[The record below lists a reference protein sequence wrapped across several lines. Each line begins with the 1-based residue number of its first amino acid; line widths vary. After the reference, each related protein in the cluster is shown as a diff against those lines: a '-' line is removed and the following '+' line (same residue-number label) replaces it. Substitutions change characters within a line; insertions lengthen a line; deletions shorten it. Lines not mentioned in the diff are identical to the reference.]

1 MIKGTRFFS
10 RRLLPLLLAAVM
22 LLGMLPA
29 LTLPVLA
36 LPVLAEDP
44 PASQKLTNTT
54 DTVVTYQGAVG
65 TGRAP
70 SLVVDGDTSHNDNKY
85 FVVGNDQTQEK
96 NETNPANPT
105 YWIQLDLGKKYS
117 LTEMKLFVYHGRAL
131 KNLVVLASDSS
142 TFDTYRIIWNA
153 DKENFFGLGT
163 GDKEQFPNA
172 TVAGDT
178 ITLAAPT
185 EAQYVRILN
194 NGHTA
199 GAGQGAHYFEI
210 EVYGTEH
217 TGGAPETRLYNVAAD
232 CNVIVNK
239 WGGGSDRP
247 NSWLTDGIKD
257 NAKYIEVCK
266 DKAQDMNAP
275 SYAQIDL
282 GNIYPV
288 SKVNFWNYW
297 DDGRTLKDLHII
309 LSTTEDFRDG
319 TTKEVYNA
327 NWTAAQN
334 GLEVQIDSG
343 PFTARYVR
351 IWNDGH
357 DKGKGGHYIEV
368 EVWSTEE
375 KKDPL
380 PVPYQFRDVLT
391 IPTYE
396 YQGKTPNNV
405 THPDVLDFT
414 LVNGAGGTPLGT
426 WGGHRF
432 WMAVTPNQEGNSQFE
447 NPCLVWSD
455 DGKIWSAEGIPNPLS
470 VVEREPDGTHNC
482 DNDVIYDPVSNELW
496 VYYVWEQDAQNYGQI
511 GTSNFKPSILRC
523 IRVAATQGGSG
534 FTYAVQKDAGQENP
548 YTDLV
553 TSTYHYD
560 MQSPAV
566 VRRDANTWLM
576 WSNNSDQG
584 VAPTGWNNQ
593 NGFVELRRST
603 NGTEWGEAKSL
614 KPTLVLQNDWIP
626 WHLDVQW
633 IPNVGADGSGEYWAL
648 ICAYPKGGGSNH
660 TDLFFAK
667 SADGELW
674 TTYPNP
680 ILSPR
685 SGQWDQNFIYRSSF
699 TYDADG
705 KLSVWYSGGKEQ
717 PGNHWRIA
725 YTEFENFLTDTLP
738 TLGAPYTPGTP
749 TPPPAGEDG
758 WVSVPASDD
767 TNIHFDGAWTYEA
780 PNRFAGAEGSTA
792 TLYFYGSGI
801 RYYAQYETN
810 FGEVEVQIDDG
821 TPETYDLHRNAPGAM
836 DNKILERELE
846 AGYHRITI
854 KRKHGGGLDS
864 GVIDLNKFEVR
875 YDTSATISNHL
886 YGVSPTEK
894 TLWVD
899 DTLQISALV
908 PFNATDKTVTYTSSD
923 TGKATVTAT
932 GLVTALTAGNVTIT
946 VKAGQSEK
954 TVALTIRSLE
964 AGELR
969 MTVDKDNP
977 LFLHGLYKYDG
988 TGYPANGLAG
998 PLQGGKSIQ
1007 GFWTALT
1014 GTDETGWKGPTVQ
1027 AGNKTIHHAIL
1038 IHASGTVEGSAANK
1052 QWYLDRIAETKND
1065 NIPFFL
1071 MVSNSHTGTFLD
1083 LDWLDGIYEQNENMM
1098 GVVFSENHNARIS
1111 ERDRRI
1117 TYMDA
1122 LVKQAAKWGGYVIN
1136 CDMNDAPKDSGG
1148 SDHGGTLEYFLN
1160 NETLYQTL
1168 KKYSQNYILLA
1179 KTTSAW
1185 SNVSYNSHESVALG
1199 AWLDGLCGNWG
1210 SLIDSWMWFIEG
1222 YGPQWGANTFSVQGG
1237 PEECRGPVSMPEL
1250 LFAMRMVQQ
1259 ARTGA
1264 TVFTFEHPD
1273 HAEAVGDNE
1282 GAKTYFTPNYKYSI
1296 AKAMEY
1302 MRDYAIPT
1310 REQVMQ
1316 NTKVFYASSGGTLNK
1331 LGSNAA
1337 NRLLDPLYGDSGSS
1351 GPNKGKNNGTTMMT
1365 YSTGRYSTIP
1375 SLPKMAQDPTGKDI
1389 LRMADVQAL
1398 GGAAGIQN
1406 YFNARYPQRYN
1417 GTGYAHYDELT
1428 KSWLTY
1434 NSNWFFDTRENSALH
1449 SKQNV
1454 SFQLTQNSFGANIEF
1469 EPYSMLLVD
1478 EAQAGTLQFRFN
1490 NYWVDKNPI
1499 WEGYVKGT
1507 TPTWDSD
1514 NNRLMYNYLKDSYAQ
1529 NTAHGESTWR
1539 KATITISG
1547 LGAEPTLAL
1556 TSSLAGQSKQIQTA
1570 FDAAAGTYTITLDGN
1585 GYQEFS
1591 LTNLV
1596 PAQAPAEN
1604 WVSVP
1609 SRVNGNQL
1617 SPHIQFEE
1625 GWVVDKL
1632 DQEDPS
1638 SYTKGAQASLVFYGT
1653 GVRYF
1658 AQKDTNFGTA
1668 IVRLYRHNPSGEP
1681 ILVETSE
1688 VDLNGEAAPAA
1699 KVYEKTGLTPD
1710 VYLISVEPKEGWNNA
1725 DKNVIDLQKFE
1736 VNQTAIETVPTRVWS
1751 VEADPASITVGGTST
1766 LKTRLN
1772 FNAAVTAVSYA
1783 PSPDGKV
1790 TIDGNTVNGAAR
1802 GTVTIT
1808 ATAAGSSKT
1817 TTLTVTGGTAG
1828 NWVYVDSHSGQI
1840 QYTGNWV
1847 DETSTN
1853 HYEGSAKEANDAPG
1867 ATASLTFTGTGF
1879 RWIGQMD
1886 SNYGRAWIYVDDV
1899 LVAIGNANS
1908 STNPYQFTILELHGL
1923 ENKQHTVRLAAESN
1937 APVQVD
1943 AFAYY
1948 TGTDLDE
1955 TVSSVAL
1962 EPSGLIRLGDGES
1975 KPVLA
1980 MAMNAERVV
1989 VFRDD
1994 FRFTLENDT
2003 IAGLSGDGKPQKT
2016 VTGKMA
2022 GRTRLHVTLPELN
2035 DKSATAEI
2043 VVTSTEPATTPRML
2057 VDAEHPLLLVS
2068 LYANTKHPAWWDN
2081 SGIPGVPMQGHNT
2094 MEGVWSLIPEDLK
2107 PYTAIQLHADDYLG
2121 HAWGGTG
2128 NKENLQKFY
2137 EYHVAIAQEK
2147 GINLYLTLM
2156 TGGVPINTFRNL
2168 IDMDWLNNLI
2178 DNNSCIKGVVFA
2190 ENHHNGD
2197 TDAVA
2202 QLTAEYLELFSS
2214 KGIYLVLTD
2223 IDDANHRMEKWFE
2236 NDTLFKTAQKHHKYL
2251 VINSK
2256 STSSSGYNT
2265 VRSFALGTWLSGLAD
2280 NWGALTDAWAWYE
2293 IRYHKLFEP
2302 VMNTT
2307 YEDVRRVYTFPET
2320 LFAMNM
2326 LQSYVNGGTVFNAEH
2341 PFYCTG
2347 VYDEASWVL
2356 KESIIPTMRYMIANP
2371 AATRK
2376 QVKDEIK
2383 AVYHTDSYLPTN
2395 FAEGLYGTAQDNN
2408 LLQTSGRYRTLP
2420 VLSSKLSDAEASAFG
2435 RVLKSADLADKINIL
2450 NAQYPELSTGDAFVE
2465 TLLGGGAGQTG
2476 RRLLIMNSLFNE
2488 NKNQSATLTPT
2499 DATFATSMGFTLTP
2513 HTYLIA
2519 HETADSIKID
2529 LNNFRTDKDE
2539 LWVPGESENPDW
2551 TSFGNDWNGD
2561 HKDYVQDYMK
2571 YHISNPKLD
2580 KDRDL
2585 RSTVITLHTGE
2596 RPTAVVTRN
2605 GGSTKLADDKFYT
2618 ETYENGIYTLT
2629 ITHNGQVNVTI
2640 RKGGAEP
2647 TPTVTDFR
2655 LTTDPSPLTSAGGK
2669 AMLTLT
2675 GTNLPDGTKFYWGTN
2690 QAMLTSVDAEGS
2702 DAFRSAEVKLLENT
2716 GTDAVTYYFRYSL
2729 DGTTLAGE
2737 LTATVPGTG
2746 GGTQPTEPSVTDY
2759 SVAPTE
2765 LPSNGGMITVTLAGT
2780 NLQNGIQI
2788 KVGTITAKTSGD
2800 AAEQTATLTLPANYS
2815 SSSVSYTVQY
2825 SLNGTDWFGGKTV
2838 RVSGHYTPPVGPVT
2852 PSVPTKPGVPE
2863 RDPFPFTDVSRSS
2876 WYYDSVRAAWEKD
2889 LIDGVTRTLYKPDDT
2904 LTVAQAIKL
2913 SAALHQM
2920 LNNNGK
2926 VTLRNGSP
2934 YWYSS
2939 YVSYAVDNG
2948 IIEKMYL
2955 DYTPAQMNTPVKRN
2969 EFVHIFYGA
2978 MSDYRQINTV
2988 ADNKIPDVITTD
3000 TYALEI
3006 YTFYRAGILTGSDKN
3021 GTFYPTNDI
3030 KRSEVAAILSRMYD
3044 KTARK
3049 TVSLP

>member
-36 LPVLAEDP
+36 EDP

-54 DTVVTYQGAVG
+54 DTEVTYQGAVG

-142 TFDTYRIIWNA
+142 TFDTYSIIWNA
-153 DKENFFGLGT
+153 DKENFFGLGA

-217 TGGAPETRLYNVAAD
+217 TGGAPEPTLYNVAAG

-266 DKAQDMNAP
+266 DKAQNTSAP

-282 GNIYPV
+282 GNEYPV

-297 DDGRTLKDLHII
+297 SDGRTLKDLHII

-319 TTKEVYNA
+319 TTKEIYNG
-327 NWTAAQN
+327 NWQATGS
-334 GLEVQIDSG
+334 GLDVPVTDD
-343 PFTARYVR
+343 PYNARYVR

-357 DKGKGGHYIEV
+357 DKGAKMGGHYIEV

-380 PVPYQFRDVLT
+380 PVPYQLRDVLT
-391 IPTYE
+391 IPTYS
-396 YQGKTPNNV
+396 YTAQGGQTQKAEWDT
-405 THPDVLDFT
+405 THPDVIDFAKT
-414 LVNGAGGTPLGT
+414 SKEGGK
-426 WGGHRF
+426 WGGYRY
-432 WMAVTPNQEGNSQFE
+432 WMVLTPNQDGYSQYE
-447 NPCLVWSD
+447 NPCLAASN
-455 DGKIWSAEGIPNPLS
+455 DGVNWVVPNGIENPLS
-470 VVEREPDGTHNC
+470 GVKHEPAGTHNC
-482 DNDVIYDPVSNELW
+482 DTDLVYNPDSDELW
-496 VYYVWEQDAQNYGQI
+496 VYYVWEQDSPA
-511 GTSNFKPSILRC
+511 GTPSNLRL
-523 IRVAATQGGSG
+523 IRVKEDGNSFAI
-534 FTYAVQKDAGQENP
+534 
-548 YTDLV
+548 
-553 TSTYHYD
+553 TSTTDDKPYERLINSQYRYD

-566 VRRDANTWLM
+566 VRRNANTWLM
-576 WSNNSDQG
+576 WSNNSDSNNSGNGWQSQ
-584 VAPTGWNNQ
+584 VA
-593 NGFVELRRST
+593 FVELYTST
-603 NGTEWGEAKSL
+603 DGKNWTNKQSL
-614 KPTLVLQNDWIP
+614 ADTLVLKGADGIASYIP

-633 IPNVGADGSGEYWAL
+633 VESQNKYWGL
-648 ICAYPKGGGSNH
+648 FCAYPKGGN
-660 TDLFFAK
+660 TNRTYLLFGT
-667 SADGELW
+667 SEDGKTW
-674 TTYPNP
+674 TTYQKP
-680 ILSPR
+680 LLAPR
-685 SGQWDQNFIYRSSF
+685 DNKWDNNFIYRSTF
-699 TYDADG
+699 IYDDASG
-705 KLSVWYSGGKEQ
+705 TLQVWYSGGKS
-717 PGNHWRIA
+717 GGWRIA

-738 TLGAPYTPGTP
+738 TLGEPYTPGTP

-821 TPETYDLHRNAPGAM
+821 TPETYDLHRNEAGAM
-836 DNKILERELE
+836 DNRILEKELE

-894 TLWVD
+894 TLWVG
-899 DTLQISALV
+899 DTLQLSALV
-908 PFNATDKTVTYTSSD
+908 PFNATDKAITYTSSD
-923 TGKATVTAT
+923 QNKATVTDT
-932 GLVTALTAGNVTIT
+932 GFVTALAAGEVTIT
-946 VKAGQSEK
+946 VAAG
-954 TVALTIRSLE
+954 TVQKIVQLTIRSLE

-969 MTVDKDNP
+969 MTVDEDNP

-988 TGYPANGLAG
+988 KGYPANGLAG

-1014 GTDETGWKGPTVQ
+1014 GTDETGWQGPTVQ

-1098 GVVFSENHNARIS
+1098 GVVFSENHNAGIS

-1148 SDHGGTLEYFLN
+1148 SDYGGTLEYFLN

-1454 SFQLTQNSFGANIEF
+1454 SFQFTQNSFGANIEF
-1469 EPYSMLLVD
+1469 EPYSMFLVD

-1529 NTAHGESTWR
+1529 NTAHSENTWR

-1585 GYQEFS
+1585 GYQEFT

-1632 DQEDPS
+1632 NQEDPS

-1668 IVRLYRHNPSGEP
+1668 IVRLYRHSPSGEP

-1688 VDLNGEAAPAA
+1688 VDLNGAAAPAA

-1751 VEADPASITVGGTST
+1751 VEANPASITVGGTST

-1790 TIDGNTVNGAAR
+1790 TIEGSTVTGVAR

-1840 QYTGNWV
+1840 QYTGNWG

-1923 ENKQHTVRLAAESN
+1923 ENKQHTVRLEAEST

-1994 FRFTLENDT
+1994 FSFALENDT
-2003 IAGLSGDGKPQKT
+2003 IAGLSGDGKTQKT

-2022 GRTRLHVTLPELN
+2022 GRTKLHVTLPELN

-2043 VVTSTEPATTPRML
+2043 VVTSTEPAATPRML
-2057 VDAEHPLLLVS
+2057 IDAEHPLLLVS

-2081 SGIPGVPMQGHNT
+2081 SGVPGVPMQGHNT

-2147 GINLYLTLM
+2147 GINIYLTLM

-2168 IDMDWLNNLI
+2168 IDMDWLNDLI

-2420 VLSSKLSDAEASAFG
+2420 VLSSKLSAAEASAFG

-2585 RSTVITLHTGE
+2585 RSTVITLHTEE

-2605 GGSTKLADDKFYT
+2605 GGSTKLADDNFYT
-2618 ETYENGIYTLT
+2618 EAYENGVYTLT

-2640 RKGGAEP
+2640 QKG
-2647 TPTVTDFR
+2647 
-2655 LTTDPSPLTSAGGK
+2655 S
-2669 AMLTLT
+2669 
-2675 GTNLPDGTKFYWGTN
+2675 
-2690 QAMLTSVDAEGS
+2690 
-2702 DAFRSAEVKLLENT
+2702 
-2716 GTDAVTYYFRYSL
+2716 
-2729 DGTTLAGE
+2729 
-2737 LTATVPGTG
+2737 
-2746 GGTQPTEPSVTDY
+2746 TQPTEPSVTDY

-2788 KVGTITAKTSGD
+2788 KAGTITAKTSGD

-2825 SLNGTDWFGGKTV
+2825 TLNGVDWVGGKTV
-2838 RVSGHYTPPVGPVT
+2838 RVSGRYTPPVGPVT

-2955 DYTPAQMNTPVKRN
+2955 DYTPAQMNAPVKRN

-3044 KTARK
+3044 RTARK

>member
-10 RRLLPLLLAAVM
+10 KRLLPLLLAAVM

-36 LPVLAEDP
+36 EEPPALTNIAQGKNVSIHGPTSGADRPASWLTDGITESGKYVEISKDTEQNSTDPSYAQIDLGTSYDIAKVEFWNYWDDGRTLVGLVILASEKGTFAEDDRTVIFN
-44 PASQKLTNTT
+44 S
-54 DTVVTYQGAVG
+54 DT
-65 TGRAP
+65 
-70 SLVVDGDTSHNDNKY
+70 
-85 FVVGNDQTQEK
+85 
-96 NETNPANPT
+96 
-105 YWIQLDLGKKYS
+105 
-117 LTEMKLFVYHGRAL
+117 
-131 KNLVVLASDSS
+131 
-142 TFDTYRIIWNA
+142 
-153 DKENFFGLGT
+153 ENFFGFGVGT
-163 GDKEQFPNA
+163 DASYKSVSAGLSVEKEA
-172 TVAGDT
+172 RGR
-178 ITLAAPT
+178 
-185 EAQYVRILN
+185 YVRVMN
-194 NGHTA
+194 NGHDGGTP
-199 GAGQGAHYFEI
+199 GQKKHGGHYTEI
-210 EVYGTEH
+210 KVYGTEH
-217 TGGAPETRLYNVAAD
+217 TGGAPETTLYNVAAG

-266 DKAQDMNAP
+266 DKAQNTSDP

-282 GNIYPV
+282 GNEYPV

-327 NWTAAQN
+327 DWTAAQN
-334 GLEVQIDSG
+334 GLEVQVDSA

-357 DKGKGGHYIEV
+357 DKGAKMGGHYIEV

-380 PVPYQFRDVLT
+380 PVPYQFRDVLR
-391 IPTYE
+391 IPTYS
-396 YQGKTPNNV
+396 YTAQGGQTQKAEWDT
-405 THPDVLDFT
+405 THPDVIDFAKT
-414 LVNGAGGTPLGT
+414 SKEGGK
-426 WGGHRF
+426 WGGYRY
-432 WMAVTPNQEGNSQFE
+432 WMVLTPNQDGYSQYE
-447 NPCLVWSD
+447 NPCLAASN
-455 DGKIWSAEGIPNPLS
+455 DGVNWVVPNGIENPLS
-470 VVEREPDGTHNC
+470 GVKHEPTGTHNC
-482 DNDVIYDPVSNELW
+482 DTDLVYNPDSDELW
-496 VYYVWEQDAQNYGQI
+496 VYYVWEQDSPA
-511 GTSNFKPSILRC
+511 GTPSNLRL
-523 IRVAATQGGSG
+523 IRVKEDGNSFAI
-534 FTYAVQKDAGQENP
+534 
-548 YTDLV
+548 
-553 TSTYHYD
+553 TSTTDGKPYERLINSQYRYD

-576 WSNNSDQG
+576 WSNNSDSDNSGNGWQSQ
-584 VAPTGWNNQ
+584 VA
-593 NGFVELRRST
+593 FVELYTST
-603 NGTEWGEAKSL
+603 DGKNWTNKQSL
-614 KPTLVLQNDWIP
+614 ADTLVLKGADGIASYIP

-633 IPNVGADGSGEYWAL
+633 VESQNKYWGL
-648 ICAYPKGGGSNH
+648 FCAYPKGGN
-660 TDLFFAK
+660 TNRTYLLFGT
-667 SADGELW
+667 SEDGKTW
-674 TTYPNP
+674 TTYPKP
-680 ILSPR
+680 LLAPR
-685 SGQWDQNFIYRSSF
+685 DNKWDNNFIYRSTF
-699 TYDADG
+699 IYDDASG
-705 KLSVWYSGGKEQ
+705 TLQVWYSGGKS
-717 PGNHWRIA
+717 GGWRIA
-725 YTEFENFLTDTLP
+725 YTEFENFLTNTLP
-738 TLGAPYTPGTP
+738 TLGEPYTPGTP

-780 PNRFAGAEGSTA
+780 PNRFAGTEGSTA

-894 TLWVD
+894 TLWAG
-899 DTLQISALV
+899 DTLQLSALV
-908 PFNATDKTVTYTSSD
+908 PFNATDKAITYTSSD
-923 TGKATVTAT
+923 QNKATVTDT
-932 GLVTALTAGNVTIT
+932 GFVTALAAGEVTIT
-946 VKAGQSEK
+946 VAAG
-954 TVALTIRSLE
+954 TVQKIVQLTIRSLE

-969 MTVDKDNP
+969 MTVDEDNP

-988 TGYPANGLAG
+988 KGYPANGLAG

-1014 GTDETGWKGPTVQ
+1014 GTDETGWQGPTVQ

-1098 GVVFSENHNARIS
+1098 GVVFSENHNAGIS

-1148 SDHGGTLEYFLN
+1148 SDYGGTLEYFLN

-1222 YGPQWGANTFSVQGG
+1222 YGPQWGDSTFDVFGG
-1237 PEECRGPVSMPEL
+1237 AEECRGPVSMPEL

-1365 YSTGRYSTIP
+1365 YSTGRYGTIP
-1375 SLPKMAQDPTGKDI
+1375 SLPKMAQAPTGKDI

-1406 YFNARYPQRYN
+1406 YFNERYPQRYT
-1417 GTGYAHYDELT
+1417 GTGYAHYDALT

-1434 NSNWFFDTRENSALH
+1434 NSNWFFDTRESSALH

-1454 SFQLTQNSFGANIEF
+1454 SFQLAQNGLGTTIEF

-1478 EAQAGTLQFRFN
+1478 EAQAGTIQFRFN

-1499 WEGYVKGT
+1499 WDGYVKGT
-1507 TPTWDSD
+1507 TATWDSD

-1529 NTAHGESTWR
+1529 NTAHGENTWR

-1547 LGAEPTLAL
+1547 LGEEPTLAL

-1585 GYQEFS
+1585 GYQEFT

-1632 DQEDPS
+1632 NQEDPS

-1688 VDLNGEAAPAA
+1688 VDLNGAAALAA

-1751 VEADPASITVGGTST
+1751 VEANPASITVGGTST
-1766 LKTRLN
+1766 LRTRLN

-1790 TIDGNTVNGAAR
+1790 TIAGDTVTGVAR

-1808 ATAAGSSKT
+1808 ATSAGSSKT

-1923 ENKQHTVRLAAESN
+1923 ENKQHTVRLGAESN

-2003 IAGLSGDGKPQKT
+2003 IAGLSGDGKTQKT

-2043 VVTSTEPATTPRML
+2043 AVTSTEPAATPRML

-2081 SGIPGVPMQGHNT
+2081 SGVPGVPMQGHNT

-2168 IDMDWLNNLI
+2168 IDMDWLNDLI

-2197 TDAVA
+2197 TGAVA

-2293 IRYHKLFEP
+2293 IRYHKIFEP

-2371 AATRK
+2371 AATRE

-2488 NKNQSATLTPT
+2488 NKNQSATLRPT
-2499 DATFATSMGFTLTP
+2499 DAKFATSMGFTLTP

-2585 RSTVITLHTGE
+2585 RSTVITLHTEE
-2596 RPTAVVTRN
+2596 RPTAVVIRN
-2605 GGSTKLADDKFYT
+2605 GGSAKHGETEFYT
-2618 ETYENGIYTLT
+2618 ETYENGVYTLT

-2640 RKGGAEP
+2640 RKGGAQP

-2675 GTNLPDGTKFYWGTN
+2675 GTNLPDGTKFYWGTD
-2690 QAMLTSVDAEGS
+2690 QAMLTPVDAEGS
-2702 DAFRSAEVKLLENT
+2702 DASRSVEVKLPENT

-2765 LPSNGGMITVTLAGT
+2765 LPSNGGMIMVTLTGT

-2788 KVGTITAKTSGD
+2788 KAGTITAQTSGD
-2800 AAEQTATLTLPANYS
+2800 PAEQTATLTLPANYS

-2825 SLNGTDWFGGKTV
+2825 SLNGVDWVGGKTV
-2838 RVSGHYTPPVGPVT
+2838 RVSGRYTPPVGPGT

-2863 RDPFPFTDVSRSS
+2863 RDTFPFTDVSRSS
-2876 WYYDSVRAAWEKD
+2876 WYYDSVRTAWEKD

-2926 VTLRNGSP
+2926 VTLRNGTP

-2955 DYTPAQMNTPVKRN
+2955 DYTPAQMNASVKRN

>member
-36 LPVLAEDP
+36 EDP
-44 PASQKLTNTT
+44 PALTNVAQGKNVSIHGPTSGADRPASWLT
-54 DTVVTYQGAVG
+54 DGITDSGKYVEISKDTEQNS
-65 TGRAP
+65 TDP
-70 SLVVDGDTSHNDNKY
+70 SY
-85 FVVGNDQTQEK
+85 AQ
-96 NETNPANPT
+96 
-105 YWIQLDLGKKYS
+105 IDLGTSYDIAKVEFWNYWDD
-117 LTEMKLFVYHGRAL
+117 GRT
-131 KNLVVLASDSS
+131 LVGLVILASEKG
-142 TFDTYRIIWNA
+142 TFAEDDRTVIFNSDT
-153 DKENFFGLGT
+153 ENFFGFGVGT
-163 GDKEQFPNA
+163 DASYKSVSAGLSVEKEA
-172 TVAGDT
+172 RGR
-178 ITLAAPT
+178 
-185 EAQYVRILN
+185 YVRVMN
-194 NGHTA
+194 NGHDGGTP
-199 GAGQGAHYFEI
+199 GQKKHGGHYTEI
-210 EVYGTEH
+210 KVYGTEH
-217 TGGAPETRLYNVAAD
+217 TGAVTPPETTLYNVAAG

-266 DKAQDMNAP
+266 DKAQNTSAP

-282 GNIYPV
+282 GNEYPV

-297 DDGRTLKDLHII
+297 SDGRTLKDLHII

-327 NWTAAQN
+327 DWTAAQN
-334 GLEVQIDSG
+334 GLEVQVDSA

-357 DKGKGGHYIEV
+357 DKGAKMGGHYIEV

-380 PVPYQFRDVLT
+380 PVPYQLRDVLT
-391 IPTYE
+391 IPTYS
-396 YQGKTPNNV
+396 YTAQGGQTQKAEWDT
-405 THPDVLDFT
+405 THPDVIDFAKT
-414 LVNGAGGTPLGT
+414 SKEGGK
-426 WGGHRF
+426 WGGYRY
-432 WMAVTPNQEGNSQFE
+432 WMVLTPNQDGYSQYE
-447 NPCLVWSD
+447 NPCLAASN
-455 DGKIWSAEGIPNPLS
+455 DGVNWVVPNGIENPLS
-470 VVEREPDGTHNC
+470 GVKHEPAGTHNC
-482 DNDVIYDPVSNELW
+482 DTDLVYNPDSDELW
-496 VYYVWEQDAQNYGQI
+496 VYYVWEQDSPA
-511 GTSNFKPSILRC
+511 GTPSNLRL
-523 IRVAATQGGSG
+523 IRVKEDGNSFAI
-534 FTYAVQKDAGQENP
+534 
-548 YTDLV
+548 
-553 TSTYHYD
+553 TSTTDDKPYERLINSQYRYD

-566 VRRDANTWLM
+566 VRRNANTWLM
-576 WSNNSDQG
+576 WSNNSDSNNSGNGWQSQ
-584 VAPTGWNNQ
+584 VA
-593 NGFVELRRST
+593 FVELYTST
-603 NGTEWGEAKSL
+603 DGKNWTNKQSL
-614 KPTLVLQNDWIP
+614 ADTLVLKGADGIASYIP

-633 IPNVGADGSGEYWAL
+633 VESQNKYWGL
-648 ICAYPKGGGSNH
+648 FCAYPKGGN
-660 TDLFFAK
+660 TNRTYLLFGT
-667 SADGELW
+667 SEDGKTW
-674 TTYPNP
+674 TTYQKP
-680 ILSPR
+680 LLAPR
-685 SGQWDQNFIYRSSF
+685 DNKWDNNFIYRSTF
-699 TYDADG
+699 IYDDASG
-705 KLSVWYSGGKEQ
+705 TLQVWYSGGKS
-717 PGNHWRIA
+717 GGWRIA

-738 TLGAPYTPGTP
+738 TLGEPYTPGTP

-821 TPETYDLHRNAPGAM
+821 TPETYDLHRNEAGAM
-836 DNKILERELE
+836 DNRILEKELE

-923 TGKATVTAT
+923 TDKATVTAT
-932 GLVTALTAGNVTIT
+932 GLVTALAAGDVTIT

-969 MTVDKDNP
+969 MTVDGDNP

-988 TGYPANGLAG
+988 PGYPANGLAG

-1027 AGNKTIHHAIL
+1027 AGNKTVHHAIL

-1052 QWYLDRIAETKND
+1052 QWYLERIAETKND

-1098 GVVFSENHNARIS
+1098 GVVFSENHNAGIS

-1117 TYMDA
+1117 TYMDT

-1148 SDHGGTLEYFLN
+1148 SDYGGTLEYFLN

-1222 YGPQWGANTFSVQGG
+1222 YGPQWGDSTFDVFGG
-1237 PEECRGPVSMPEL
+1237 AEECRGPVSMPEL

-1365 YSTGRYSTIP
+1365 YSTGRYGTIP
-1375 SLPKMAQDPTGKDI
+1375 SLPKMAQAPTGKDI

-1406 YFNARYPQRYN
+1406 YFNERYPQRYT
-1417 GTGYAHYDELT
+1417 GTGYAHYDALT

-1434 NSNWFFDTRENSALH
+1434 NSNWFFDTRESSALH

-1454 SFQLTQNSFGANIEF
+1454 SFQLAQNGLGTTIEF

-1478 EAQAGTLQFRFN
+1478 EAQAGTIQFRFN

-1499 WEGYVKGT
+1499 WDGYVKGT
-1507 TPTWDSD
+1507 TATWDSD

-1529 NTAHGESTWR
+1529 NTAHGENTWR

-1585 GYQEFS
+1585 GYQEFT

-1632 DQEDPS
+1632 NQEDPS

-1688 VDLNGEAAPAA
+1688 VDLNGAAALAA
-1699 KVYEKTGLTPD
+1699 RVYEKTGLTPD

-1751 VEADPASITVGGTST
+1751 VEANPASITVGGTST

-1772 FNAAVTAVSYA
+1772 FNAAVTAVSYTS
-1783 PSPDGKV
+1783 SPDGKV
-1790 TIDGNTVNGAAR
+1790 TIDGNTVTGVAR

-1840 QYTGNWV
+1840 QYTGSWV

-1853 HYEGSAKEANDAPG
+1853 HYKGSAKEANDAPG

-1923 ENKQHTVRLAAESN
+1923 ENKQHTVRLEAESN

-2003 IAGLSGDGKPQKT
+2003 IASLSGDGKTQKT

-2043 VVTSTEPATTPRML
+2043 VVTSKEPATTPRML

-2168 IDMDWLNNLI
+2168 IDMDWLNDLI

-2197 TDAVA
+2197 TGAVA

-2293 IRYHKLFEP
+2293 IRYHKIFEP

-2371 AATRK
+2371 AATRE

-2488 NKNQSATLTPT
+2488 NKNQSATLRPT
-2499 DATFATSMGFTLTP
+2499 DAKFATSMGFTLTP

-2585 RSTVITLHTGE
+2585 RSTVITLHTEE

-2605 GGSTKLADDKFYT
+2605 GGSAKHGETEFYT
-2618 ETYENGIYTLT
+2618 ETYENGVYTLT

-2640 RKGGAEP
+2640 RKGGAQP

-2675 GTNLPDGTKFYWGTN
+2675 GTNLPDGTKFYWGTD
-2690 QAMLTSVDAEGS
+2690 QAMLTPVDAKGS
-2702 DAFRSAEVKLLENT
+2702 DVSRSAEVKLPENT

-2729 DGTTLAGE
+2729 DGTTLAE
-2737 LTATVPGTG
+2737 KLTATVPGTG

-2765 LPSNGGMITVTLAGT
+2765 LPSNGGIITVTLTGT

-2788 KVGTITAKTSGD
+2788 KAGTITAQTSGD
-2800 AAEQTATLTLPANYS
+2800 AAKQMQTLTLPANYS

-2825 SLNGTDWFGGKTV
+2825 SLNGVDWVGDKTV
-2838 RVSGHYTPPVGPVT
+2838 RVSGRYTPPDGPVT

-2876 WYYDSVRAAWEKD
+2876 WYYDSVRAAWEKA

-2955 DYTPAQMNTPVKRN
+2955 DYTPAQMNAPVKRN

>member
-10 RRLLPLLLAAVM
+10 KRLLPLLLAAVM

-36 LPVLAEDP
+36 EEPPALTNIAQGKNVSIHGPTSGADRPASWLTDGITESGKYVEISKDTEQNSTDPSYAQIDLGTSYDIAKVEFWNYWDDGRTLVGLVILASEKGTFAEDDRTVIFN
-44 PASQKLTNTT
+44 S
-54 DTVVTYQGAVG
+54 DT
-65 TGRAP
+65 
-70 SLVVDGDTSHNDNKY
+70 
-85 FVVGNDQTQEK
+85 
-96 NETNPANPT
+96 
-105 YWIQLDLGKKYS
+105 
-117 LTEMKLFVYHGRAL
+117 
-131 KNLVVLASDSS
+131 
-142 TFDTYRIIWNA
+142 
-153 DKENFFGLGT
+153 ENFFGFGVGT
-163 GDKEQFPNA
+163 DASYKSVSAGLSVEKEA
-172 TVAGDT
+172 RGR
-178 ITLAAPT
+178 
-185 EAQYVRILN
+185 YVRVMN
-194 NGHTA
+194 NGHDGGTP
-199 GAGQGAHYFEI
+199 GQKKHGGHYTEI
-210 EVYGTEH
+210 KVYGTEH
-217 TGGAPETRLYNVAAD
+217 TGGAPETMLYNVAAG
-232 CNVIVNK
+232 CNVTLNK
-239 WGGGSDRP
+239 DIPGADRP
-247 NSWLTDGIKD
+247 ASWLTDGVKD

-266 DKAQDMNAP
+266 DKAQDMNDP

-282 GNIYPV
+282 GNEYPV

-297 DDGRTLKDLHII
+297 SDGRTLKDLHII

-357 DKGKGGHYIEV
+357 DKGAKMGGHYIEV

-380 PVPYQFRDVLT
+380 PVPYQFRDVLK
-391 IPTYE
+391 IPTYS
-396 YQGKTPNNV
+396 YTAQGGQTQKAEWDT
-405 THPDVLDFT
+405 THPDVIDFAKT
-414 LVNGAGGTPLGT
+414 SKEGGK
-426 WGGHRF
+426 WGGYRY
-432 WMAVTPNQEGNSQFE
+432 WMVLTPNQDGYSQYE
-447 NPCLVWSD
+447 NPCLAASN
-455 DGKIWSAEGIPNPLS
+455 DGVNWVVPNGIENPLS
-470 VVEREPDGTHNC
+470 GVKHEPTGTHNC
-482 DNDVIYDPVSNELW
+482 DTDLVYNPDSDELW
-496 VYYVWEQDAQNYGQI
+496 VYYVWEQDSPA
-511 GTSNFKPSILRC
+511 GTPSNLRL
-523 IRVAATQGGSG
+523 IRVKEDGNSFAI
-534 FTYAVQKDAGQENP
+534 
-548 YTDLV
+548 
-553 TSTYHYD
+553 TSTTDDKPYERLINSQYRYD

-566 VRRDANTWLM
+566 VRRNANTWLM
-576 WSNNSDQG
+576 WSNNSDSNNSGNGWQSQ
-584 VAPTGWNNQ
+584 VA
-593 NGFVELRRST
+593 FVELYTST
-603 NGTEWGEAKSL
+603 DGKNWTNKQSL
-614 KPTLVLQNDWIP
+614 ADTLVLKGADGIASYIP

-633 IPNVGADGSGEYWAL
+633 VESQNKYWGL
-648 ICAYPKGGGSNH
+648 FCAYPKGGN
-660 TDLFFAK
+660 TNRTYLLFGT
-667 SADGELW
+667 SEDGKTW
-674 TTYPNP
+674 TTYQKP
-680 ILSPR
+680 LLAPR
-685 SGQWDQNFIYRSSF
+685 DNKWDNNFIYRSTF
-699 TYDADG
+699 IYDDASG
-705 KLSVWYSGGKEQ
+705 TLQVWYSGGKS
-717 PGNHWRIA
+717 GGWRIA
-725 YTEFENFLTDTLP
+725 YTEFENFLTNTLP
-738 TLGAPYTPGTP
+738 TLGEPYTPGTP
-749 TPPPAGEDG
+749 TPPPASEDG

-932 GLVTALTAGNVTIT
+932 GLVTALTAGDVTIT

-964 AGELR
+964 AGALR

-988 TGYPANGLAG
+988 KGYPANGLAG

-1052 QWYLDRIAETKND
+1052 KWYLDRIAETKND

-1751 VEADPASITVGGTST
+1751 VEANPASITVGGTST

-1790 TIDGNTVNGAAR
+1790 TIDGNTVTGVAR

-1923 ENKQHTVRLAAESN
+1923 ENKQHTVRLEAESN

-1975 KPVLA
+1975 KRVLA

-2003 IAGLSGDGKPQKT
+2003 IAGLSGNGKTQKT

-2147 GINLYLTLM
+2147 GINIYLTLM

-2168 IDMDWLNNLI
+2168 IDMDWLNDLI

-2236 NDTLFKTAQKHHKYL
+2236 NDTLFKAAQKHHKYL

>member
-36 LPVLAEDP
+36 EDP
-44 PASQKLTNTT
+44 PALTNVAQGKNVSIHGPTSGADRPASWLT
-54 DTVVTYQGAVG
+54 DGITDSGKYVEISKDTEQNS
-65 TGRAP
+65 TDP
-70 SLVVDGDTSHNDNKY
+70 SY
-85 FVVGNDQTQEK
+85 AQ
-96 NETNPANPT
+96 
-105 YWIQLDLGKKYS
+105 IDLGTSYDIAKVEFWNYWDD
-117 LTEMKLFVYHGRAL
+117 GRT
-131 KNLVVLASDSS
+131 LVGLVILASEKG
-142 TFDTYRIIWNA
+142 TFAEDDRTVIFNSDT
-153 DKENFFGLGT
+153 ENFFGFGVGT
-163 GDKEQFPNA
+163 DASYKSVSAGLSVEKEA
-172 TVAGDT
+172 RGR
-178 ITLAAPT
+178 
-185 EAQYVRILN
+185 YVRVMN
-194 NGHTA
+194 NGHDGGTP
-199 GAGQGAHYFEI
+199 GQKKHGGHYTEI
-210 EVYGTEH
+210 KVYGTEH
-217 TGGAPETRLYNVAAD
+217 TGAVTPPETTLYNVAAG

-266 DKAQDMNAP
+266 DKAQNTSAP

-282 GNIYPV
+282 GNEYPV

-297 DDGRTLKDLHII
+297 SDGRTLKDLHII

-327 NWTAAQN
+327 DWTAAQN
-334 GLEVQIDSG
+334 GLEVQVDSA

-357 DKGKGGHYIEV
+357 DKGAKMGGHYIEV

-380 PVPYQFRDVLT
+380 PVPYQLRDVLT
-391 IPTYE
+391 IPTYS
-396 YQGKTPNNV
+396 YTAQGGQTQKAEWDT
-405 THPDVLDFT
+405 THPDVIDFAKT
-414 LVNGAGGTPLGT
+414 SKEGGK
-426 WGGHRF
+426 WGGYRY
-432 WMAVTPNQEGNSQFE
+432 WMVLTPNQDGYSQYE
-447 NPCLVWSD
+447 NPCLAASN
-455 DGKIWSAEGIPNPLS
+455 DGVNWVVPNGIENPLS
-470 VVEREPDGTHNC
+470 GVKHEPAGTHNC
-482 DNDVIYDPVSNELW
+482 DTDLVYNPDSDELW
-496 VYYVWEQDAQNYGQI
+496 VYYVWEQDSPA
-511 GTSNFKPSILRC
+511 GTPSNLRL
-523 IRVAATQGGSG
+523 IRVKEDGNSFAI
-534 FTYAVQKDAGQENP
+534 
-548 YTDLV
+548 
-553 TSTYHYD
+553 TSTTDDKPYERLINSQYRYD

-566 VRRDANTWLM
+566 VRRNANTWLM
-576 WSNNSDQG
+576 WSNNSDSDNSGNGWQSQ
-584 VAPTGWNNQ
+584 VA
-593 NGFVELRRST
+593 FVELYTST
-603 NGTEWGEAKSL
+603 DGKNWTNKQSL
-614 KPTLVLQNDWIP
+614 ADTLVLKGADGIASYIP

-633 IPNVGADGSGEYWAL
+633 VESQNKYWGL
-648 ICAYPKGGGSNH
+648 FCAYPKGGN
-660 TDLFFAK
+660 TNRTYLLFGT
-667 SADGELW
+667 SEDGKTW
-674 TTYPNP
+674 TTYQKP
-680 ILSPR
+680 LLAPR
-685 SGQWDQNFIYRSSF
+685 DNKWDNNFIYRSTF
-699 TYDADG
+699 IYDDASG
-705 KLSVWYSGGKEQ
+705 TLQVWYSGGKS
-717 PGNHWRIA
+717 GGWRIA

-738 TLGAPYTPGTP
+738 TLGEPYTPGTP

-821 TPETYDLHRNAPGAM
+821 TPETYDLHRNEAGAM
-836 DNKILERELE
+836 DNRILEKELE

-923 TGKATVTAT
+923 TDKATVTAT
-932 GLVTALTAGNVTIT
+932 GLVTALTAGDVTIT

-969 MTVDKDNP
+969 MTVDGDNP

-988 TGYPANGLAG
+988 PGYPANGLAG

-1027 AGNKTIHHAIL
+1027 AGNKTVHHAIL

-1052 QWYLDRIAETKND
+1052 QWYLERIAETKND

-1098 GVVFSENHNARIS
+1098 GVVFSENHNAGIS

-1117 TYMDA
+1117 TYMDT

-1185 SNVSYNSHESVALG
+1185 SSVSYNSHESVALG

-1351 GPNKGKNNGTTMMT
+1351 GPNKGKNNRTTMMT
-1365 YSTGRYSTIP
+1365 YSTGRYGTIP
-1375 SLPKMAQDPTGKDI
+1375 SLPKLAQAPTGKDI
-1389 LRMADVQAL
+1389 LTMTDVQAL
-1398 GGAAGIQN
+1398 GGASGIQN

-1529 NTAHGESTWR
+1529 NTAHGENTWR

-1585 GYQEFS
+1585 GYQEFT

-1632 DQEDPS
+1632 NQEDPS

-1668 IVRLYRHNPSGEP
+1668 IVRLYRHSPSGEA

-1688 VDLNGEAAPAA
+1688 VDLNGAAAPAA

-1751 VEADPASITVGGTST
+1751 VEANPASITVGGTST

-1790 TIDGNTVNGAAR
+1790 TIAGDTVTGVAR

-1853 HYEGSAKEANDAPG
+1853 HYEGSAKEANDAPS

-1923 ENKQHTVRLAAESN
+1923 ENKQHTVRLEAESN

-2003 IAGLSGDGKPQKT
+2003 IAGLSGDGKTQKT

-2137 EYHVAIAQEK
+2137 EYHVAIAQKK

-2168 IDMDWLNNLI
+2168 IDMDWLNDLI

-2371 AATRK
+2371 AATRE
-2376 QVKDEIK
+2376 QVKGEIK

-2585 RSTVITLHTGE
+2585 RSTMITLHTGD

-2605 GGSTKLADDKFYT
+2605 GGSTKLADDNFYT
-2618 ETYENGIYTLT
+2618 EAYENGVYTLT

-2675 GTNLPDGTKFYWGTN
+2675 GTNLPDGTKFHWGTD
-2690 QAMLTSVDAEGS
+2690 QAMLTPVDAEGS
-2702 DAFRSAEVKLLENT
+2702 DASRSAEVKLLENT

-2765 LPSNGGMITVTLAGT
+2765 LPSNGGMITVTLTGT

-2788 KVGTITAKTSGD
+2788 KAGTITAKTSGD
-2800 AAEQTATLTLPANYS
+2800 AAKQTATLTLPANYS

-2838 RVSGHYTPPVGPVT
+2838 RVSGRYTPPVGPVT

>member
-36 LPVLAEDP
+36 EDP
-44 PASQKLTNTT
+44 PALTNVAQGKNVSIHGPTSGADRPASWLT
-54 DTVVTYQGAVG
+54 DGITDSGKYVEISKDTEQNS
-65 TGRAP
+65 TDP
-70 SLVVDGDTSHNDNKY
+70 SY
-85 FVVGNDQTQEK
+85 AQ
-96 NETNPANPT
+96 
-105 YWIQLDLGKKYS
+105 IDLGTSYDIAKVEFWNYWDD
-117 LTEMKLFVYHGRAL
+117 GRT
-131 KNLVVLASDSS
+131 LVGLVILASEKG
-142 TFDTYRIIWNA
+142 TFAEDDRTVIFNSDT
-153 DKENFFGLGT
+153 ENFFGFGVGT
-163 GDKEQFPNA
+163 DASYKSVSAGLSVEKEA
-172 TVAGDT
+172 RGR
-178 ITLAAPT
+178 
-185 EAQYVRILN
+185 YVRVMN
-194 NGHTA
+194 NGHDGGTP
-199 GAGQGAHYFEI
+199 GQKKHGGHYTEI
-210 EVYGTEH
+210 KVYGTEH
-217 TGGAPETRLYNVAAD
+217 TGAVTPPETTLYNVAAG

-266 DKAQDMNAP
+266 DKAQNTSAP

-282 GNIYPV
+282 GNEYPV

-297 DDGRTLKDLHII
+297 SDGRTLKDLHII

-327 NWTAAQN
+327 DWTAAQN
-334 GLEVQIDSG
+334 GLEVQVDSA

-357 DKGKGGHYIEV
+357 DKGAKMGGHYIEV

-380 PVPYQFRDVLT
+380 PVPYQLRDVLT
-391 IPTYE
+391 IPTYS
-396 YQGKTPNNV
+396 YTAQGGQTQKAEWDT
-405 THPDVLDFT
+405 THPDVIDFAKT
-414 LVNGAGGTPLGT
+414 SKEGGK
-426 WGGHRF
+426 WGGYRY
-432 WMAVTPNQEGNSQFE
+432 WMVLTPNQDGYSQYE
-447 NPCLVWSD
+447 NPCLAASN
-455 DGKIWSAEGIPNPLS
+455 DGVNWVVPNGIENPLS
-470 VVEREPDGTHNC
+470 GVKHEPAGTHNC
-482 DNDVIYDPVSNELW
+482 DTDLVYNPDSDELW
-496 VYYVWEQDAQNYGQI
+496 VYYVWEQDSPA
-511 GTSNFKPSILRC
+511 GTPSNLRL
-523 IRVAATQGGSG
+523 IRVKEDGNSFAI
-534 FTYAVQKDAGQENP
+534 
-548 YTDLV
+548 
-553 TSTYHYD
+553 TSTTDDKPYERLINSQYRYD

-566 VRRDANTWLM
+566 VRRNANTWLM
-576 WSNNSDQG
+576 WSNNSDSNNSGNGWQSQ
-584 VAPTGWNNQ
+584 VA
-593 NGFVELRRST
+593 FVELYTST
-603 NGTEWGEAKSL
+603 DGKNWTNKQSL
-614 KPTLVLQNDWIP
+614 ADTLVLKGADGIASYIP

-633 IPNVGADGSGEYWAL
+633 VESQNKYWGL
-648 ICAYPKGGGSNH
+648 FCAYPKGGN
-660 TDLFFAK
+660 TNRTYLLFGT
-667 SADGELW
+667 SEDGKTW
-674 TTYPNP
+674 TTYQKP
-680 ILSPR
+680 LLAPR
-685 SGQWDQNFIYRSSF
+685 DNKWDNNFIYRSTF
-699 TYDADG
+699 IYDDASG
-705 KLSVWYSGGKEQ
+705 TLQVWYSGGKS
-717 PGNHWRIA
+717 GGWRIA

-738 TLGAPYTPGTP
+738 TLGEPYTPGTP

-821 TPETYDLHRNAPGAM
+821 TPETYDLHRNEAGAM
-836 DNKILERELE
+836 DNRILEKELE

-923 TGKATVTAT
+923 TDKATVTAT
-932 GLVTALTAGNVTIT
+932 GLVTALAAGDVTIT

-969 MTVDKDNP
+969 MTVDGDNP

-988 TGYPANGLAG
+988 PGYPANGLAG

-1027 AGNKTIHHAIL
+1027 AGNKTVHHAIL

-1052 QWYLDRIAETKND
+1052 QWYLERIAETKND

-1098 GVVFSENHNARIS
+1098 GVVFSENHNAGIS

-1117 TYMDA
+1117 TYMDT

-1185 SNVSYNSHESVALG
+1185 SSVSYNSHESVALG

-1310 REQVMQ
+1310 HEQVMQ

-1365 YSTGRYSTIP
+1365 YSTGRYGTIP

-1529 NTAHGESTWR
+1529 NTAHGKSTWR

-1556 TSSLAGQSKQIQTA
+1556 TSSLAGQSKQIQTV

-1585 GYQEFS
+1585 GYQEFT

-1688 VDLNGEAAPAA
+1688 VDLNGAAAPAA
-1699 KVYEKTGLTPD
+1699 RVYEKTGLTPD

-1751 VEADPASITVGGTST
+1751 VEANPASITVGGTST

-1772 FNAAVTAVSYA
+1772 FNAADKAVSYA
-1783 PSPDGKV
+1783 ASPDGKV
-1790 TIDGNTVNGAAR
+1790 TIDGSTVTGAAR

-1879 RWIGQMD
+1879 RWVGQMD

-1923 ENKQHTVRLAAESN
+1923 ENKQHTVRLEAESN
-1937 APVQVD
+1937 APIQVD

-1962 EPSGLIRLGDGES
+1962 EPSGIIRLGDGET
-1975 KPVLA
+1975 KRVLA

-2003 IAGLSGDGKPQKT
+2003 IAGLSGDGKTQKT

-2022 GRTRLHVTLPELN
+2022 GRTRLHVTLSELN
-2035 DKSATAEI
+2035 NKSATAEI
-2043 VVTSTEPATTPRML
+2043 VVTSTEPAATPRML

-2068 LYANTKHPAWWDN
+2068 LYANTKHPTWWDN

-2147 GINLYLTLM
+2147 GINIYLTLM

-2197 TDAVA
+2197 TNAVT

-2236 NDTLFKTAQKHHKYL
+2236 NDTLFKAAQKHHKYL

-2293 IRYHKLFEP
+2293 IRYHKLFAP

-2371 AATRK
+2371 AATRE

-2420 VLSSKLSDAEASAFG
+2420 VLSSKLSAAEASAFG
-2435 RVLKSADLADKINIL
+2435 RVLKSADLADKVNIL
-2450 NAQYPELSTGDAFVE
+2450 NALYPELSTGDAFVE
-2465 TLLGGGAGQTG
+2465 TLLGGKAGQTG

-2499 DATFATSMGFTLTP
+2499 DATFATSMGFILTP

-2605 GGSTKLADDKFYT
+2605 GGSTKLADDNFYT

-2640 RKGGAEP
+2640 QKG
-2647 TPTVTDFR
+2647 
-2655 LTTDPSPLTSAGGK
+2655 S
-2669 AMLTLT
+2669 
-2675 GTNLPDGTKFYWGTN
+2675 
-2690 QAMLTSVDAEGS
+2690 
-2702 DAFRSAEVKLLENT
+2702 
-2716 GTDAVTYYFRYSL
+2716 
-2729 DGTTLAGE
+2729 
-2737 LTATVPGTG
+2737 
-2746 GGTQPTEPSVTDY
+2746 TQPTEPSVTDY

-2765 LPSNGGMITVTLAGT
+2765 LPSNGGMIMVTLTGT

-2788 KVGTITAKTSGD
+2788 KAGTITAKTSGN

-2815 SSSVSYTVQY
+2815 SSSVNYTVQY

-2838 RVSGHYTPPVGPVT
+2838 RVSGRYTPPVGPVT

-2876 WYYDSVRAAWEKD
+2876 WYYDSIRAAWEKD

-2955 DYTPAQMNTPVKRN
+2955 DYTPAQMNAPVKRN

>member
-10 RRLLPLLLAAVM
+10 KRLLPLLLAAVM
-22 LLGMLPA
+22 LLSMMPA

-36 LPVLAEDP
+36 EEP

-54 DTVVTYQGAVG
+54 DTAVTYQGAVG

-96 NETNPANPT
+96 NETKPVNPT

-217 TGGAPETRLYNVAAD
+217 TGGAPETTLYNVAAG

-247 NSWLTDGIKD
+247 NSWLTDGIKN

-282 GNIYPV
+282 GNEYPV

-297 DDGRTLKDLHII
+297 EDGRTLKDLRII
-309 LSTTEDFRDG
+309 LSTSEDFQPG
-319 TTKEVYNA
+319 TTKEIYNG
-327 NWTAAQN
+327 NWQATEA
-334 GLEVQIDSG
+334 GLDVSVTDD
-343 PFTARYVR
+343 PYNARYVR

-357 DKGKGGHYIEV
+357 DKGAKMGGHYIEV

-375 KKDPL
+375 KKEPL

-396 YQGKTPNNV
+396 YQGKSPNNV

-414 LVNGAGGTPLGT
+414 LVNGVGGTPLGT

-482 DNDVIYDPVSNELW
+482 DNDVIYDPVSNEIW

-511 GTSNFKPSILRC
+511 GTSNFKPSILRR

-603 NGTEWGEAKSL
+603 NGTGWGEAKSL
-614 KPTLVLQNDWIP
+614 KPTLVLQNSWIP

-1751 VEADPASITVGGTST
+1751 VEANPASITVGGTST

-1923 ENKQHTVRLAAESN
+1923 ENKQHTVRLEAESN

-1955 TVSSVAL
+1955 TVFSVAL

-1975 KPVLA
+1975 KRVLA

-2003 IAGLSGDGKPQKT
+2003 IAGLSGDGKTQKT

-2094 MEGVWSLIPEDLK
+2094 MEGVWRLIPEDLK

-2168 IDMDWLNNLI
+2168 IDMDWLNDLI

-2197 TDAVA
+2197 TGAVA

-2371 AATRK
+2371 AATRE
-2376 QVKDEIK
+2376 QVKGEIK

-2585 RSTVITLHTGE
+2585 RSTMITLHTGD

-2605 GGSTKLADDKFYT
+2605 GGSTKLADDNFYT
-2618 ETYENGIYTLT
+2618 EAYENGVYTLT

-2675 GTNLPDGTKFYWGTN
+2675 GTNLPDGTKFHWGTD
-2690 QAMLTSVDAEGS
+2690 QAMLTPVDAEGS
-2702 DAFRSAEVKLLENT
+2702 DASRSAEVKLLENT

-2765 LPSNGGMITVTLAGT
+2765 LPSNGGMITVTLTGT

-2788 KVGTITAKTSGD
+2788 KAGTITAKTSGD
-2800 AAEQTATLTLPANYS
+2800 AAKQTATLTLPANYS

-2838 RVSGHYTPPVGPVT
+2838 RVSGRYTPPVGPVT

>member
-10 RRLLPLLLAAVM
+10 RRLLPLLLAVIM
-22 LLGMLPA
+22 LLGMLPT
-29 LTLPVLA
+29 LTLPVQ
-36 LPVLAEDP
+36 AEEAA
-44 PASQKLTNTT
+44 ASRKLTNTT
-54 DTVVTYQGAVG
+54 DTTVTYQGAVG
-65 TGRAP
+65 TGRAS

-85 FVVGNDQTQEK
+85 FVVGNDQTQTK

-117 LTEMKLFVYHGRAL
+117 LTAMKLFVYHGRAL

-142 TFDTYRIIWNA
+142 TFDTYSIVWNA
-153 DKENFFGLGT
+153 DKEDFFGLGA

-172 TVAGDT
+172 TAAGDT
-178 ITLAAPT
+178 ITLTTPA
-185 EAQYVRILN
+185 EARYVRILN

-210 EVYGTEH
+210 EVYGTEISVPVEP
-217 TGGAPETRLYNVAAD
+217 AQLYNVASG
-232 CNVIVNK
+232 CSVTVNK

-247 NSWLTDGIKD
+247 NSWLTDGDKD

-266 DKAQDMNAP
+266 NKAQDTNDP
-275 SYAQIDL
+275 SYAQVDL
-282 GNIYPV
+282 GNEYPV
-288 SKVNFWNYW
+288 SQVNFWNYW
-297 DDGRTLKDLHII
+297 SDGRTLKDLHII
-309 LSTTEDFRDG
+309 LSTTADFRDG
-319 TTKEVYNA
+319 TTKEIYSA
-327 NWTAAQN
+327 DWAAVQT
-334 GLEVQIDSG
+334 GLEVSVDS

-351 IWNDGH
+351 IWNNGH
-357 DKGKGGHYIEV
+357 DKGNGGHYIEV
-368 EVWSTEE
+368 EVMSTEA

-380 PVPYQFRDVLT
+380 PEEYRLRDRLK
-391 IPTYE
+391 IPTYSYTAQSGQKAKAE
-396 YQGKTPNNV
+396 WDT
-405 THPDVLDFT
+405 THPDVVDFAKT
-414 LVNGAGGTPLGT
+414 SKDGGK
-426 WGGHRF
+426 WGGYRY
-432 WMAVTPNQEGNSQFE
+432 WMVLTPNQDGYSQYE
-447 NPCLVWSD
+447 NPCLAASN
-455 DGKIWSAEGIPNPLS
+455 DGVNWVVPNGIENPLS
-470 VVEREPDGTHNC
+470 GVKHEPTGTHNC
-482 DNDVIYDPVSNELW
+482 DTDLVYNPDSDELW
-496 VYYVWEQDAQNYGQI
+496 VYYVWEQDSPA
-511 GTSNFKPSILRC
+511 GTPSNLRL
-523 IRVAATQGGSG
+523 IRVKEDGNSFAI
-534 FTYAVQKDAGQENP
+534 
-548 YTDLV
+548 
-553 TSTYHYD
+553 TSTTDGKPYERLINSQYRYD

-576 WSNNSDQG
+576 WSNNSDSDNSGNGWQSQ
-584 VAPTGWNNQ
+584 VA
-593 NGFVELRRST
+593 FVELYTST
-603 NGTEWGEAKSL
+603 DGKNWTNKQSL
-614 KPTLVLQNDWIP
+614 ADTLVLKGADGIASYIP

-633 IPNVGADGSGEYWAL
+633 VESQNKYWGL
-648 ICAYPKGGGSNH
+648 FCAYPKGGN
-660 TDLFFAK
+660 TNRTYLLFGT
-667 SADGELW
+667 SEDGKTW
-674 TTYPNP
+674 TTYQKP
-680 ILSPR
+680 LLAPR
-685 SGQWDQNFIYRSSF
+685 DNKWDNNFIYRSTF
-699 TYDADG
+699 IYDDASG
-705 KLSVWYSGGKEQ
+705 TLQVWYSGGKS
-717 PGNHWRIA
+717 GGWRIA

-738 TLGAPYTPGTP
+738 TLGEPYTPDTP

-932 GLVTALTAGNVTIT
+932 GLVTALTAGDVTIT

-964 AGELR
+964 AGALR

-988 TGYPANGLAG
+988 KGYPANGLAG

-1052 QWYLDRIAETKND
+1052 KWYLDRIAETKND

-1098 GVVFSENHNARIS
+1098 GVVFSENHNAGIS

-1316 NTKVFYASSGGTLNK
+1316 NTKVFYASSDGTLNK

-1365 YSTGRYSTIP
+1365 YSTGRYGTIP

-1434 NSNWFFDTRENSALH
+1434 NSNWFFDTRESSALH

-1499 WEGYVKGT
+1499 WEGYVQGT

-1585 GYQEFS
+1585 GYQEFT

-1688 VDLNGEAAPAA
+1688 VDLNGAAAPAA

-1751 VEADPASITVGGTST
+1751 VEANPASITVGGTST

-1790 TIDGNTVNGAAR
+1790 TIDGNTVTGVAR
-1802 GTVTIT
+1802 GTVAIT
-1808 ATAAGSSKT
+1808 ATAAGSFKT
-1817 TTLTVTGGTAG
+1817 TMLTVTGGTAG

-1847 DETSTN
+1847 DENSTN

-1923 ENKQHTVRLAAESN
+1923 ENKQHTVRLEAESN

-1962 EPSGLIRLGDGES
+1962 EPSGPIRLGDGES

-2003 IAGLSGDGKPQKT
+2003 IAGLSGDGKTQKT

-2035 DKSATAEI
+2035 NKSATAEI
-2043 VVTSTEPATTPRML
+2043 VVTSTEPAATPRML

-2068 LYANTKHPAWWDN
+2068 LYANTKHPTWWDN

-2147 GINLYLTLM
+2147 GINIYLTLM

-2197 TDAVA
+2197 TNAVA

-2371 AATRK
+2371 AATRE

-2420 VLSSKLSDAEASAFG
+2420 VLSSKLSAAEASAFG
-2435 RVLKSADLADKINIL
+2435 RVLKSADLADKVNIL
-2450 NAQYPELSTGDAFVE
+2450 NALYPELSTGDAFVE
-2465 TLLGGGAGQTG
+2465 TLLGGKAGQTG

-2499 DATFATSMGFTLTP
+2499 DATFATSMGFILTP

-2605 GGSTKLADDKFYT
+2605 GGSTKLADDNFYT

-2640 RKGGAEP
+2640 QKG
-2647 TPTVTDFR
+2647 
-2655 LTTDPSPLTSAGGK
+2655 S
-2669 AMLTLT
+2669 
-2675 GTNLPDGTKFYWGTN
+2675 
-2690 QAMLTSVDAEGS
+2690 
-2702 DAFRSAEVKLLENT
+2702 
-2716 GTDAVTYYFRYSL
+2716 
-2729 DGTTLAGE
+2729 
-2737 LTATVPGTG
+2737 
-2746 GGTQPTEPSVTDY
+2746 TQPTEPSVTDY

-2765 LPSNGGMITVTLAGT
+2765 LPSNGGMIMVTLTGT

-2788 KVGTITAKTSGD
+2788 KAGTITAKTSGN

-2815 SSSVSYTVQY
+2815 SSSVNYTVQY

-2838 RVSGHYTPPVGPVT
+2838 RVSGRYTPPVGPVT

-2876 WYYDSVRAAWEKD
+2876 WYYDSIRAAWEKD

-2955 DYTPAQMNTPVKRN
+2955 DYTPAQMNAPVKRN

>member
-10 RRLLPLLLAAVM
+10 KRLLPLLLAAVM
-22 LLGMLPA
+22 LLSMMPA

-36 LPVLAEDP
+36 EEP

-54 DTVVTYQGAVG
+54 DTEVTYQGAVG

-153 DKENFFGLGT
+153 DKENFFGLGA

-217 TGGAPETRLYNVAAD
+217 TGGAPETMLYNVAAG
-232 CNVIVNK
+232 CNVTLNK
-239 WGGGSDRP
+239 DIPGADRP
-247 NSWLTDGIKD
+247 ASWLTDGVKD

-266 DKAQDMNAP
+266 DKAQDMNDP

-282 GNIYPV
+282 GNEYPV

-297 DDGRTLKDLHII
+297 SDGRTLKDLHII

-357 DKGKGGHYIEV
+357 DKGAKMGGHYIEV

-380 PVPYQFRDVLT
+380 PVPYQFRDVLK
-391 IPTYE
+391 IPTYS
-396 YQGKTPNNV
+396 YTAQGGQTQKAEWDT
-405 THPDVLDFT
+405 THPDVIDFAKT
-414 LVNGAGGTPLGT
+414 SKEGGK
-426 WGGHRF
+426 WGGYRY
-432 WMAVTPNQEGNSQFE
+432 WMVLTPNQDGYSQYE
-447 NPCLVWSD
+447 NPCLAASN
-455 DGKIWSAEGIPNPLS
+455 DGVNWVVPNGIENPLS
-470 VVEREPDGTHNC
+470 GVKHEPTGTHNC
-482 DNDVIYDPVSNELW
+482 DTDLVYNPDSDELW
-496 VYYVWEQDAQNYGQI
+496 VYYVWEQDSPA
-511 GTSNFKPSILRC
+511 GTPSNLRL
-523 IRVAATQGGSG
+523 IRVKEDGNSFAI
-534 FTYAVQKDAGQENP
+534 
-548 YTDLV
+548 
-553 TSTYHYD
+553 TSTTDDKPYERLINSQYRYD

-566 VRRDANTWLM
+566 VRRNANTWLM
-576 WSNNSDQG
+576 WSNNSDSNNSGNGWQSQ
-584 VAPTGWNNQ
+584 VA
-593 NGFVELRRST
+593 FVELYTST
-603 NGTEWGEAKSL
+603 DGKNWTNKQSL
-614 KPTLVLQNDWIP
+614 ADTLVLKGADGIASYIP

-633 IPNVGADGSGEYWAL
+633 VESQNKYWGL
-648 ICAYPKGGGSNH
+648 FCAYPKGGN
-660 TDLFFAK
+660 TNRTYLLFGT
-667 SADGELW
+667 SEDGKTW
-674 TTYPNP
+674 TTYQKP
-680 ILSPR
+680 LLAPR
-685 SGQWDQNFIYRSSF
+685 DNKWDNNFIYRSTF
-699 TYDADG
+699 IYDDASG
-705 KLSVWYSGGKEQ
+705 TLQVWYSGGKS
-717 PGNHWRIA
+717 GGWRIA

-738 TLGAPYTPGTP
+738 TLGEPYTPGTP

-821 TPETYDLHRNAPGAM
+821 TPETYDLHRNEAGAM
-836 DNKILERELE
+836 DNRILEKELE

-923 TGKATVTAT
+923 TDKATVTAT
-932 GLVTALTAGNVTIT
+932 GLVTALAAGDVTIT

-969 MTVDKDNP
+969 MTVDGDNP

-988 TGYPANGLAG
+988 PGYPANGLAG

-1027 AGNKTIHHAIL
+1027 AGNKTVHHAIL

-1052 QWYLDRIAETKND
+1052 QWYLERIAETKND

-1098 GVVFSENHNARIS
+1098 GVVFSENHNAGIS

-1117 TYMDA
+1117 TYMDT

-1185 SNVSYNSHESVALG
+1185 SSVSYNSHESVALG

-1310 REQVMQ
+1310 HEQVMQ

-1365 YSTGRYSTIP
+1365 YSTGRYGTIP

-1529 NTAHGESTWR
+1529 NTAHGKSTWR

-1556 TSSLAGQSKQIQTA
+1556 TSSLAGQSKQIQTV

-1585 GYQEFS
+1585 GYQEFT

-1688 VDLNGEAAPAA
+1688 VDLNGAAAPAA
-1699 KVYEKTGLTPD
+1699 RVYEKTGLTPD

-1751 VEADPASITVGGTST
+1751 VEANPASITVGGTST

-1772 FNAAVTAVSYA
+1772 FNAADKAVSYA
-1783 PSPDGKV
+1783 ASPDGKV
-1790 TIDGNTVNGAAR
+1790 TIDGSTVTGAAR

-1879 RWIGQMD
+1879 RWVGQMD

-1923 ENKQHTVRLAAESN
+1923 ENKQHTVRLEAESN
-1937 APVQVD
+1937 APIQVD

-1962 EPSGLIRLGDGES
+1962 EPSGIIRLGDGET
-1975 KPVLA
+1975 KRVLA

-2003 IAGLSGDGKPQKT
+2003 IAGLSGDGKTQKT

-2022 GRTRLHVTLPELN
+2022 GRTRLHVTLSELN
-2035 DKSATAEI
+2035 NKSATAEI
-2043 VVTSTEPATTPRML
+2043 VVTSTEPAATPRML

-2068 LYANTKHPAWWDN
+2068 LYANTKHPTWWDN

-2147 GINLYLTLM
+2147 GINIYLTLM

-2197 TDAVA
+2197 TNAVA

-2236 NDTLFKTAQKHHKYL
+2236 NDTLFKAAQKHHKYL

-2293 IRYHKLFEP
+2293 IRYHKLFAP

-2371 AATRK
+2371 AATRE

-2420 VLSSKLSDAEASAFG
+2420 VLSSKLSAAEASAFG
-2435 RVLKSADLADKINIL
+2435 RVLKSADLADKVNIL
-2450 NAQYPELSTGDAFVE
+2450 NALYPELSTGDAFVE
-2465 TLLGGGAGQTG
+2465 TLLGGKAGQTG

-2499 DATFATSMGFTLTP
+2499 DATFATSMGFILTP

-2605 GGSTKLADDKFYT
+2605 GGSTKLADDNFYT

-2640 RKGGAEP
+2640 QKG
-2647 TPTVTDFR
+2647 
-2655 LTTDPSPLTSAGGK
+2655 S
-2669 AMLTLT
+2669 
-2675 GTNLPDGTKFYWGTN
+2675 
-2690 QAMLTSVDAEGS
+2690 
-2702 DAFRSAEVKLLENT
+2702 
-2716 GTDAVTYYFRYSL
+2716 
-2729 DGTTLAGE
+2729 
-2737 LTATVPGTG
+2737 
-2746 GGTQPTEPSVTDY
+2746 TQPTEPSVTDY

-2765 LPSNGGMITVTLAGT
+2765 LPSNGGMIMVTLTGT

-2788 KVGTITAKTSGD
+2788 KAGTITAKTSGN

-2815 SSSVSYTVQY
+2815 SSSVNYTVQY

-2838 RVSGHYTPPVGPVT
+2838 RVSGRYTPPVGPVT

-2876 WYYDSVRAAWEKD
+2876 WYYDSIRAAWEKD

-2955 DYTPAQMNTPVKRN
+2955 DYTPAQMNAPVKRN

>member
-10 RRLLPLLLAAVM
+10 KRLLPLLLAAVM

-36 LPVLAEDP
+36 EEPPALTNIAQGKNVSIHGPTSGADRPASWLTDGITESGKYVEISKDTEQNSTDPSYAQIDLGTSYDIAKVEFWNYWDDGRTLVGLVILASEKGTFAEDDRTVIFN
-44 PASQKLTNTT
+44 S
-54 DTVVTYQGAVG
+54 DT
-65 TGRAP
+65 
-70 SLVVDGDTSHNDNKY
+70 
-85 FVVGNDQTQEK
+85 
-96 NETNPANPT
+96 
-105 YWIQLDLGKKYS
+105 
-117 LTEMKLFVYHGRAL
+117 
-131 KNLVVLASDSS
+131 
-142 TFDTYRIIWNA
+142 
-153 DKENFFGLGT
+153 ENFFGFGVGT
-163 GDKEQFPNA
+163 DASYKSVSAGLSVEKEA
-172 TVAGDT
+172 RGR
-178 ITLAAPT
+178 
-185 EAQYVRILN
+185 YVRVMN
-194 NGHTA
+194 NGHDGGTP
-199 GAGQGAHYFEI
+199 GQKKHGGHYTEI
-210 EVYGTEH
+210 KVYGTEH
-217 TGGAPETRLYNVAAD
+217 TGGAPETTLYNVAAG

-266 DKAQDMNAP
+266 DKAQNTSDP

-282 GNIYPV
+282 GNEYPV

-327 NWTAAQN
+327 DWTAAQN
-334 GLEVQIDSG
+334 GLEVQVDSA

-357 DKGKGGHYIEV
+357 DKGAKMGGHYIEV

-380 PVPYQFRDVLT
+380 PVPYQFRDVLR
-391 IPTYE
+391 IPTYS
-396 YQGKTPNNV
+396 YTAQGGQTQKAEWDT
-405 THPDVLDFT
+405 THPDVIDFAKT
-414 LVNGAGGTPLGT
+414 SKEGGK
-426 WGGHRF
+426 WGGYRY
-432 WMAVTPNQEGNSQFE
+432 WMVLTPNQDGYSQYE
-447 NPCLVWSD
+447 NPCLAASN
-455 DGKIWSAEGIPNPLS
+455 DGVNWVVPNGIENPLS
-470 VVEREPDGTHNC
+470 GVKHEPTGTHNC
-482 DNDVIYDPVSNELW
+482 DTDLVYNPDSDELW
-496 VYYVWEQDAQNYGQI
+496 VYYVWEQDSPA
-511 GTSNFKPSILRC
+511 GTPSNLRL
-523 IRVAATQGGSG
+523 IRVKEDGNSFAI
-534 FTYAVQKDAGQENP
+534 
-548 YTDLV
+548 
-553 TSTYHYD
+553 TSTTDGKPYERLINSQYRYD

-576 WSNNSDQG
+576 WSNNSDSDNSGNGWQSQ
-584 VAPTGWNNQ
+584 VA
-593 NGFVELRRST
+593 FVELYTST
-603 NGTEWGEAKSL
+603 DGKNWTNKQSL
-614 KPTLVLQNDWIP
+614 ADTLVLKGADGIASYIP

-633 IPNVGADGSGEYWAL
+633 VESQNKYWGL
-648 ICAYPKGGGSNH
+648 FCAYPKGGN
-660 TDLFFAK
+660 TNRTYLLFGT
-667 SADGELW
+667 SEDGKTW
-674 TTYPNP
+674 TTYPKP
-680 ILSPR
+680 LLAPR
-685 SGQWDQNFIYRSSF
+685 DNKWDNNFIYRSTF
-699 TYDADG
+699 IYDDASG
-705 KLSVWYSGGKEQ
+705 TLQVWYSGGKS
-717 PGNHWRIA
+717 GGWRIA
-725 YTEFENFLTDTLP
+725 YTEFENFLTNTLP
-738 TLGAPYTPGTP
+738 TLGEPYTPGTP

-846 AGYHRITI
+846 ADYHRITI

-923 TGKATVTAT
+923 TDKATVTAT
-932 GLVTALTAGNVTIT
+932 GLVTALAAGDVTIT

-954 TVALTIRSLE
+954 TVALTIRSLD
-964 AGELR
+964 AGALR

-988 TGYPANGLAG
+988 KGYPANGLAG

-1014 GTDETGWKGPTVQ
+1014 GSDATGWQGPTVQ
-1027 AGNKTIHHAIL
+1027 AGNKTVHHAIL
-1038 IHASGTVEGSAANK
+1038 IHASGTVEGSEANK
-1052 QWYLDRIAETKND
+1052 KWYLDRIAETKKD

-1071 MVSNSHTGTFLD
+1071 MVSNSHTGAFLD

-1098 GVVFSENHNARIS
+1098 GVVFSENHNAGIS

-1136 CDMNDAPKDSGG
+1136 CDMNDAPKDTGG

-1222 YGPQWGANTFSVQGG
+1222 YGPQWGDSTFDVFGG
-1237 PEECRGPVSMPEL
+1237 AEECRGPVSMPEL

-1316 NTKVFYASSGGTLNK
+1316 NTKVFYASSGGTFNK

-1365 YSTGRYSTIP
+1365 YSTGRYGTIP

-1751 VEADPASITVGGTST
+1751 VEANPASITVGGTST

-1790 TIDGNTVNGAAR
+1790 TIDGNTVTGVAR

-1923 ENKQHTVRLAAESN
+1923 ENKQHTVRLEAESN
-1937 APVQVD
+1937 APIQVD

-1975 KPVLA
+1975 KRVLA

-2003 IAGLSGDGKPQKT
+2003 IAGLSGDGKTQKT

-2094 MEGVWSLIPEDLK
+2094 MEGVWRLIPEDLK

-2168 IDMDWLNNLI
+2168 IDMDWLNDLI

-2197 TDAVA
+2197 TGAVA

-2371 AATRK
+2371 AATRE

-2420 VLSSKLSDAEASAFG
+2420 VLSSKLSAAEASAFG

-2585 RSTVITLHTGE
+2585 RSTVITLHTGD

-2605 GGSTKLADDKFYT
+2605 GGSTKLADDNFYT

-2640 RKGGAEP
+2640 RKGGAQP

-2675 GTNLPDGTKFYWGTN
+2675 GTNLPDGTKFYWGTD

-2702 DAFRSAEVKLLENT
+2702 DVSRSAEVTLTKNT

-2815 SSSVSYTVQY
+2815 SSSVNYTVQY

-2863 RDPFPFTDVSRSS
+2863 RNPFPFTDVSRSS

>member
-36 LPVLAEDP
+36 EEPPALTNVAQGKNVSIHGPTSGADRPASWLTDGITDSGKYVEISKDTEQNSTDPSYAQIDLGTSYDIAKVEFWNYWDDGRTLIGLVILASEKGTFAEDDRTVIFN
-44 PASQKLTNTT
+44 S
-54 DTVVTYQGAVG
+54 DT
-65 TGRAP
+65 
-70 SLVVDGDTSHNDNKY
+70 
-85 FVVGNDQTQEK
+85 
-96 NETNPANPT
+96 
-105 YWIQLDLGKKYS
+105 
-117 LTEMKLFVYHGRAL
+117 
-131 KNLVVLASDSS
+131 
-142 TFDTYRIIWNA
+142 
-153 DKENFFGLGT
+153 ENFFGFGVGT
-163 GDKEQFPNA
+163 DASYKS
-172 TVAGDT
+172 VSAG
-178 ITLAAPT
+178 LSVEKAARGR
-185 EAQYVRILN
+185 YVRVMN
-194 NGHTA
+194 NGHDGGTP
-199 GAGQGAHYFEI
+199 GQKKQGGHYTEI
-210 EVYGTEH
+210 KVYGTEH
-217 TGGAPETRLYNVAAD
+217 TGGAPETTLYNVAAG

-247 NSWLTDGIKD
+247 NSWLTDGVKE

-266 DKAQDMNAP
+266 DKAQDTNDP

-282 GNIYPV
+282 GNEYPV

-297 DDGRTLKDLHII
+297 SDGRTLKDLHII
-309 LSTTEDFRDG
+309 LSATEDFQTG
-319 TTKEVYNA
+319 TTKEIYND
-327 NWTAAQN
+327 NWQATAS
-334 GLEVQIDSG
+334 GLEVPVTDD
-343 PFTARYVR
+343 PYNARYVR

-357 DKGKGGHYIEV
+357 DKGAKMGGHYIEV

-380 PVPYQFRDVLT
+380 PVSYQFRDVLT

-414 LVNGAGGTPLGT
+414 LVNSVGGTPLGT

-455 DGKIWSAEGIPNPLS
+455 DGKIWSAEGISNPLS

-482 DNDVIYDPVSNELW
+482 DNDVIYDPVSDELW

-511 GTSNFKPSILRC
+511 GTSNFKPSILRR

-534 FTYAVQKDAGQENP
+534 FTYAVQKDAGQGNP

-614 KPTLVLQNDWIP
+614 KPTLVLQNSWIP

-758 WVSVPASDD
+758 WVPVPASDD

-780 PNRFAGAEGSTA
+780 PNRFADAEGSTA

-821 TPETYDLHRNAPGAM
+821 TPETYDLHRDTAGAM
-836 DNKILERELE
+836 DNKILEKELE
-846 AGYHRITI
+846 ADYHRITI

-932 GLVTALTAGNVTIT
+932 GLVTALTAGDVTIT

-954 TVALTIRSLE
+954 TVSLTIRSLE
-964 AGELR
+964 AGALR

-1014 GTDETGWKGPTVQ
+1014 GTDETGWQGPTVQ

-1098 GVVFSENHNARIS
+1098 GVVFSENHNAGIS

-1148 SDHGGTLEYFLN
+1148 SDYGGTLEYFLN

-1365 YSTGRYSTIP
+1365 YSTGRYGTIP

-1454 SFQLTQNSFGANIEF
+1454 SFQFTQNSFGANIEF

-1478 EAQAGTLQFRFN
+1478 EAQAGET
-1490 NYWVDKNPI
+1490 
-1499 WEGYVKGT
+1499 
-1507 TPTWDSD
+1507 
-1514 NNRLMYNYLKDSYAQ
+1514 
-1529 NTAHGESTWR
+1529 
-1539 KATITISG
+1539 KA
-1547 LGAEPTLAL
+1547 
-1556 TSSLAGQSKQIQTA
+1556 
-1570 FDAAAGTYTITLDGN
+1570 
-1585 GYQEFS
+1585 
-1591 LTNLV
+1591 
-1596 PAQAPAEN
+1596 
-1604 WVSVP
+1604 
-1609 SRVNGNQL
+1609 
-1617 SPHIQFEE
+1617 
-1625 GWVVDKL
+1625 
-1632 DQEDPS
+1632 
-1638 SYTKGAQASLVFYGT
+1638 
-1653 GVRYF
+1653 
-1658 AQKDTNFGTA
+1658 
-1668 IVRLYRHNPSGEP
+1668 
-1681 ILVETSE
+1681 
-1688 VDLNGEAAPAA
+1688 
-1699 KVYEKTGLTPD
+1699 
-1710 VYLISVEPKEGWNNA
+1710 
-1725 DKNVIDLQKFE
+1725 
-1736 VNQTAIETVPTRVWS
+1736 
-1751 VEADPASITVGGTST
+1751 
-1766 LKTRLN
+1766 
-1772 FNAAVTAVSYA
+1772 
-1783 PSPDGKV
+1783 
-1790 TIDGNTVNGAAR
+1790 
-1802 GTVTIT
+1802 
-1808 ATAAGSSKT
+1808 
-1817 TTLTVTGGTAG
+1817 
-1828 NWVYVDSHSGQI
+1828 
-1840 QYTGNWV
+1840 
-1847 DETSTN
+1847 
-1853 HYEGSAKEANDAPG
+1853 
-1867 ATASLTFTGTGF
+1867 
-1879 RWIGQMD
+1879 
-1886 SNYGRAWIYVDDV
+1886 
-1899 LVAIGNANS
+1899 
-1908 STNPYQFTILELHGL
+1908 
-1923 ENKQHTVRLAAESN
+1923 
-1937 APVQVD
+1937 
-1943 AFAYY
+1943 
-1948 TGTDLDE
+1948 
-1955 TVSSVAL
+1955 
-1962 EPSGLIRLGDGES
+1962 
-1975 KPVLA
+1975 
-1980 MAMNAERVV
+1980 
-1989 VFRDD
+1989 
-1994 FRFTLENDT
+1994 
-2003 IAGLSGDGKPQKT
+2003 
-2016 VTGKMA
+2016 
-2022 GRTRLHVTLPELN
+2022 LPL
-2035 DKSATAEI
+2035 
-2043 VVTSTEPATTPRML
+2043 
-2057 VDAEHPLLLVS
+2057 
-2068 LYANTKHPAWWDN
+2068 
-2081 SGIPGVPMQGHNT
+2081 
-2094 MEGVWSLIPEDLK
+2094 
-2107 PYTAIQLHADDYLG
+2107 
-2121 HAWGGTG
+2121 
-2128 NKENLQKFY
+2128 
-2137 EYHVAIAQEK
+2137 
-2147 GINLYLTLM
+2147 
-2156 TGGVPINTFRNL
+2156 
-2168 IDMDWLNNLI
+2168 
-2178 DNNSCIKGVVFA
+2178 
-2190 ENHHNGD
+2190 
-2197 TDAVA
+2197 
-2202 QLTAEYLELFSS
+2202 
-2214 KGIYLVLTD
+2214 
-2223 IDDANHRMEKWFE
+2223 
-2236 NDTLFKTAQKHHKYL
+2236 
-2251 VINSK
+2251 
-2256 STSSSGYNT
+2256 
-2265 VRSFALGTWLSGLAD
+2265 
-2280 NWGALTDAWAWYE
+2280 
-2293 IRYHKLFEP
+2293 
-2302 VMNTT
+2302 
-2307 YEDVRRVYTFPET
+2307 
-2320 LFAMNM
+2320 
-2326 LQSYVNGGTVFNAEH
+2326 
-2341 PFYCTG
+2341 
-2347 VYDEASWVL
+2347 
-2356 KESIIPTMRYMIANP
+2356 
-2371 AATRK
+2371 
-2376 QVKDEIK
+2376 
-2383 AVYHTDSYLPTN
+2383 
-2395 FAEGLYGTAQDNN
+2395 
-2408 LLQTSGRYRTLP
+2408 
-2420 VLSSKLSDAEASAFG
+2420 
-2435 RVLKSADLADKINIL
+2435 
-2450 NAQYPELSTGDAFVE
+2450 
-2465 TLLGGGAGQTG
+2465 
-2476 RRLLIMNSLFNE
+2476 
-2488 NKNQSATLTPT
+2488 
-2499 DATFATSMGFTLTP
+2499 
-2513 HTYLIA
+2513 
-2519 HETADSIKID
+2519 
-2529 LNNFRTDKDE
+2529 
-2539 LWVPGESENPDW
+2539 
-2551 TSFGNDWNGD
+2551 
-2561 HKDYVQDYMK
+2561 
-2571 YHISNPKLD
+2571 
-2580 KDRDL
+2580 
-2585 RSTVITLHTGE
+2585 
-2596 RPTAVVTRN
+2596 
-2605 GGSTKLADDKFYT
+2605 
-2618 ETYENGIYTLT
+2618 
-2629 ITHNGQVNVTI
+2629 
-2640 RKGGAEP
+2640 
-2647 TPTVTDFR
+2647 
-2655 LTTDPSPLTSAGGK
+2655 
-2669 AMLTLT
+2669 
-2675 GTNLPDGTKFYWGTN
+2675 
-2690 QAMLTSVDAEGS
+2690 
-2702 DAFRSAEVKLLENT
+2702 
-2716 GTDAVTYYFRYSL
+2716 
-2729 DGTTLAGE
+2729 
-2737 LTATVPGTG
+2737 
-2746 GGTQPTEPSVTDY
+2746 
-2759 SVAPTE
+2759 
-2765 LPSNGGMITVTLAGT
+2765 
-2780 NLQNGIQI
+2780 
-2788 KVGTITAKTSGD
+2788 
-2800 AAEQTATLTLPANYS
+2800 
-2815 SSSVSYTVQY
+2815 
-2825 SLNGTDWFGGKTV
+2825 
-2838 RVSGHYTPPVGPVT
+2838 
-2852 PSVPTKPGVPE
+2852 
-2863 RDPFPFTDVSRSS
+2863 
-2876 WYYDSVRAAWEKD
+2876 
-2889 LIDGVTRTLYKPDDT
+2889 
-2904 LTVAQAIKL
+2904 
-2913 SAALHQM
+2913 
-2920 LNNNGK
+2920 
-2926 VTLRNGSP
+2926 
-2934 YWYSS
+2934 
-2939 YVSYAVDNG
+2939 
-2948 IIEKMYL
+2948 
-2955 DYTPAQMNTPVKRN
+2955 
-2969 EFVHIFYGA
+2969 
-2978 MSDYRQINTV
+2978 
-2988 ADNKIPDVITTD
+2988 
-3000 TYALEI
+3000 
-3006 YTFYRAGILTGSDKN
+3006 
-3021 GTFYPTNDI
+3021 
-3030 KRSEVAAILSRMYD
+3030 
-3044 KTARK
+3044 
-3049 TVSLP
+3049 

>member
-36 LPVLAEDP
+36 EEPPALTNVAQGKNVSIHGQTSGADRPASWLTDGITDSGKYVEISKDTEQNSTDPSYAQIDLGTSYDIAKVEFWNYWDDGRTLIGLVILASEKGTFAEDDRTVIFN
-44 PASQKLTNTT
+44 S
-54 DTVVTYQGAVG
+54 DT
-65 TGRAP
+65 
-70 SLVVDGDTSHNDNKY
+70 
-85 FVVGNDQTQEK
+85 
-96 NETNPANPT
+96 
-105 YWIQLDLGKKYS
+105 
-117 LTEMKLFVYHGRAL
+117 
-131 KNLVVLASDSS
+131 
-142 TFDTYRIIWNA
+142 
-153 DKENFFGLGT
+153 ENFFGFGVGT
-163 GDKEQFPNA
+163 DASYKS
-172 TVAGDT
+172 VSAG
-178 ITLAAPT
+178 LSVEKAARGR
-185 EAQYVRILN
+185 YVRVMN
-194 NGHTA
+194 NGHDGGTP
-199 GAGQGAHYFEI
+199 GQKKQGGHYTEI
-210 EVYGTEH
+210 KVYGTEH
-217 TGGAPETRLYNVAAD
+217 TGGAPETTLYNVAAG

-239 WGGGSDRP
+239 WGVGSDRP

-266 DKAQDMNAP
+266 DKAQNTSAP

-282 GNIYPV
+282 GNEYPV

-297 DDGRTLKDLHII
+297 SDGRTLKDLHII

-327 NWTAAQN
+327 DWTAAQN
-334 GLEVQIDSG
+334 GLEVQVDSA

-357 DKGKGGHYIEV
+357 DKGAKMGGHYIEV
-368 EVWSTEE
+368 EVWSTEKQKE
-375 KKDPL
+375 PL
-380 PVPYQFRDVLT
+380 PVPYQLRDVLK
-391 IPTYE
+391 IPTYS
-396 YQGKTPNNV
+396 YTAQGGQTQKAEWDT
-405 THPDVLDFT
+405 THPDVIDFAKT
-414 LVNGAGGTPLGT
+414 SKEGGK
-426 WGGHRF
+426 WGGYRY
-432 WMAVTPNQEGNSQFE
+432 WMVLTPNQDGYSQYE
-447 NPCLVWSD
+447 NPCLAASN
-455 DGKIWSAEGIPNPLS
+455 DGVNWVVPNGIENPLS
-470 VVEREPDGTHNC
+470 GVKHEPAGTHNC
-482 DNDVIYDPVSNELW
+482 DTDLVYNPDSDELW
-496 VYYVWEQDAQNYGQI
+496 VYYVWEQDSPA
-511 GTSNFKPSILRC
+511 GTPSNLRL
-523 IRVAATQGGSG
+523 IRVREKNDG
-534 FTYAVQKDAGQENP
+534 FEI
-548 YTDLV
+548 
-553 TSTYHYD
+553 TSTTDGKPYERLINSQYRYD

-566 VRRDANTWLM
+566 VRRNANTWLM
-576 WSNNSDQG
+576 WSNNSDSDNSGNGWQSQ
-584 VAPTGWNNQ
+584 VA
-593 NGFVELRRST
+593 FVELYTST
-603 NGTEWGEAKSL
+603 DGKNWTNKQSL
-614 KPTLVLQNDWIP
+614 ADTLVLKGADGIASYIP

-633 IPNVGADGSGEYWAL
+633 VESQNKYWGL
-648 ICAYPKGGGSNH
+648 FCAYPKGGN
-660 TDLFFAK
+660 TNRTYLLFGT
-667 SADGELW
+667 SEDGKTW
-674 TTYPNP
+674 TTYPKP
-680 ILSPR
+680 LLAPR
-685 SGQWDQNFIYRSSF
+685 DNKWDNNFIYRSTF
-699 TYDADG
+699 IYDDTSG
-705 KLSVWYSGGKEQ
+705 TLQVWYSGGKS
-717 PGNHWRIA
+717 GGWRIA

-738 TLGAPYTPGTP
+738 TLGAPYTPGIP

-836 DNKILERELE
+836 DNKILEKELE

-886 YGVSPTEK
+886 YGVSPTEQ

-899 DTLQISALV
+899 DTMQISALV

-923 TGKATVTAT
+923 TGKATVTAA
-932 GLVTALTAGNVTIT
+932 GLVTALTAGDVTIT

-1014 GTDETGWKGPTVQ
+1014 GTDETGWQGPTVQ

-1038 IHASGTVEGSAANK
+1038 IHASGTVEGSEANK
-1052 QWYLDRIAETKND
+1052 KWYLDRIAETKKD

-1071 MVSNSHTGTFLD
+1071 MVSNSHTGAFLD

-1098 GVVFSENHNARIS
+1098 GVVFSENHNAGIS

-1136 CDMNDAPKDSGG
+1136 CDMNDAPKDTGG

-1185 SNVSYNSHESVALG
+1185 SSVSYNSHESVALG

-1222 YGPQWGANTFSVQGG
+1222 YGPQWGDSTFDVFGG
-1237 PEECRGPVSMPEL
+1237 AEECRGPVSMPEL

-1365 YSTGRYSTIP
+1365 YSTGRYGTIP

-1406 YFNARYPQRYN
+1406 YFNTRYPQRYN

-1499 WEGYVKGT
+1499 WDGYVKGT

-1585 GYQEFS
+1585 GYQEFT

-1596 PAQAPAEN
+1596 PAQTPAEN

-1638 SYTKGAQASLVFYGT
+1638 SYTRGAQASLVFYGT

-1688 VDLNGEAAPAA
+1688 VDLNGAAAPAA

-1772 FNAAVTAVSYA
+1772 FNAADTAVSYA
-1783 PSPDGKV
+1783 ASPDGKV
-1790 TIDGNTVNGAAR
+1790 TIDGSTVTGAAR

-1840 QYTGNWV
+1840 QYTGNWG

-1923 ENKQHTVRLAAESN
+1923 ENKQHTVRLEAESN

-1962 EPSGLIRLGDGES
+1962 EPSGIIRLGDGET
-1975 KPVLA
+1975 KRVLA

-1994 FRFTLENDT
+1994 FRFTLENDK
-2003 IAGLSGDGKPQKT
+2003 IAALSGDGKTQKT

-2022 GRTRLHVTLPELN
+2022 GRTRLHVTLLELN

-2043 VVTSTEPATTPRML
+2043 VVTSTEPAATPRML

-2068 LYANTKHPAWWDN
+2068 LYANTKHPDWWDN
-2081 SGIPGVPMQGHNT
+2081 SGVPGVPMQGHNT
-2094 MEGVWSLIPEDLK
+2094 MEGVWRLIPEDLK

-2371 AATRK
+2371 AATRE

-2539 LWVPGESENPDW
+2539 LWVPGESANPDW

-2561 HKDYVQDYMK
+2561 HEDYVQDYMK

-2585 RSTVITLHTGE
+2585 RSTVITLHTGD
-2596 RPTAVVTRN
+2596 RPTTVVTRN
-2605 GGSTKLADDKFYT
+2605 GGSTKLADDNFYT

-2640 RKGGAEP
+2640 QK
-2647 TPTVTDFR
+2647 
-2655 LTTDPSPLTSAGGK
+2655 
-2669 AMLTLT
+2669 
-2675 GTNLPDGTKFYWGTN
+2675 
-2690 QAMLTSVDAEGS
+2690 
-2702 DAFRSAEVKLLENT
+2702 
-2716 GTDAVTYYFRYSL
+2716 
-2729 DGTTLAGE
+2729 
-2737 LTATVPGTG
+2737 

-2765 LPSNGGMITVTLAGT
+2765 LPSNGGMIMVTLTGT

-2788 KVGTITAKTSGD
+2788 KAGTITAKTSGD
-2800 AAEQTATLTLPANYS
+2800 AAKQTATLSLPANYS

-2838 RVSGHYTPPVGPVT
+2838 RVSGRYTPPVGPVT

-2955 DYTPAQMNTPVKRN
+2955 DYTPAQMNAPVKRN

-3000 TYALEI
+3000 TYASEI

-3044 KTARK
+3044 RTARK

>member
-36 LPVLAEDP
+36 EEPPALTNVAQGKNVSIHGPTSGADRPASWLTDGITESGKYVEISKDTEQNSTDPSYAQIDLGTSYDIAKVEFWNYWDDGRTLVGLVILASEKGTFAEDDRTVIFN
-44 PASQKLTNTT
+44 S
-54 DTVVTYQGAVG
+54 DT
-65 TGRAP
+65 
-70 SLVVDGDTSHNDNKY
+70 
-85 FVVGNDQTQEK
+85 
-96 NETNPANPT
+96 
-105 YWIQLDLGKKYS
+105 
-117 LTEMKLFVYHGRAL
+117 
-131 KNLVVLASDSS
+131 
-142 TFDTYRIIWNA
+142 
-153 DKENFFGLGT
+153 ENFFGFGVGT
-163 GDKEQFPNA
+163 DASYKS
-172 TVAGDT
+172 VSAG
-178 ITLAAPT
+178 LSVEKAARGR
-185 EAQYVRILN
+185 YVRVMN
-194 NGHTA
+194 NGHDGGTP
-199 GAGQGAHYFEI
+199 GQKKQGGHYTEI
-210 EVYGTEH
+210 KVYGTEH
-217 TGGAPETRLYNVAAD
+217 TGGAPETTLYNVAAG

-266 DKAQDMNAP
+266 DKAQNTSAP

-282 GNIYPV
+282 GNEYPV

-309 LSTTEDFRDG
+309 LSTTEDFQTG
-319 TTKEVYNA
+319 TTKEIYNG
-327 NWTAAQN
+327 NWQATAS
-334 GLEVQIDSG
+334 GLEAPVTDD
-343 PFTARYVR
+343 PYNARYVR

-357 DKGKGGHYIEV
+357 DKGAKMGGHYIEV

-380 PVPYQFRDVLT
+380 PVPYQFRDVLK
-391 IPTYE
+391 IPTYS
-396 YQGKTPNNV
+396 YTAQGGQAQKAEWDT
-405 THPDVLDFT
+405 THPDVIDFAKT
-414 LVNGAGGTPLGT
+414 SKEGGK
-426 WGGHRF
+426 WGGYRY
-432 WMAVTPNQEGNSQFE
+432 WMVLTPNQDGYSQYE
-447 NPCLVWSD
+447 NPCLAASN
-455 DGKIWSAEGIPNPLS
+455 DGVNWVVPNGIENPLS
-470 VVEREPDGTHNC
+470 GVKHEPAGTHNC
-482 DNDVIYDPVSNELW
+482 DTDLVYNPDSDELW
-496 VYYVWEQDAQNYGQI
+496 VYYVWEQDSPA
-511 GTSNFKPSILRC
+511 GTPSNLRL
-523 IRVAATQGGSG
+523 IRVKEKNDG
-534 FTYAVQKDAGQENP
+534 FEI
-548 YTDLV
+548 
-553 TSTYHYD
+553 TSTTDGKPYERLINSQYRYD

-566 VRRDANTWLM
+566 VRRNANTWLM
-576 WSNNSDQG
+576 WSNNSDSDNSGNGWQSQ
-584 VAPTGWNNQ
+584 VA
-593 NGFVELRRST
+593 FVELYTST
-603 NGTEWGEAKSL
+603 DGKNWTNKQSL
-614 KPTLVLQNDWIP
+614 ADTLVLKGADGIASYIP

-633 IPNVGADGSGEYWAL
+633 VESQNKYWGL
-648 ICAYPKGGGSNH
+648 FCAYPKGGN
-660 TDLFFAK
+660 TNRTYLLFGT
-667 SADGELW
+667 SEDGKTW
-674 TTYPNP
+674 TTYPKP
-680 ILSPR
+680 LLAPR
-685 SGQWDQNFIYRSSF
+685 DNKWDNNFIYRSTF
-699 TYDADG
+699 IYDDASG
-705 KLSVWYSGGKEQ
+705 TLHVWYSGGKS
-717 PGNHWRIA
+717 GGWRIA

-894 TLWVD
+894 TLWAG
-899 DTLQISALV
+899 DTLQLSALV
-908 PFNATDKTVTYTSSD
+908 PFNATDKAITYTSSD
-923 TGKATVTAT
+923 QNKATVTDT
-932 GLVTALTAGNVTIT
+932 GFVTALAAGEVTIT
-946 VKAGQSEK
+946 VAAG
-954 TVALTIRSLE
+954 TVQKIVQLTIRSLE

-969 MTVDKDNP
+969 MTVDEDNP

-988 TGYPANGLAG
+988 KGYPANGLAG

-1052 QWYLDRIAETKND
+1052 KWYLDRIAETKND

-1098 GVVFSENHNARIS
+1098 GVVFSENHNAGIS

-1316 NTKVFYASSGGTLNK
+1316 NTKVFYASSDGTLNK

-1365 YSTGRYSTIP
+1365 YSTGRYGTIP

-1434 NSNWFFDTRENSALH
+1434 NSNWFFDTRESSALH

-1499 WEGYVKGT
+1499 WEGYVQGT

-1585 GYQEFS
+1585 GYQEFT

-1609 SRVNGNQL
+1609 SRVNSNQL

-1681 ILVETSE
+1681 ILVETSD
-1688 VDLNGEAAPAA
+1688 VDLNGAAAPAA

-1751 VEADPASITVGGTST
+1751 VEANPASITVGGTST

-1790 TIDGNTVNGAAR
+1790 TIDGNTVTGVAR
-1802 GTVTIT
+1802 GTVAIT
-1808 ATAAGSSKT
+1808 ATAAGSFKT
-1817 TTLTVTGGTAG
+1817 TMLTVTGGTAG

-1847 DETSTN
+1847 DENSTN

-1923 ENKQHTVRLAAESN
+1923 ENKQHTVRLEAESN

-1962 EPSGLIRLGDGES
+1962 EPSGPIRLGDGES
-1975 KPVLA
+1975 KRVLA

-2003 IAGLSGDGKPQKT
+2003 IAGLSGDGKTQKT

-2035 DKSATAEI
+2035 DKSATVEI

-2168 IDMDWLNNLI
+2168 IDMDWLNDLI

-2197 TDAVA
+2197 TGAVA

-2214 KGIYLVLTD
+2214 KGIYLVLSD

-2371 AATRK
+2371 AATRE

-2585 RSTVITLHTGE
+2585 RSTVITLHTGD

-2605 GGSTKLADDKFYT
+2605 GGSTKLADDNFYT
-2618 ETYENGIYTLT
+2618 EAYENGVYTLT

-2655 LTTDPSPLTSAGGK
+2655 LTTDSSPLTSAGGK

-2675 GTNLPDGTKFYWGTN
+2675 GTNLPDGTKFYWGTD
-2690 QAMLTSVDAEGS
+2690 QAMLTPVDAKGS
-2702 DAFRSAEVKLLENT
+2702 DASRSAEVKLSENT

-2788 KVGTITAKTSGD
+2788 KVGTITAQTSGD

-2876 WYYDSVRAAWEKD
+2876 WYYDSVRTAWEKD

-3030 KRSEVAAILSRMYD
+3030 KRNEVAAILSRMYD

>member
-36 LPVLAEDP
+36 EDP

-54 DTVVTYQGAVG
+54 DTEVTYQGAVG

-142 TFDTYRIIWNA
+142 TFDTYSIIWNA
-153 DKENFFGLGT
+153 DKENFFGLGA

-217 TGGAPETRLYNVAAD
+217 TGGAPEPTLYNVAAG

-266 DKAQDMNAP
+266 DKAQNTSAP

-282 GNIYPV
+282 GNEYPV

-297 DDGRTLKDLHII
+297 SDGRTLKDLHII

-319 TTKEVYNA
+319 TTKEIYNG
-327 NWTAAQN
+327 NWQATGS
-334 GLEVQIDSG
+334 GLDVPVTDD
-343 PFTARYVR
+343 PYNARYVR

-357 DKGKGGHYIEV
+357 DKGAKMGGHYIEV

-380 PVPYQFRDVLT
+380 PVPYQLRDVLT
-391 IPTYE
+391 IPTYS
-396 YQGKTPNNV
+396 YTAQGGQTQKAEWDT
-405 THPDVLDFT
+405 THPDVIDFAKT
-414 LVNGAGGTPLGT
+414 SKEGGK
-426 WGGHRF
+426 WGGYRY
-432 WMAVTPNQEGNSQFE
+432 WMVLTPNQDGYSQYE
-447 NPCLVWSD
+447 NPCLAASN
-455 DGKIWSAEGIPNPLS
+455 DGVNWVVPNGIENPLS
-470 VVEREPDGTHNC
+470 GVKHEPAGTHNC
-482 DNDVIYDPVSNELW
+482 DTDLVYNPDSDELW
-496 VYYVWEQDAQNYGQI
+496 VYYVWEQDSPA
-511 GTSNFKPSILRC
+511 GTPSNLRL
-523 IRVAATQGGSG
+523 IRVKEDGNSFAI
-534 FTYAVQKDAGQENP
+534 
-548 YTDLV
+548 
-553 TSTYHYD
+553 TSTTDDKPYERLINSQYRYD

-566 VRRDANTWLM
+566 VRRNANTWLM
-576 WSNNSDQG
+576 WSNNSDSNNSGNGWQSQ
-584 VAPTGWNNQ
+584 VA
-593 NGFVELRRST
+593 FVELYTST
-603 NGTEWGEAKSL
+603 DGKNWTNKQSL
-614 KPTLVLQNDWIP
+614 ADTLVLKGADGIASYIP

-633 IPNVGADGSGEYWAL
+633 VESQNKYWGL
-648 ICAYPKGGGSNH
+648 FCAYPKGGN
-660 TDLFFAK
+660 TNRTYLLFGT
-667 SADGELW
+667 SEDGKTW
-674 TTYPNP
+674 TTYQKP
-680 ILSPR
+680 LLAPR
-685 SGQWDQNFIYRSSF
+685 DNKWDNNFIYRSTF
-699 TYDADG
+699 IYDDASG
-705 KLSVWYSGGKEQ
+705 TLQVWYSGGKS
-717 PGNHWRIA
+717 GGWRIA

-738 TLGAPYTPGTP
+738 TLGEPYTPGTP

-821 TPETYDLHRNAPGAM
+821 TPETYDLHRNEAGAM
-836 DNKILERELE
+836 DNRILEKELE

-923 TGKATVTAT
+923 TDKATVTAT
-932 GLVTALTAGNVTIT
+932 GLVTALAAGDVTIT

-969 MTVDKDNP
+969 MTVDGDNP

-988 TGYPANGLAG
+988 PGYPANGLAG

-1027 AGNKTIHHAIL
+1027 AGNKTVHHAIL

-1052 QWYLDRIAETKND
+1052 QWYLERIAETKND

-1098 GVVFSENHNARIS
+1098 GVVFSENHNAGIS

-1117 TYMDA
+1117 TYMDT

-1185 SNVSYNSHESVALG
+1185 SSVSYNSHESVALG

-1310 REQVMQ
+1310 HEQVMQ

-1365 YSTGRYSTIP
+1365 YSTGRYGTIP

-1529 NTAHGESTWR
+1529 NTAHGKSTWR

-1556 TSSLAGQSKQIQTA
+1556 TSSLAGQSKQIQTV

-1585 GYQEFS
+1585 GYQEFT

-1688 VDLNGEAAPAA
+1688 VDLNGAAAPAA
-1699 KVYEKTGLTPD
+1699 RVYEKTGLTPD

-1751 VEADPASITVGGTST
+1751 VEANPASITVGGTST

-1772 FNAAVTAVSYA
+1772 FNAADKAVSYA
-1783 PSPDGKV
+1783 ASPDGKV
-1790 TIDGNTVNGAAR
+1790 TIDGSTVTGAAR

-1879 RWIGQMD
+1879 RWVGQMD

-1923 ENKQHTVRLAAESN
+1923 ENKQHTVRLEAESN
-1937 APVQVD
+1937 APIQVD

-1962 EPSGLIRLGDGES
+1962 EPSGIIRLGDGET
-1975 KPVLA
+1975 KRVLA

-2003 IAGLSGDGKPQKT
+2003 IAGLSGDGKTQKT

-2022 GRTRLHVTLPELN
+2022 GRTRLHVTLSELN
-2035 DKSATAEI
+2035 NKSATAEI
-2043 VVTSTEPATTPRML
+2043 VVTSTEPAATPRML

-2068 LYANTKHPAWWDN
+2068 LYANTKHPTWWDN

-2147 GINLYLTLM
+2147 GINIYLTLM

-2197 TDAVA
+2197 TNAVA

-2236 NDTLFKTAQKHHKYL
+2236 NDTLFKAAQKHHKYL

-2293 IRYHKLFEP
+2293 IRYHKLFAP

-2371 AATRK
+2371 AATRE

-2420 VLSSKLSDAEASAFG
+2420 VLSSKLSAAEASAFG
-2435 RVLKSADLADKINIL
+2435 RVLKSADLADKVNIL
-2450 NAQYPELSTGDAFVE
+2450 NALYPELSTGDAFVE
-2465 TLLGGGAGQTG
+2465 TLLGGKAGQTG

-2499 DATFATSMGFTLTP
+2499 DATFATSMGFILTP

-2605 GGSTKLADDKFYT
+2605 GGSTKLADDNFYT

-2640 RKGGAEP
+2640 QKG
-2647 TPTVTDFR
+2647 
-2655 LTTDPSPLTSAGGK
+2655 S
-2669 AMLTLT
+2669 
-2675 GTNLPDGTKFYWGTN
+2675 
-2690 QAMLTSVDAEGS
+2690 
-2702 DAFRSAEVKLLENT
+2702 
-2716 GTDAVTYYFRYSL
+2716 
-2729 DGTTLAGE
+2729 
-2737 LTATVPGTG
+2737 
-2746 GGTQPTEPSVTDY
+2746 TQPTEPSVTDY

-2765 LPSNGGMITVTLAGT
+2765 LPSNGGMIMVTLTGT

-2788 KVGTITAKTSGD
+2788 KAGTITAKTSGN

-2815 SSSVSYTVQY
+2815 SSSVNYTVQY

-2838 RVSGHYTPPVGPVT
+2838 RVSGRYTPPVGPVT

-2876 WYYDSVRAAWEKD
+2876 WYYDSIRAAWEKD

-2955 DYTPAQMNTPVKRN
+2955 DYTPAQMNAPVKRN

>member
-36 LPVLAEDP
+36 EDP
-44 PASQKLTNTT
+44 PALTNVAQGKNVSIHGPTSGADRPASWLT
-54 DTVVTYQGAVG
+54 DGITDSGKYVEISKDTEQNS
-65 TGRAP
+65 TDP
-70 SLVVDGDTSHNDNKY
+70 SY
-85 FVVGNDQTQEK
+85 AQ
-96 NETNPANPT
+96 
-105 YWIQLDLGKKYS
+105 IDLGTSYDIAKVEFWNYWDD
-117 LTEMKLFVYHGRAL
+117 GRTL
-131 KNLVVLASDSS
+131 IGLVILASEKG
-142 TFDTYRIIWNA
+142 TFAEDDRTVIFNSDT
-153 DKENFFGLGT
+153 ENFFGFGVGT
-163 GDKEQFPNA
+163 DASYKSVSEGLSVEK
-172 TVAGDT
+172 
-178 ITLAAPT
+178 AAMGR
-185 EAQYVRILN
+185 YVRVMN
-194 NGHTA
+194 NGHA
-199 GAGQGAHYFEI
+199 GGTPGQKKQGGHYTEI
-210 EVYGTEH
+210 KVYGTEH
-217 TGGAPETRLYNVAAD
+217 TGCAPETTLYNVAAG

-247 NSWLTDGIKD
+247 NSWLTDGIKA

-282 GNIYPV
+282 GNEYPV

-297 DDGRTLKDLHII
+297 EDGRTLKDLHII

-327 NWTAAQN
+327 DWTAAQN
-334 GLEVQIDSG
+334 GLEVQVDSA

-357 DKGKGGHYIEV
+357 DKGAKMGGHYIEV

-380 PVPYQFRDVLT
+380 PVPYQFRDVLR
-391 IPTYE
+391 IPTYS
-396 YQGKTPNNV
+396 YTAQGGQTQKAEWDT
-405 THPDVLDFT
+405 THPDVIDFAKT
-414 LVNGAGGTPLGT
+414 SKEGGK
-426 WGGHRF
+426 WGGYRY
-432 WMAVTPNQEGNSQFE
+432 WMVLTPNQDGYSQYE
-447 NPCLVWSD
+447 NPCLAASN
-455 DGKIWSAEGIPNPLS
+455 DGVNWVVPNGIENPLS
-470 VVEREPDGTHNC
+470 GVKHEPTGTHNC
-482 DNDVIYDPVSNELW
+482 DTDLVYNPDSDELW
-496 VYYVWEQDAQNYGQI
+496 VYYVWEQDSPA
-511 GTSNFKPSILRC
+511 GTPSNLRL
-523 IRVAATQGGSG
+523 IRVKEDGNSFAI
-534 FTYAVQKDAGQENP
+534 
-548 YTDLV
+548 
-553 TSTYHYD
+553 TSTTDGKPYERLINSQYRYD

-576 WSNNSDQG
+576 WSNNSDSDNSGNGWQSQ
-584 VAPTGWNNQ
+584 VA
-593 NGFVELRRST
+593 FVELYTST
-603 NGTEWGEAKSL
+603 DGKNWTNKQSL
-614 KPTLVLQNDWIP
+614 ADTLVLKGADGIVSYIP

-633 IPNVGADGSGEYWAL
+633 VESQNKYWGL
-648 ICAYPKGGGSNH
+648 FCAYPKGGN
-660 TDLFFAK
+660 TNRTYLLFGT
-667 SADGELW
+667 SEDGKTW
-674 TTYPNP
+674 TTYPKP
-680 ILSPR
+680 LLAPR
-685 SGQWDQNFIYRSSF
+685 DNKWDNNFIYRSTF
-699 TYDADG
+699 IYDDASG
-705 KLSVWYSGGKEQ
+705 TLQVWYSGGKS
-717 PGNHWRIA
+717 GGWRIA
-725 YTEFENFLTDTLP
+725 YTEFENFLTNTLP
-738 TLGAPYTPGTP
+738 TLGEPYTPGTP

-821 TPETYDLHRNAPGAM
+821 TPETHDLHRDTAGAM
-836 DNKILERELE
+836 DNKILEKELE
-846 AGYHRITI
+846 EGYHRITI

-932 GLVTALTAGNVTIT
+932 GLVTALTAGDVTIT

-988 TGYPANGLAG
+988 KGYPANGLAG

-1098 GVVFSENHNARIS
+1098 GVVFSENHNAGIS

-1148 SDHGGTLEYFLN
+1148 SDYGGTLEYFLN

-1222 YGPQWGANTFSVQGG
+1222 YGPQWGDSTFDVFGG
-1237 PEECRGPVSMPEL
+1237 AEECRGPVSMPEL

-1365 YSTGRYSTIP
+1365 YSTGRYGTIP
-1375 SLPKMAQDPTGKDI
+1375 SLPKLAQAPTGKDI
-1389 LRMADVQAL
+1389 LTMTDVQAL
-1398 GGAAGIQN
+1398 GGASGIQN

-1434 NSNWFFDTRENSALH
+1434 NSNWFFDTRESSALH

-1585 GYQEFS
+1585 GYQEFT

-1596 PAQAPAEN
+1596 PAQTLADN

-1632 DQEDPS
+1632 NQEDPS

-1751 VEADPASITVGGTST
+1751 VEANPASITVGGTST

-1772 FNAAVTAVSYA
+1772 FNAADTAVSYA
-1783 PSPDGKV
+1783 ASPDGKV
-1790 TIDGNTVNGAAR
+1790 TIDGSTVTGAAR

-1817 TTLTVTGGTAG
+1817 TKLTVTGGTAG

-1923 ENKQHTVRLAAESN
+1923 ENKQHTVRLEAESN

-1962 EPSGLIRLGDGES
+1962 EPSGLILLGDGES

-2003 IAGLSGDGKPQKT
+2003 IAGLSGDGKTQKT

-2081 SGIPGVPMQGHNT
+2081 SGVPGVPMQGHNT
-2094 MEGVWSLIPEDLK
+2094 MEGVWRLIPEDLK

-2202 QLTAEYLELFSS
+2202 QLTAEYLKLFSS

-2371 AATRK
+2371 AATRE

-2450 NAQYPELSTGDAFVE
+2450 NVQYPELSTGDAFVE

-2605 GGSTKLADDKFYT
+2605 GGSTKLADDNFYT

-2640 RKGGAEP
+2640 RKGGAGP

-2675 GTNLPDGTKFYWGTN
+2675 GTNLPDGTKFYWGTD
-2690 QAMLTSVDAEGS
+2690 QAMLTPVDAEGS
-2702 DAFRSAEVKLLENT
+2702 DASRSAEVKILENT

-2765 LPSNGGMITVTLAGT
+2765 LPSNGGMIMVTLTGT

-2788 KVGTITAKTSGD
+2788 KAGTITAKTSGD
-2800 AAEQTATLTLPANYS
+2800 AAEQMATLSLPANYS

-2852 PSVPTKPGVPE
+2852 PSVPTKPSVPE

-2926 VTLRNGSP
+2926 VTLRNGTP

-2955 DYTPAQMNTPVKRN
+2955 DYTPAQMNASVKRN

>member
-36 LPVLAEDP
+36 EDP
-44 PASQKLTNTT
+44 PALTNVAQGKNVSIHGPTSGADRPASWLT
-54 DTVVTYQGAVG
+54 DGITDSGKYVEISKDTEQNS
-65 TGRAP
+65 TDP
-70 SLVVDGDTSHNDNKY
+70 SY
-85 FVVGNDQTQEK
+85 AQ
-96 NETNPANPT
+96 
-105 YWIQLDLGKKYS
+105 IDLGTSYDIAKVEFWNYWDD
-117 LTEMKLFVYHGRAL
+117 GRT
-131 KNLVVLASDSS
+131 LVGLVILASEKG
-142 TFDTYRIIWNA
+142 TFAEDDRTVIFNSDT
-153 DKENFFGLGT
+153 ENFFGFGVGT
-163 GDKEQFPNA
+163 DASYKSVSAGLSVEKEA
-172 TVAGDT
+172 RGR
-178 ITLAAPT
+178 
-185 EAQYVRILN
+185 YVRVMN
-194 NGHTA
+194 NGHDGGTP
-199 GAGQGAHYFEI
+199 GQKTHGGHYTEI
-210 EVYGTEH
+210 KVYGTEH
-217 TGGAPETRLYNVAAD
+217 TGAVTPPETTLYNVAAG

-266 DKAQDMNAP
+266 DKAQNTSAP

-282 GNIYPV
+282 GNEYPV

-297 DDGRTLKDLHII
+297 SDGRTLKDLHII

-327 NWTAAQN
+327 DWTAAQN
-334 GLEVQIDSG
+334 GLEVQVDSA

-357 DKGKGGHYIEV
+357 DKGAKMGGHYIEV

-380 PVPYQFRDVLT
+380 PVPYQLRDVLT
-391 IPTYE
+391 IPTYS
-396 YQGKTPNNV
+396 YTAQGGQTQKAEWDT
-405 THPDVLDFT
+405 THPDVIDFAKT
-414 LVNGAGGTPLGT
+414 SKEGGK
-426 WGGHRF
+426 WGGYRY
-432 WMAVTPNQEGNSQFE
+432 WMVLTPNQDGYSQYE
-447 NPCLVWSD
+447 NPCLAASN
-455 DGKIWSAEGIPNPLS
+455 DGVNWVVPNGIENPLS
-470 VVEREPDGTHNC
+470 GVKHEPAGTHNC
-482 DNDVIYDPVSNELW
+482 DTDLVYNPDSDELW
-496 VYYVWEQDAQNYGQI
+496 VYYVWEQDSPA
-511 GTSNFKPSILRC
+511 GTPSNLRL
-523 IRVAATQGGSG
+523 IRVKEDGNSFAI
-534 FTYAVQKDAGQENP
+534 
-548 YTDLV
+548 
-553 TSTYHYD
+553 TSTTDDKPYERLINSQYRYD

-566 VRRDANTWLM
+566 VRRNANTWLM
-576 WSNNSDQG
+576 WSNNSDSNNSGNGWQSQ
-584 VAPTGWNNQ
+584 VA
-593 NGFVELRRST
+593 FVELYTST
-603 NGTEWGEAKSL
+603 DGKNWTNKQSL
-614 KPTLVLQNDWIP
+614 ADTLVLKGADGIASYIP

-633 IPNVGADGSGEYWAL
+633 VESQNKYWGL
-648 ICAYPKGGGSNH
+648 FCAYPKGGN
-660 TDLFFAK
+660 TNRTYLLFGT
-667 SADGELW
+667 SEDGKTW
-674 TTYPNP
+674 TTYQKP
-680 ILSPR
+680 LLAPR
-685 SGQWDQNFIYRSSF
+685 DNKWDNNFIYRSTF
-699 TYDADG
+699 IYDDASG
-705 KLSVWYSGGKEQ
+705 TLQVWYSGGKS
-717 PGNHWRIA
+717 GGWRIA
-725 YTEFENFLTDTLP
+725 YTEFENFLTNTLP
-738 TLGAPYTPGTP
+738 TLGAPYTPDTP

-932 GLVTALTAGNVTIT
+932 GLVTALTAGDVTIT

-954 TVALTIRSLE
+954 TVSLTIRSLE
-964 AGELR
+964 AGALR
-969 MTVDKDNP
+969 MTVDEDNP

-988 TGYPANGLAG
+988 QGYPANGLAG

-1052 QWYLDRIAETKND
+1052 QWYRDRIAETKND

-1098 GVVFSENHNARIS
+1098 GVVFSENHNAGIS

-1148 SDHGGTLEYFLN
+1148 SDYGGTLEYFLN

-1302 MRDYAIPT
+1302 MRDYVIPT

-1365 YSTGRYSTIP
+1365 YSTGRYGTIP
-1375 SLPKMAQDPTGKDI
+1375 SLPKMAQDPTGKNI

-1406 YFNARYPQRYN
+1406 YFNARYPQRYT

-1434 NSNWFFDTRENSALH
+1434 NSNWFFDTRESSALH

-1529 NTAHGESTWR
+1529 NTAHGENTWR

-1547 LGAEPTLAL
+1547 LGEEPTLAL

-1585 GYQEFS
+1585 GYQEFT

-1632 DQEDPS
+1632 NQEDPS

-1688 VDLNGEAAPAA
+1688 VDLNGAAALAA

-1751 VEADPASITVGGTST
+1751 VEANPASITVGGTST
-1766 LKTRLN
+1766 LRTRLN

-1790 TIDGNTVNGAAR
+1790 TIAGDTVTGVAR

-1808 ATAAGSSKT
+1808 ATSAGSSKT

-1923 ENKQHTVRLAAESN
+1923 ENKQHTVRLEAESN

-1962 EPSGLIRLGDGES
+1962 EPSGPIRLGDGES

-2003 IAGLSGDGKPQKT
+2003 IAGLSGDGKTQKT

-2081 SGIPGVPMQGHNT
+2081 SGVPGVPMQGHNT

-2168 IDMDWLNNLI
+2168 IDMDWLNDLI

-2371 AATRK
+2371 AATRE
-2376 QVKDEIK
+2376 QVKGEIK

-2465 TLLGGGAGQTG
+2465 TLLGGRAGQTG

-2499 DATFATSMGFTLTP
+2499 DAKFATSIGFTLTP

-2585 RSTVITLHTGE
+2585 RSTVITLHTEE

-2605 GGSTKLADDKFYT
+2605 GGSTKLADDNFYT
-2618 ETYENGIYTLT
+2618 ETYENGVYTLT

-2647 TPTVTDFR
+2647 TPTVTEFK
-2655 LTTDPSPLTSAGGK
+2655 LVTDPAALTSAGGK

-2675 GTNLPDGTKFYWGTN
+2675 GTNLPDGTKFYWGTD
-2690 QAMLTSVDAEGS
+2690 QAMLTPVDAEGS
-2702 DAFRSAEVKLLENT
+2702 DASRSVEVKLPENT

-2765 LPSNGGMITVTLAGT
+2765 LPSNGGMIMVTLTGT

-2788 KVGTITAKTSGD
+2788 KAGTITAQTSGD
-2800 AAEQTATLTLPANYS
+2800 AAKQTETLTLPANYS

-2825 SLNGTDWFGGKTV
+2825 SLNGVDWVGGKTV
-2838 RVSGHYTPPVGPVT
+2838 RVSGRYTPPVSPGT

-2876 WYYDSVRAAWEKD
+2876 WYYDSVRTAWEKD

-2926 VTLRNGSP
+2926 VTLRNGTP

-2939 YVSYAVDNG
+2939 YVSYAVENG

-2955 DYTPAQMNTPVKRN
+2955 DYTPAQMNAPAKRN

-3044 KTARK
+3044 KTTRQ

>member
-10 RRLLPLLLAAVM
+10 KRLLPLLLAAVM

-36 LPVLAEDP
+36 EEPPALTNIAQGKNVSIHGPTSGADRPASWLTDGITESGKYVEISKDTEQNSTDPSYAQIDLGTSYDIAKVEFWNYWDDGRTLVGLVILASEKGTFAEDDRTVIFN
-44 PASQKLTNTT
+44 S
-54 DTVVTYQGAVG
+54 DT
-65 TGRAP
+65 
-70 SLVVDGDTSHNDNKY
+70 
-85 FVVGNDQTQEK
+85 
-96 NETNPANPT
+96 
-105 YWIQLDLGKKYS
+105 
-117 LTEMKLFVYHGRAL
+117 
-131 KNLVVLASDSS
+131 
-142 TFDTYRIIWNA
+142 
-153 DKENFFGLGT
+153 ENFFGFGVGT
-163 GDKEQFPNA
+163 DASYKSVSAGLSVEKEA
-172 TVAGDT
+172 RGR
-178 ITLAAPT
+178 
-185 EAQYVRILN
+185 YVRVMN
-194 NGHTA
+194 NGHDGGTP
-199 GAGQGAHYFEI
+199 GQKKHGGHYTEI
-210 EVYGTEH
+210 KVYGTEH
-217 TGGAPETRLYNVAAD
+217 TGGAPETTLYNVAAG

-266 DKAQDMNAP
+266 DKAQNTSDP

-282 GNIYPV
+282 GNEYPV

-327 NWTAAQN
+327 DWTAAQN
-334 GLEVQIDSG
+334 GLEVQVDSA

-357 DKGKGGHYIEV
+357 DKGAKMGGHYIEV

-380 PVPYQFRDVLT
+380 PVPYQFRDVLR
-391 IPTYE
+391 IPTYS
-396 YQGKTPNNV
+396 YTAQGGQTQKAEWDT
-405 THPDVLDFT
+405 THPDVIDFAKT
-414 LVNGAGGTPLGT
+414 SKEGGK
-426 WGGHRF
+426 WGGYRY
-432 WMAVTPNQEGNSQFE
+432 WMVLTPNQDGYSQYE
-447 NPCLVWSD
+447 NPCLAASN
-455 DGKIWSAEGIPNPLS
+455 DGVNWVVPNGIENPLS
-470 VVEREPDGTHNC
+470 GVKHEPTGTHNC
-482 DNDVIYDPVSNELW
+482 DTDLVYNPDSDELW
-496 VYYVWEQDAQNYGQI
+496 VYYVWEQDSPA
-511 GTSNFKPSILRC
+511 GTPSNLRL
-523 IRVAATQGGSG
+523 IRVKEDGNSFAI
-534 FTYAVQKDAGQENP
+534 
-548 YTDLV
+548 
-553 TSTYHYD
+553 TSTTDGKPYERLINSQYRYD

-576 WSNNSDQG
+576 WSNNSDSDNSGNGWQSQ
-584 VAPTGWNNQ
+584 VA
-593 NGFVELRRST
+593 FVELYTST
-603 NGTEWGEAKSL
+603 DGKNWTNKQSL
-614 KPTLVLQNDWIP
+614 ADTLVLKGADGIASYIP

-633 IPNVGADGSGEYWAL
+633 VESQNKYWGL
-648 ICAYPKGGGSNH
+648 FCAYPKGGN
-660 TDLFFAK
+660 TNRTYLLFGT
-667 SADGELW
+667 SEDGKTW
-674 TTYPNP
+674 TTYPKP
-680 ILSPR
+680 LLAPR
-685 SGQWDQNFIYRSSF
+685 DNKWDNNFIYRSTF
-699 TYDADG
+699 IYDDASG
-705 KLSVWYSGGKEQ
+705 TLQVWYSGGKS
-717 PGNHWRIA
+717 GGWRIA
-725 YTEFENFLTDTLP
+725 YTEFENFLTNTLP
-738 TLGAPYTPGTP
+738 TLGEPYTPGTP

-780 PNRFAGAEGSTA
+780 PNRFAGTEGSTA

-894 TLWVD
+894 TLWAG
-899 DTLQISALV
+899 DTLQLSALV
-908 PFNATDKTVTYTSSD
+908 PFNATDKAITYTSSD
-923 TGKATVTAT
+923 QNKATVTDT
-932 GLVTALTAGNVTIT
+932 GFVTALAAGEVTIT
-946 VKAGQSEK
+946 VAAG
-954 TVALTIRSLE
+954 TVQKIVQLTIRSLE

-969 MTVDKDNP
+969 MTVDEDNP

-988 TGYPANGLAG
+988 KGYPANGLAG

-1014 GTDETGWKGPTVQ
+1014 GTDETGWQGPTVQ

-1098 GVVFSENHNARIS
+1098 GVVFSENHNAGIS

-1148 SDHGGTLEYFLN
+1148 SDYGGTLEYFLN

-1365 YSTGRYSTIP
+1365 YSTGRYGTIP
-1375 SLPKMAQDPTGKDI
+1375 SLPKLAQDPTGKDI

-1406 YFNARYPQRYN
+1406 YFNARYPQRYT

-1434 NSNWFFDTRENSALH
+1434 NSNWFFDTRESSALH

-1585 GYQEFS
+1585 GYQEFT

-1609 SRVNGNQL
+1609 SRVNGTQL

-1632 DQEDPS
+1632 NQEDPS

-1923 ENKQHTVRLAAESN
+1923 ENKQHTVRLEAESN

-1955 TVSSVAL
+1955 TVFSVAL

-1975 KPVLA
+1975 KRVLA

-2003 IAGLSGDGKPQKT
+2003 IAGLSGDGKTQKT

-2094 MEGVWSLIPEDLK
+2094 MEGVWRLIPEDLK

-2168 IDMDWLNNLI
+2168 IDMDWLNDLI

-2197 TDAVA
+2197 TGAVA

-2371 AATRK
+2371 AATRE
-2376 QVKDEIK
+2376 QVKGEIK

-2585 RSTVITLHTGE
+2585 RSTMITLHTGD

-2605 GGSTKLADDKFYT
+2605 GGSTKLADDNFYT
-2618 ETYENGIYTLT
+2618 EAYENGVYTLT

-2675 GTNLPDGTKFYWGTN
+2675 GTNLPDGTKFHWGTD
-2690 QAMLTSVDAEGS
+2690 QAMLTPVDAEGS
-2702 DAFRSAEVKLLENT
+2702 DASRSAEVKLLENT

-2765 LPSNGGMITVTLAGT
+2765 LPSNGGMITVTLTGT

-2788 KVGTITAKTSGD
+2788 KAGTITAKTSGD
-2800 AAEQTATLTLPANYS
+2800 AAKQTATLTLPANYS

-2838 RVSGHYTPPVGPVT
+2838 RVSGRYTPPVGPVT

>member
-36 LPVLAEDP
+36 EEPPALTNVAQGKNVSIHGPTSGADRPASWLTDGITDSGKYVEISKDTEQNSTDPSYAQIDLGTSYDIAKVEFWNYWDDGRTLIGLVILASEKGTFAEDDRTVIFN
-44 PASQKLTNTT
+44 S
-54 DTVVTYQGAVG
+54 DT
-65 TGRAP
+65 
-70 SLVVDGDTSHNDNKY
+70 
-85 FVVGNDQTQEK
+85 
-96 NETNPANPT
+96 
-105 YWIQLDLGKKYS
+105 
-117 LTEMKLFVYHGRAL
+117 
-131 KNLVVLASDSS
+131 
-142 TFDTYRIIWNA
+142 
-153 DKENFFGLGT
+153 ENFFGFGVGT
-163 GDKEQFPNA
+163 DASYKS
-172 TVAGDT
+172 VSAG
-178 ITLAAPT
+178 LSVEKAARGR
-185 EAQYVRILN
+185 YVRVMN
-194 NGHTA
+194 NGHDGGTP
-199 GAGQGAHYFEI
+199 GQKKQGGHYTEI
-210 EVYGTEH
+210 KVYGTEH
-217 TGGAPETRLYNVAAD
+217 TGGAPETTLYNVAAG

-266 DKAQDMNAP
+266 DKAQNTSAP

-282 GNIYPV
+282 GNEYPV

-297 DDGRTLKDLHII
+297 SDGRTLKDLHII

-327 NWTAAQN
+327 DWTAAQN
-334 GLEVQIDSG
+334 GLEVQVDSA

-357 DKGKGGHYIEV
+357 DKGAKMGGHYIEV

-380 PVPYQFRDVLT
+380 PVPYQLRDVLT
-391 IPTYE
+391 IPTYS
-396 YQGKTPNNV
+396 YTAQGGQTQKAEWDT
-405 THPDVLDFT
+405 THPDVIDFAKT
-414 LVNGAGGTPLGT
+414 SKEGGK
-426 WGGHRF
+426 WGGYRY
-432 WMAVTPNQEGNSQFE
+432 WMVLTPNQDGYSQYE
-447 NPCLVWSD
+447 NPCLAASN
-455 DGKIWSAEGIPNPLS
+455 DGVNWVVPNGIENPLS
-470 VVEREPDGTHNC
+470 GVKHEPAGTHNC
-482 DNDVIYDPVSNELW
+482 DTDLVYNPDSDELW
-496 VYYVWEQDAQNYGQI
+496 VYYVWEQDSPA
-511 GTSNFKPSILRC
+511 GTPSNLRL
-523 IRVAATQGGSG
+523 IRVKEDGNSFAI
-534 FTYAVQKDAGQENP
+534 
-548 YTDLV
+548 
-553 TSTYHYD
+553 TSTTDDKPYERLINSQYRYD

-566 VRRDANTWLM
+566 VRRNANTWLM
-576 WSNNSDQG
+576 WSNNSDSNNSGNGWQSQ
-584 VAPTGWNNQ
+584 VA
-593 NGFVELRRST
+593 FVELYTST
-603 NGTEWGEAKSL
+603 DGKNWTNKQSL
-614 KPTLVLQNDWIP
+614 ADTLVLKGADGIASYIP

-633 IPNVGADGSGEYWAL
+633 VESQNKYWGL
-648 ICAYPKGGGSNH
+648 FCAYPKGGN
-660 TDLFFAK
+660 TNRTYLLFGT
-667 SADGELW
+667 SEDGKTW
-674 TTYPNP
+674 TTYQKP
-680 ILSPR
+680 LLAPR
-685 SGQWDQNFIYRSSF
+685 DNKWDNNFIYRSTF
-699 TYDADG
+699 IYDDASG
-705 KLSVWYSGGKEQ
+705 TLQVWYSGGKS
-717 PGNHWRIA
+717 GGWRIA

-738 TLGAPYTPGTP
+738 TLGEPYTPGTP

-821 TPETYDLHRNAPGAM
+821 TPETYDLHRNEAGAM
-836 DNKILERELE
+836 DNRILEKELE

-988 TGYPANGLAG
+988 PGYPANGLAG

-1014 GTDETGWKGPTVQ
+1014 GTDETGWNGPTVQ

-1098 GVVFSENHNARIS
+1098 GVVFSENHNAGIS

-1136 CDMNDAPKDSGG
+1136 CDMNDAPKDTGS

-1351 GPNKGKNNGTTMMT
+1351 GPNKGKNNRTTMMT
-1365 YSTGRYSTIP
+1365 YSTGRYGTIP
-1375 SLPKMAQDPTGKDI
+1375 SLPKLAQAPTGKDI
-1389 LRMADVQAL
+1389 LTMTDVQAL
-1398 GGAAGIQN
+1398 GGASGIQN

-1529 NTAHGESTWR
+1529 NTAHGENTWR

-1585 GYQEFS
+1585 GYQEFT

-1632 DQEDPS
+1632 NQEDPS

-1668 IVRLYRHNPSGEP
+1668 IVRLYRHSPSGEA

-1688 VDLNGEAAPAA
+1688 VDLNGAAAPAA

-1751 VEADPASITVGGTST
+1751 VEANPASITVGGTST

-1790 TIDGNTVNGAAR
+1790 TIAGDTVTGVAR

-1853 HYEGSAKEANDAPG
+1853 HYEGSAKEANDAPS

-1923 ENKQHTVRLAAESN
+1923 ENKQHTVRLEAESN

-2003 IAGLSGDGKPQKT
+2003 IAGLSGDGKTQKT

-2137 EYHVAIAQEK
+2137 EYHVAIAQKK

-2168 IDMDWLNNLI
+2168 IDMDWLNDLI

-2371 AATRK
+2371 AATRE
-2376 QVKDEIK
+2376 QVKGEIK

-2585 RSTVITLHTGE
+2585 RSTMITLHTGD

-2605 GGSTKLADDKFYT
+2605 GGSTKLADDNFYT
-2618 ETYENGIYTLT
+2618 EAYENGVYTLT

-2675 GTNLPDGTKFYWGTN
+2675 GTNLPDGTKFHWGTD
-2690 QAMLTSVDAEGS
+2690 QAMLTPVDAEGS
-2702 DAFRSAEVKLLENT
+2702 DASRSAEVKLLENT

-2765 LPSNGGMITVTLAGT
+2765 LPSNGGMITVTLTGT

-2788 KVGTITAKTSGD
+2788 KAGTITAKTSGD
-2800 AAEQTATLTLPANYS
+2800 AAKQTATLTLPANYS

-2838 RVSGHYTPPVGPVT
+2838 RVSGRYTPPVGPVT

>member
-22 LLGMLPA
+22 LLSMMPA

-36 LPVLAEDP
+36 EEPPALTNVAQGKNVSIHGPTSGADRPASWLTDGITDSGKYVEISKDTEQNSTDPSYAQIDLGTSYDIAKVEFWNYWDDGRTLVGLVILASEKGTFAEDDRTVIFN
-44 PASQKLTNTT
+44 S
-54 DTVVTYQGAVG
+54 DT
-65 TGRAP
+65 
-70 SLVVDGDTSHNDNKY
+70 
-85 FVVGNDQTQEK
+85 
-96 NETNPANPT
+96 
-105 YWIQLDLGKKYS
+105 
-117 LTEMKLFVYHGRAL
+117 
-131 KNLVVLASDSS
+131 
-142 TFDTYRIIWNA
+142 
-153 DKENFFGLGT
+153 ENFFGFGVGT
-163 GDKEQFPNA
+163 DASYKSVSAGLSVEKEA
-172 TVAGDT
+172 RGR
-178 ITLAAPT
+178 
-185 EAQYVRILN
+185 YVRVMN
-194 NGHTA
+194 NGHDGGTP
-199 GAGQGAHYFEI
+199 GQKKHGGHYTEI
-210 EVYGTEH
+210 KVYGTEH
-217 TGGAPETRLYNVAAD
+217 TGAVTPPEPTLHNVAAG

-239 WGGGSDRP
+239 WGGGNDRP

-266 DKAQDMNAP
+266 DKAQNTSDP

-282 GNIYPV
+282 GNEYPV

-309 LSTTEDFRDG
+309 LSTTEDFQTG
-319 TTKEVYNA
+319 TTKEIYND
-327 NWTAAQN
+327 NWQATEA
-334 GLEVQIDSG
+334 GLDVSVTDD
-343 PFTARYVR
+343 PYNARYVR

-380 PVPYQFRDVLT
+380 PVPYQFRDVLK
-391 IPTYE
+391 IPTYS
-396 YQGKTPNNV
+396 YTAQGGQTQKAEWDT
-405 THPDVLDFT
+405 THPDVIDFAKT
-414 LVNGAGGTPLGT
+414 SKEGGK
-426 WGGHRF
+426 WGGYRY
-432 WMAVTPNQEGNSQFE
+432 WMVLTPNQDGYSQYE
-447 NPCLVWSD
+447 NPCLAASN
-455 DGKIWSAEGIPNPLS
+455 DGVNWVVPNGIENPLS
-470 VVEREPDGTHNC
+470 GVKHEPAGTHNC
-482 DNDVIYDPVSNELW
+482 DTDLVYNPDSDELW
-496 VYYVWEQDAQNYGQI
+496 VYYVWEQDSPA
-511 GTSNFKPSILRC
+511 GTPSNLRL
-523 IRVAATQGGSG
+523 IRVKEKNDG
-534 FTYAVQKDAGQENP
+534 FEI
-548 YTDLV
+548 
-553 TSTYHYD
+553 TSTTDGKPYERLINSQYRYD

-566 VRRDANTWLM
+566 VRRNANTWLM
-576 WSNNSDQG
+576 WSNNSDSDNSGNGWQSQ
-584 VAPTGWNNQ
+584 VA
-593 NGFVELRRST
+593 FVELYTSADGKNWT
-603 NGTEWGEAKSL
+603 NKQSL
-614 KPTLVLQNDWIP
+614 ADTLVLKGADGIASYIP

-633 IPNVGADGSGEYWAL
+633 VESQNKYWGL
-648 ICAYPKGGGSNH
+648 FCAYPKGGN
-660 TDLFFAK
+660 TNRTYLLFGT
-667 SADGELW
+667 SEDGKTWL
-674 TTYPNP
+674 TYPKP
-680 ILSPR
+680 LLAPR
-685 SGQWDQNFIYRSSF
+685 DNKWDNNFIYRSTF
-699 TYDADG
+699 IYDDASG
-705 KLSVWYSGGKEQ
+705 TLQVWYSGGKS
-717 PGNHWRIA
+717 GGWRIA

-758 WVSVPASDD
+758 WVSVLASDD

-821 TPETYDLHRNAPGAM
+821 TPETYDLHRDTAGAM
-836 DNKILERELE
+836 DNKILEKELE

-988 TGYPANGLAG
+988 PGYPANGLAG

-1014 GTDETGWKGPTVQ
+1014 GTDETGWNGPTVQ

-1098 GVVFSENHNARIS
+1098 GVVFSENHNAGIS

-1136 CDMNDAPKDSGG
+1136 CDMNDAPKDTGS

-1365 YSTGRYSTIP
+1365 YSTGRYGTIP
-1375 SLPKMAQDPTGKDI
+1375 SLPKLAQDPTGKDI

-1434 NSNWFFDTRENSALH
+1434 NSNWFFDTRESSALH

-1529 NTAHGESTWR
+1529 NTAHSESTWR

-1585 GYQEFS
+1585 GYQEFT

-1688 VDLNGEAAPAA
+1688 VDLNGAAAPAA

-1725 DKNVIDLQKFE
+1725 DKIVIDLQKFE

-1751 VEADPASITVGGTST
+1751 VEANPASITVGGTST

-1790 TIDGNTVNGAAR
+1790 TIAGDTVTGVAR

-2003 IAGLSGDGKPQKT
+2003 IAGLSGDGKTQKN

-2043 VVTSTEPATTPRML
+2043 VVTSTESAATPRML

-2236 NDTLFKTAQKHHKYL
+2236 NDTLFKAAQKHHKYL

-2371 AATRK
+2371 AATRE
-2376 QVKDEIK
+2376 QVKGEIK

-2420 VLSSKLSDAEASAFG
+2420 VLSSKLSAAEASAFG

-2585 RSTVITLHTGE
+2585 RSTVITLHTEE

-2605 GGSTKLADDKFYT
+2605 GGSTKLADDNFYT

-2647 TPTVTDFR
+2647 TPSVTDFR

-2675 GTNLPDGTKFYWGTN
+2675 GTNLPDGTKFYWGTD
-2690 QAMLTSVDAEGS
+2690 QAMLTPVDAEGS
-2702 DAFRSAEVKLLENT
+2702 DASRSAEVKLLENT
-2716 GTDAVTYYFRYSL
+2716 GTGAVTYYFRYSL

-2746 GGTQPTEPSVTDY
+2746 GGTQPTAPSVTDY

-2765 LPSNGGMITVTLAGT
+2765 LPSNGGMIMVTLTGT

-2788 KVGTITAKTSGD
+2788 KAGTITAQTSGD
-2800 AAEQTATLTLPANYS
+2800 AAKQMATLTLPANYS

-2825 SLNGTDWFGGKTV
+2825 SLNGTDWVGGKTV
-2838 RVSGHYTPPVGPVT
+2838 RVSGRYTPPVEPVT

-2876 WYYDSVRAAWEKD
+2876 WYYDSVRTAWEKD

-2926 VTLRNGSP
+2926 VTLRNGSS

-2955 DYTPAQMNTPVKRN
+2955 DYTPAQMNAPVKRN

>member
-10 RRLLPLLLAAVM
+10 KRLLPLLLAAVM
-22 LLGMLPA
+22 LLSMMPA

-36 LPVLAEDP
+36 EEPPALTNVAQGKNVSIHGPTSGADRPASWLTDGITDSGKYVEISKDTEQNSTDPSYAQIDLGTSYDIAKVEFWNYWDDGRTLIGLVILASEKGTFAEDDRTVIFN
-44 PASQKLTNTT
+44 S
-54 DTVVTYQGAVG
+54 DT
-65 TGRAP
+65 
-70 SLVVDGDTSHNDNKY
+70 
-85 FVVGNDQTQEK
+85 
-96 NETNPANPT
+96 
-105 YWIQLDLGKKYS
+105 
-117 LTEMKLFVYHGRAL
+117 
-131 KNLVVLASDSS
+131 
-142 TFDTYRIIWNA
+142 
-153 DKENFFGLGT
+153 ENFFGFGVGT
-163 GDKEQFPNA
+163 DASYKS
-172 TVAGDT
+172 VSAG
-178 ITLAAPT
+178 LSVEKAARGR
-185 EAQYVRILN
+185 YVRVMN
-194 NGHTA
+194 NGHDGGTP
-199 GAGQGAHYFEI
+199 GQKKQGGHYTEI
-210 EVYGTEH
+210 KVYGTEH
-217 TGGAPETRLYNVAAD
+217 TGGAPETTLYNVAAG

-247 NSWLTDGIKD
+247 NSWLTDGVKE

-266 DKAQDMNAP
+266 NKAQDTNDP
-275 SYAQIDL
+275 SYAQVDL
-282 GNIYPV
+282 GNEYPV
-288 SKVNFWNYW
+288 SQVNFWNYW
-297 DDGRTLKDLHII
+297 SDGRTLKDLHII
-309 LSTTEDFRDG
+309 LSTTADFRDG
-319 TTKEVYNA
+319 TTKEIYSA
-327 NWTAAQN
+327 DWAAVQT
-334 GLEVQIDSG
+334 GLEVSVDS

-351 IWNDGH
+351 IWNNGH
-357 DKGKGGHYIEV
+357 DKGNGGHYIEV
-368 EVWSTEE
+368 EVMSTEA

-380 PVPYQFRDVLT
+380 PEEYRLRDRLK
-391 IPTYE
+391 IPTYSYTAQSGQKAKAE
-396 YQGKTPNNV
+396 WDT
-405 THPDVLDFT
+405 THPDVVDFAKT
-414 LVNGAGGTPLGT
+414 SKDGGK
-426 WGGHRF
+426 WGGYRY
-432 WMAVTPNQEGNSQFE
+432 WMVLTPNQDGYSQYE
-447 NPCLVWSD
+447 NPCLAASN
-455 DGKIWSAEGIPNPLS
+455 DGVNWVVPNGIENPLS
-470 VVEREPDGTHNC
+470 GVKHEPTGTHNC
-482 DNDVIYDPVSNELW
+482 DTDLVYNPDSDELW
-496 VYYVWEQDAQNYGQI
+496 VYYVWEQDSPA
-511 GTSNFKPSILRC
+511 GTPSNLRL
-523 IRVAATQGGSG
+523 IRVKEDGNSFAI
-534 FTYAVQKDAGQENP
+534 
-548 YTDLV
+548 
-553 TSTYHYD
+553 TSTTDGKPYERLINSQYRYD

-576 WSNNSDQG
+576 WSNNSDSDNSGNGWQSQ
-584 VAPTGWNNQ
+584 VA
-593 NGFVELRRST
+593 FVELYTST
-603 NGTEWGEAKSL
+603 DGKNWTNKQSL
-614 KPTLVLQNDWIP
+614 ADTLVLKGADGIASYIP

-633 IPNVGADGSGEYWAL
+633 VESQNKYWGL
-648 ICAYPKGGGSNH
+648 FCAYPKGGN
-660 TDLFFAK
+660 TNRTYLLFGT
-667 SADGELW
+667 SEDGKTW
-674 TTYPNP
+674 TTYPKP
-680 ILSPR
+680 LISPR
-685 SGQWDQNFIYRSSF
+685 DNEWDNNFIYRSTF
-699 TYDADG
+699 IYDDASG
-705 KLSVWYSGGKEQ
+705 TLQVWYSGGKEQ

-758 WVSVPASDD
+758 WVSVPAFDD

-846 AGYHRITI
+846 EGYHRITI

-932 GLVTALTAGNVTIT
+932 GLVTALTAGDVTIT

-964 AGELR
+964 AGALR

-988 TGYPANGLAG
+988 KGYPANGLAG

-1083 LDWLDGIYEQNENMM
+1083 LDWLDSIYEQNENMM
-1098 GVVFSENHNARIS
+1098 GVVFSENHNAGIS

-1365 YSTGRYSTIP
+1365 YSTGRYGTIP

-1454 SFQLTQNSFGANIEF
+1454 SFQFTQNSFGANIEF
-1469 EPYSMLLVD
+1469 EPYSMFLVD

-1529 NTAHGESTWR
+1529 NTAHGENTWR

-1585 GYQEFS
+1585 GYQEFT

-1632 DQEDPS
+1632 NQEDPS

-1681 ILVETSE
+1681 ILVETSD
-1688 VDLNGEAAPAA
+1688 VDLNGAAAPAA

-1751 VEADPASITVGGTST
+1751 VEANPASITVGGTST

-1790 TIDGNTVNGAAR
+1790 TIDGNTVTGVAR
-1802 GTVTIT
+1802 GTVAIT
-1808 ATAAGSSKT
+1808 ATAAGSFKT
-1817 TTLTVTGGTAG
+1817 TMLTVTGGTAG

-1847 DETSTN
+1847 DENSTN

-1923 ENKQHTVRLAAESN
+1923 ENKQHTVRLEAESN

-1962 EPSGLIRLGDGES
+1962 EPSGPIRLGDGES

-2003 IAGLSGDGKPQKT
+2003 IAGLSGDGKTQKT

-2035 DKSATAEI
+2035 DKSATVEI

-2168 IDMDWLNNLI
+2168 IDMDWLNDLI

-2197 TDAVA
+2197 TGAVA

-2371 AATRK
+2371 AATRE

-2408 LLQTSGRYRTLP
+2408 LLQTNGRYRTLP
-2420 VLSSKLSDAEASAFG
+2420 VLSSKLSDAEAAAFG
-2435 RVLKSADLADKINIL
+2435 RVLRSADLADKTNIL
-2450 NAQYPELSTGDAFVE
+2450 NELYPELSTGDAFVE
-2465 TLLGGGAGQTG
+2465 TLLGGRSGQTG

-2580 KDRDL
+2580 KGRDL
-2585 RSTVITLHTGE
+2585 RSTVITLHTGN

-2605 GGSTKLADDKFYT
+2605 GGSRSLADNAFYT

-2675 GTNLPDGTKFYWGTN
+2675 GTNLPEGTKFHWGTD
-2690 QAMLTSVDAEGS
+2690 LTALTAVDATVTADS
-2702 DAFRSAEVKLLENT
+2702 RSAEVKLLENT
-2716 GTDAVTYYFRYSL
+2716 GTGAVTYYFRYSL

-2759 SVAPTE
+2759 GVAPTE

-2815 SSSVSYTVQY
+2815 SSSVNYTVQY

-2838 RVSGHYTPPVGPVT
+2838 RVSGRYTPPVGPVT

-2863 RDPFPFTDVSRSS
+2863 RDPFPFADVSRSS

-2955 DYTPAQMNTPVKRN
+2955 DYTPAQMNAPVKRN

>member
-10 RRLLPLLLAAVM
+10 KRLLPLLLAAVM

-36 LPVLAEDP
+36 EEPPALTNIAQGKNVSIHGPTSGADRPASWLTDGITESGKYVEISKDTEQNSTDPSYAQIDLGTSYDIAKVEFWNYWDDGRTLVGLVILASEKGTFAEDDRTVIFN
-44 PASQKLTNTT
+44 S
-54 DTVVTYQGAVG
+54 DT
-65 TGRAP
+65 
-70 SLVVDGDTSHNDNKY
+70 
-85 FVVGNDQTQEK
+85 
-96 NETNPANPT
+96 
-105 YWIQLDLGKKYS
+105 
-117 LTEMKLFVYHGRAL
+117 
-131 KNLVVLASDSS
+131 
-142 TFDTYRIIWNA
+142 
-153 DKENFFGLGT
+153 ENFFGFGVGT
-163 GDKEQFPNA
+163 DASYKSVSAGLSVEKEA
-172 TVAGDT
+172 RGR
-178 ITLAAPT
+178 
-185 EAQYVRILN
+185 YVRVMN
-194 NGHTA
+194 NGHDGGTP
-199 GAGQGAHYFEI
+199 GQKKHGGHYTEI
-210 EVYGTEH
+210 KVYGTEH
-217 TGGAPETRLYNVAAD
+217 TGGAPETTLYNVAAG

-266 DKAQDMNAP
+266 DKAQNTSDP

-282 GNIYPV
+282 GNEYPV

-327 NWTAAQN
+327 DWTAAQN
-334 GLEVQIDSG
+334 GLEVQVDSA

-357 DKGKGGHYIEV
+357 DKGAKMGGHYIEV

-380 PVPYQFRDVLT
+380 PVPYQFRDVLR
-391 IPTYE
+391 IPTYS
-396 YQGKTPNNV
+396 YTAQGGQTQKAEWDT
-405 THPDVLDFT
+405 THPDVIDFAKT
-414 LVNGAGGTPLGT
+414 SKEGGK
-426 WGGHRF
+426 WGGYRY
-432 WMAVTPNQEGNSQFE
+432 WMVLTPNQDGYSQYE
-447 NPCLVWSD
+447 NPCLAASN
-455 DGKIWSAEGIPNPLS
+455 DGVNWVVPNGIENPLS
-470 VVEREPDGTHNC
+470 GVKHEPTGTHNC
-482 DNDVIYDPVSNELW
+482 DTDLVYNPDSDELW
-496 VYYVWEQDAQNYGQI
+496 VYYVWEQDSPA
-511 GTSNFKPSILRC
+511 GTPSNLRL
-523 IRVAATQGGSG
+523 IRVKEDGNSFAI
-534 FTYAVQKDAGQENP
+534 
-548 YTDLV
+548 
-553 TSTYHYD
+553 TSTTDGKPYERLINSQYRYD

-576 WSNNSDQG
+576 WSNNSDSDNSGNGWQSQ
-584 VAPTGWNNQ
+584 VA
-593 NGFVELRRST
+593 FVELYTST
-603 NGTEWGEAKSL
+603 DGKNWTNKQSL
-614 KPTLVLQNDWIP
+614 ADTLVLKGADGIASYIP

-633 IPNVGADGSGEYWAL
+633 VESQNKYWGL
-648 ICAYPKGGGSNH
+648 FCAYPKGGN
-660 TDLFFAK
+660 TNRTYLLFGT
-667 SADGELW
+667 SEDGKTW
-674 TTYPNP
+674 TTYPKP
-680 ILSPR
+680 LLAPR
-685 SGQWDQNFIYRSSF
+685 DNKWDNNFIYRSTF
-699 TYDADG
+699 IYDDASG
-705 KLSVWYSGGKEQ
+705 TLQVWYSGGKS
-717 PGNHWRIA
+717 GGWRIA
-725 YTEFENFLTDTLP
+725 YTEFENFLTNTLP
-738 TLGAPYTPGTP
+738 TLGEPYTPGTP

-780 PNRFAGAEGSTA
+780 PNRFAGTEGSTA

-894 TLWVD
+894 TLWAG
-899 DTLQISALV
+899 DTLQLSALV
-908 PFNATDKTVTYTSSD
+908 PFNATDKAITYTSSD
-923 TGKATVTAT
+923 QNKATVTDT
-932 GLVTALTAGNVTIT
+932 GFVTALAAGEVTIT
-946 VKAGQSEK
+946 VAAG
-954 TVALTIRSLE
+954 TVQKIVQLTIRSLE

-969 MTVDKDNP
+969 MTVDEDNP

-988 TGYPANGLAG
+988 KGYPANGLAG

-1014 GTDETGWKGPTVQ
+1014 GTDETGWQGPTVQ

-1098 GVVFSENHNARIS
+1098 GVVFSENHNAGIS

-1148 SDHGGTLEYFLN
+1148 SDYGGTLEYFLN

-1222 YGPQWGANTFSVQGG
+1222 YGPQWGDSTFDVFGG
-1237 PEECRGPVSMPEL
+1237 AEECRGPVSMPEL

-1351 GPNKGKNNGTTMMT
+1351 GPNKSKNNGTTMMT
-1365 YSTGRYSTIP
+1365 YSTGRYGTIP

-1751 VEADPASITVGGTST
+1751 VEANPASITVGGTST

-1790 TIDGNTVNGAAR
+1790 TIDGNTVTGVAR

-2371 AATRK
+2371 AATRE
-2376 QVKDEIK
+2376 QVKGEIK

-2499 DATFATSMGFTLTP
+2499 DAAFATSMGYTLTP

-2580 KDRDL
+2580 KGRDL
-2585 RSTVITLHTGE
+2585 RSTVITLHTGN

-2605 GGSTKLADDKFYT
+2605 GGSTKLADDNFYT
-2618 ETYENGIYTLT
+2618 ETYENGVYTLT

-2675 GTNLPDGTKFYWGTN
+2675 GTNLPDGTKFYWGTD
-2690 QAMLTSVDAEGS
+2690 QAMLTPVDAKGS
-2702 DAFRSAEVKLLENT
+2702 DASRSAEVKLSENT

-2788 KVGTITAKTSGD
+2788 KAGTITAQTSGD
-2800 AAEQTATLTLPANYS
+2800 AAKQMATLSLPANYS

-2838 RVSGHYTPPVGPVT
+2838 RVSGRYTPPVGPVT
-2852 PSVPTKPGVPE
+2852 PSVQTKPGVPE

-2934 YWYSS
+2934 HWYSS

>member
-36 LPVLAEDP
+36 EEPPALTNVAQGKNVSIHGPTSGADRPASWLTDGITESGKYVEISKDTEQNSTDPSYAQIDLGTSYDIAKVEFWNYWDDGRTLVGLVILASEKGTFAEDDRTVIFN
-44 PASQKLTNTT
+44 S
-54 DTVVTYQGAVG
+54 DT
-65 TGRAP
+65 
-70 SLVVDGDTSHNDNKY
+70 
-85 FVVGNDQTQEK
+85 
-96 NETNPANPT
+96 
-105 YWIQLDLGKKYS
+105 
-117 LTEMKLFVYHGRAL
+117 
-131 KNLVVLASDSS
+131 
-142 TFDTYRIIWNA
+142 
-153 DKENFFGLGT
+153 ENFFGFGVGT
-163 GDKEQFPNA
+163 DASYKS
-172 TVAGDT
+172 VSAG
-178 ITLAAPT
+178 LSVEKAARGR
-185 EAQYVRILN
+185 YVRVMN
-194 NGHTA
+194 NGHDGGTP
-199 GAGQGAHYFEI
+199 GQKKQGGHYTEI
-210 EVYGTEH
+210 KVYGTEH
-217 TGGAPETRLYNVAAD
+217 TGGAPETTLYNVAAG

-266 DKAQDMNAP
+266 DKAQNTSAP

-282 GNIYPV
+282 GNEYPV

-309 LSTTEDFRDG
+309 LSTTEDFQTG
-319 TTKEVYNA
+319 TTKEIYNG
-327 NWTAAQN
+327 NWQATAS
-334 GLEVQIDSG
+334 GLEAPVTDD
-343 PFTARYVR
+343 PYNARYVR

-357 DKGKGGHYIEV
+357 DKGAKMGGHYIEV

-380 PVPYQFRDVLT
+380 PVPYQFRDVLK
-391 IPTYE
+391 IPTYS
-396 YQGKTPNNV
+396 YTAQGGQAQKAEWDT
-405 THPDVLDFT
+405 THPDVIDFAKT
-414 LVNGAGGTPLGT
+414 SKEGGK
-426 WGGHRF
+426 WGGYRY
-432 WMAVTPNQEGNSQFE
+432 WMVLTPNQDGYSQYE
-447 NPCLVWSD
+447 NPCLAASN
-455 DGKIWSAEGIPNPLS
+455 DGVNWVVPNGIENPLS
-470 VVEREPDGTHNC
+470 GVKHEPAGTHNC
-482 DNDVIYDPVSNELW
+482 DTDLVYNPDSDELW
-496 VYYVWEQDAQNYGQI
+496 VYYVWEQDSPA
-511 GTSNFKPSILRC
+511 GTPSNLRL
-523 IRVAATQGGSG
+523 IRVKEKNDG
-534 FTYAVQKDAGQENP
+534 FEI
-548 YTDLV
+548 
-553 TSTYHYD
+553 TSTTDGKPYERLINSQYRYD

-566 VRRDANTWLM
+566 VRRNANTWLM
-576 WSNNSDQG
+576 WSNNSDSDNSGNGWQSQ
-584 VAPTGWNNQ
+584 VA
-593 NGFVELRRST
+593 FVELYTST
-603 NGTEWGEAKSL
+603 DGKNWTNKQSL
-614 KPTLVLQNDWIP
+614 ADTLVLKGADGIASYIP

-633 IPNVGADGSGEYWAL
+633 VESQNKYWGL
-648 ICAYPKGGGSNH
+648 FCAYPKGGN
-660 TDLFFAK
+660 TNRTYLLFGT
-667 SADGELW
+667 SEDGKTW
-674 TTYPNP
+674 TTYPKP
-680 ILSPR
+680 LLAPR
-685 SGQWDQNFIYRSSF
+685 DNKWDNNFIYRSTF
-699 TYDADG
+699 IYDDASG
-705 KLSVWYSGGKEQ
+705 TLQVWYSGGKS
-717 PGNHWRIA
+717 GGWRIA

-846 AGYHRITI
+846 EGYHRITI

-864 GVIDLNKFEVR
+864 GVIDLNRFEVR

-923 TGKATVTAT
+923 QNKATVTDT
-932 GLVTALTAGNVTIT
+932 GLVTALTAGDVTIT

-964 AGELR
+964 AGALR
-969 MTVDKDNP
+969 MTVDEDNP

-1027 AGNKTIHHAIL
+1027 AGNKTVHHAIL
-1038 IHASGTVEGSAANK
+1038 IHASGTVEGSEANK
-1052 QWYLDRIAETKND
+1052 KWYLDRIAETKKD

-1071 MVSNSHTGTFLD
+1071 MVSNSHTGAFLD

-1098 GVVFSENHNARIS
+1098 GVVFSENHNAGIS

-1136 CDMNDAPKDSGG
+1136 CDMNDAPKDTGG

-1222 YGPQWGANTFSVQGG
+1222 YGPQWGDSTFDVFGG
-1237 PEECRGPVSMPEL
+1237 AEECRGPVSMPEL

-1365 YSTGRYSTIP
+1365 YSTGRYGTIP

-1585 GYQEFS
+1585 GYQEFT

-1609 SRVNGNQL
+1609 SRVNDNQL

-1681 ILVETSE
+1681 VLVETSE

-1751 VEADPASITVGGTST
+1751 VEANPASITVGGTST

-1790 TIDGNTVNGAAR
+1790 TIAGDTVTGVAR

-1923 ENKQHTVRLAAESN
+1923 ENKQHTVRLEAESN

-1975 KPVLA
+1975 KRVLA

-2003 IAGLSGDGKPQKT
+2003 IAGLSGDGKTQKT

-2081 SGIPGVPMQGHNT
+2081 SGVPGVPMQGHNT

-2168 IDMDWLNNLI
+2168 IDMDWLNDLI

-2371 AATRK
+2371 AATRE
-2376 QVKDEIK
+2376 QVKGEIK

-2519 HETADSIKID
+2519 HETAGSIKID

-2605 GGSTKLADDKFYT
+2605 GGSTKLADDNFYT

-2640 RKGGAEP
+2640 RKGGAQP
-2647 TPTVTDFR
+2647 IPTVTDFR

-2675 GTNLPDGTKFYWGTN
+2675 GTNLPDGTKFYWGTD
-2690 QAMLTSVDAEGS
+2690 QAMLTPVDAEGS
-2702 DAFRSAEVKLLENT
+2702 DVSRSAEVTLTKNT
-2716 GTDAVTYYFRYSL
+2716 GTDAATYYFRYSL

-2788 KVGTITAKTSGD
+2788 KAGTITAQTSGD
-2800 AAEQTATLTLPANYS
+2800 AAKQMATLSLPANYS

-2838 RVSGHYTPPVGPVT
+2838 RVSGRYTPPVGPVT
-2852 PSVPTKPGVPE
+2852 PSVQTKPGVPE

>member
-1 MIKGTRFFS
+1 M
-10 RRLLPLLLAAVM
+10 
-22 LLGMLPA
+22 
-29 LTLPVLA
+29 
-36 LPVLAEDP
+36 
-44 PASQKLTNTT
+44 
-54 DTVVTYQGAVG
+54 
-65 TGRAP
+65 
-70 SLVVDGDTSHNDNKY
+70 
-85 FVVGNDQTQEK
+85 
-96 NETNPANPT
+96 
-105 YWIQLDLGKKYS
+105 
-117 LTEMKLFVYHGRAL
+117 
-131 KNLVVLASDSS
+131 
-142 TFDTYRIIWNA
+142 
-153 DKENFFGLGT
+153 
-163 GDKEQFPNA
+163 
-172 TVAGDT
+172 
-178 ITLAAPT
+178 
-185 EAQYVRILN
+185 
-194 NGHTA
+194 
-199 GAGQGAHYFEI
+199 
-210 EVYGTEH
+210 
-217 TGGAPETRLYNVAAD
+217 
-232 CNVIVNK
+232 
-239 WGGGSDRP
+239 
-247 NSWLTDGIKD
+247 
-257 NAKYIEVCK
+257 
-266 DKAQDMNAP
+266 
-275 SYAQIDL
+275 
-282 GNIYPV
+282 
-288 SKVNFWNYW
+288 
-297 DDGRTLKDLHII
+297 
-309 LSTTEDFRDG
+309 
-319 TTKEVYNA
+319 
-327 NWTAAQN
+327 
-334 GLEVQIDSG
+334 
-343 PFTARYVR
+343 
-351 IWNDGH
+351 
-357 DKGKGGHYIEV
+357 
-368 EVWSTEE
+368 
-375 KKDPL
+375 
-380 PVPYQFRDVLT
+380 
-391 IPTYE
+391 
-396 YQGKTPNNV
+396 
-405 THPDVLDFT
+405 
-414 LVNGAGGTPLGT
+414 
-426 WGGHRF
+426 
-432 WMAVTPNQEGNSQFE
+432 
-447 NPCLVWSD
+447 
-455 DGKIWSAEGIPNPLS
+455 
-470 VVEREPDGTHNC
+470 
-482 DNDVIYDPVSNELW
+482 
-496 VYYVWEQDAQNYGQI
+496 
-511 GTSNFKPSILRC
+511 
-523 IRVAATQGGSG
+523 
-534 FTYAVQKDAGQENP
+534 
-548 YTDLV
+548 
-553 TSTYHYD
+553 
-560 MQSPAV
+560 
-566 VRRDANTWLM
+566 
-576 WSNNSDQG
+576 
-584 VAPTGWNNQ
+584 
-593 NGFVELRRST
+593 
-603 NGTEWGEAKSL
+603 
-614 KPTLVLQNDWIP
+614 
-626 WHLDVQW
+626 
-633 IPNVGADGSGEYWAL
+633 
-648 ICAYPKGGGSNH
+648 
-660 TDLFFAK
+660 
-667 SADGELW
+667 
-674 TTYPNP
+674 
-680 ILSPR
+680 
-685 SGQWDQNFIYRSSF
+685 
-699 TYDADG
+699 
-705 KLSVWYSGGKEQ
+705 
-717 PGNHWRIA
+717 
-725 YTEFENFLTDTLP
+725 
-738 TLGAPYTPGTP
+738 
-749 TPPPAGEDG
+749 
-758 WVSVPASDD
+758 
-767 TNIHFDGAWTYEA
+767 
-780 PNRFAGAEGSTA
+780 
-792 TLYFYGSGI
+792 
-801 RYYAQYETN
+801 
-810 FGEVEVQIDDG
+810 
-821 TPETYDLHRNAPGAM
+821 
-836 DNKILERELE
+836 
-846 AGYHRITI
+846 
-854 KRKHGGGLDS
+854 
-864 GVIDLNKFEVR
+864 
-875 YDTSATISNHL
+875 
-886 YGVSPTEK
+886 
-894 TLWVD
+894 
-899 DTLQISALV
+899 
-908 PFNATDKTVTYTSSD
+908 
-923 TGKATVTAT
+923 
-932 GLVTALTAGNVTIT
+932 
-946 VKAGQSEK
+946 
-954 TVALTIRSLE
+954 
-964 AGELR
+964 
-969 MTVDKDNP
+969 
-977 LFLHGLYKYDG
+977 
-988 TGYPANGLAG
+988 
-998 PLQGGKSIQ
+998 
-1007 GFWTALT
+1007 
-1014 GTDETGWKGPTVQ
+1014 
-1027 AGNKTIHHAIL
+1027 
-1038 IHASGTVEGSAANK
+1038 
-1052 QWYLDRIAETKND
+1052 
-1065 NIPFFL
+1065 
-1071 MVSNSHTGTFLD
+1071 
-1083 LDWLDGIYEQNENMM
+1083 
-1098 GVVFSENHNARIS
+1098 
-1111 ERDRRI
+1111 
-1117 TYMDA
+1117 
-1122 LVKQAAKWGGYVIN
+1122 
-1136 CDMNDAPKDSGG
+1136 
-1148 SDHGGTLEYFLN
+1148 
-1160 NETLYQTL
+1160 
-1168 KKYSQNYILLA
+1168 
-1179 KTTSAW
+1179 
-1185 SNVSYNSHESVALG
+1185 
-1199 AWLDGLCGNWG
+1199 
-1210 SLIDSWMWFIEG
+1210 
-1222 YGPQWGANTFSVQGG
+1222 
-1237 PEECRGPVSMPEL
+1237 
-1250 LFAMRMVQQ
+1250 
-1259 ARTGA
+1259 
-1264 TVFTFEHPD
+1264 
-1273 HAEAVGDNE
+1273 
-1282 GAKTYFTPNYKYSI
+1282 
-1296 AKAMEY
+1296 
-1302 MRDYAIPT
+1302 
-1310 REQVMQ
+1310 
-1316 NTKVFYASSGGTLNK
+1316 
-1331 LGSNAA
+1331 
-1337 NRLLDPLYGDSGSS
+1337 
-1351 GPNKGKNNGTTMMT
+1351 
-1365 YSTGRYSTIP
+1365 
-1375 SLPKMAQDPTGKDI
+1375 
-1389 LRMADVQAL
+1389 
-1398 GGAAGIQN
+1398 
-1406 YFNARYPQRYN
+1406 
-1417 GTGYAHYDELT
+1417 
-1428 KSWLTY
+1428 
-1434 NSNWFFDTRENSALH
+1434 
-1449 SKQNV
+1449 
-1454 SFQLTQNSFGANIEF
+1454 
-1469 EPYSMLLVD
+1469 
-1478 EAQAGTLQFRFN
+1478 
-1490 NYWVDKNPI
+1490 
-1499 WEGYVKGT
+1499 
-1507 TPTWDSD
+1507 
-1514 NNRLMYNYLKDSYAQ
+1514 
-1529 NTAHGESTWR
+1529 
-1539 KATITISG
+1539 
-1547 LGAEPTLAL
+1547 
-1556 TSSLAGQSKQIQTA
+1556 
-1570 FDAAAGTYTITLDGN
+1570 
-1585 GYQEFS
+1585 
-1591 LTNLV
+1591 
-1596 PAQAPAEN
+1596 
-1604 WVSVP
+1604 
-1609 SRVNGNQL
+1609 
-1617 SPHIQFEE
+1617 
-1625 GWVVDKL
+1625 
-1632 DQEDPS
+1632 
-1638 SYTKGAQASLVFYGT
+1638 FYGT

-1668 IVRLYRHNPSGEP
+1668 IVRLYRHNPSGKP

-1688 VDLNGEAAPAA
+1688 VDLNGAAALAA

-1790 TIDGNTVNGAAR
+1790 TIAGNTVNGVAR

-1923 ENKQHTVRLAAESN
+1923 ENKQHTVRLEAESN

-1975 KPVLA
+1975 KRVLA

-2003 IAGLSGDGKPQKT
+2003 IAGLSGDGKTQKT

-2035 DKSATAEI
+2035 DKSATAEL

-2081 SGIPGVPMQGHNT
+2081 SGVPGVPMQGHNT

-2137 EYHVAIAQEK
+2137 EYHVAIAQKK

-2168 IDMDWLNNLI
+2168 IDMDWLNDLI

-2197 TDAVA
+2197 TGAVA

-2371 AATRK
+2371 AATRE

-2605 GGSTKLADDKFYT
+2605 GGSTKLADDNFYT

-2640 RKGGAEP
+2640 RKG
-2647 TPTVTDFR
+2647 
-2655 LTTDPSPLTSAGGK
+2655 S
-2669 AMLTLT
+2669 
-2675 GTNLPDGTKFYWGTN
+2675 
-2690 QAMLTSVDAEGS
+2690 
-2702 DAFRSAEVKLLENT
+2702 
-2716 GTDAVTYYFRYSL
+2716 
-2729 DGTTLAGE
+2729 
-2737 LTATVPGTG
+2737 
-2746 GGTQPTEPSVTDY
+2746 TQPTEPSVTDY

-2765 LPSNGGMITVTLAGT
+2765 LPSNGGMIMVTLTGT

-2788 KVGTITAKTSGD
+2788 KAGTITAQTSGD

-2825 SLNGTDWFGGKTV
+2825 SLIGVDWVGGKTV
-2838 RVSGHYTPPVGPVT
+2838 RVSGRYTPPVGPVT

-2863 RDPFPFTDVSRSS
+2863 RDPFPFADVSRSS

-2969 EFVHIFYGA
+2969 EFVHIFYSA

-3044 KTARK
+3044 RTARK
-3049 TVSLP
+3049 TVLLP

>member
-10 RRLLPLLLAAVM
+10 RRLLPLLLAVIM
-22 LLGMLPA
+22 LLGMLPT
-29 LTLPVLA
+29 LTLPVQ
-36 LPVLAEDP
+36 AEEAA
-44 PASQKLTNTT
+44 ASRKLTNTT
-54 DTVVTYQGAVG
+54 DTTVTYQGAVG
-65 TGRAP
+65 TGRAS

-85 FVVGNDQTQEK
+85 FVVGNDQTQTK

-117 LTEMKLFVYHGRAL
+117 LTAMKLFVYHGRAL

-142 TFDTYRIIWNA
+142 TFDTYSIVWNA
-153 DKENFFGLGT
+153 DKEDFFGLGA

-172 TVAGDT
+172 TAAGDT
-178 ITLAAPT
+178 ITLTTPA
-185 EAQYVRILN
+185 EARYVRILN

-210 EVYGTEH
+210 EVYGTEISVPVEP
-217 TGGAPETRLYNVAAD
+217 AQLYNVASG
-232 CNVIVNK
+232 CSVTVNK

-247 NSWLTDGIKD
+247 NSWLTDGDKD

-266 DKAQDMNAP
+266 NKAQDTNDP
-275 SYAQIDL
+275 SYAQVDL
-282 GNIYPV
+282 GNEYPV
-288 SKVNFWNYW
+288 SQVNFWNYW
-297 DDGRTLKDLHII
+297 SDGRTLKDLHII
-309 LSTTEDFRDG
+309 LSTTADFRDG
-319 TTKEVYNA
+319 TTKEIYSA
-327 NWTAAQN
+327 DWAAVQT
-334 GLEVQIDSG
+334 GLEVSVDS

-351 IWNDGH
+351 IWNNGH
-357 DKGKGGHYIEV
+357 DKGNGGHYIEV
-368 EVWSTEE
+368 EVMSTEA

-380 PVPYQFRDVLT
+380 PEEYRLRDRLK
-391 IPTYE
+391 IPTYSYTAQSGQKAKAE
-396 YQGKTPNNV
+396 WDT
-405 THPDVLDFT
+405 THPDVVDFAKT
-414 LVNGAGGTPLGT
+414 SKDGGK
-426 WGGHRF
+426 WGGYRY
-432 WMAVTPNQEGNSQFE
+432 WMVLTPNQDGYSQYE
-447 NPCLVWSD
+447 NPCLAASN
-455 DGKIWSAEGIPNPLS
+455 DGVNWVVPNGIENPLS
-470 VVEREPDGTHNC
+470 GVKHEPTGTHNC
-482 DNDVIYDPVSNELW
+482 DTDLVYNPDSDELW
-496 VYYVWEQDAQNYGQI
+496 VYYVWEQDSPA
-511 GTSNFKPSILRC
+511 GTPSNLRL
-523 IRVAATQGGSG
+523 IRVKEDGNSFAI
-534 FTYAVQKDAGQENP
+534 
-548 YTDLV
+548 
-553 TSTYHYD
+553 TSTTDGKPYERLINSQYRYD

-576 WSNNSDQG
+576 WSNNSDSDNSGNGWQSQ
-584 VAPTGWNNQ
+584 VA
-593 NGFVELRRST
+593 FVELYTST
-603 NGTEWGEAKSL
+603 DGKNWTNKQSL
-614 KPTLVLQNDWIP
+614 ADTLVLKGADGIASYIP

-633 IPNVGADGSGEYWAL
+633 VESQNKYWGL
-648 ICAYPKGGGSNH
+648 FCAYPKGGN
-660 TDLFFAK
+660 TNRTYLLFGT
-667 SADGELW
+667 SEDGKTW
-674 TTYPNP
+674 TTYPKP
-680 ILSPR
+680 LISPR
-685 SGQWDQNFIYRSSF
+685 DNEWDNNFIYRSTF
-699 TYDADG
+699 IYDDASG
-705 KLSVWYSGGKEQ
+705 TLQVWYSGGKS
-717 PGNHWRIA
+717 GGWRIA
-725 YTEFENFLTDTLP
+725 YTEFENFLTNTLP
-738 TLGAPYTPGTP
+738 TLGAPYTPDTP

-932 GLVTALTAGNVTIT
+932 GLVTALTAGDVTIT

-964 AGELR
+964 AGALR

-988 TGYPANGLAG
+988 KGYPANGLAG

-1052 QWYLDRIAETKND
+1052 KWYLDRIAETKND

-1098 GVVFSENHNARIS
+1098 GVVFSENHNAGIS

-1117 TYMDA
+1117 TYMGA

-1222 YGPQWGANTFSVQGG
+1222 YGPQWGDSTFDVFGG
-1237 PEECRGPVSMPEL
+1237 AEECRGPVSMPEL

-1365 YSTGRYSTIP
+1365 YSTGRYGTIP

-1434 NSNWFFDTRENSALH
+1434 NSNWFFDTRESSALH

-1499 WEGYVKGT
+1499 WEGYVQGT

-1556 TSSLAGQSKQIQTA
+1556 TSRLAGQSKQIQTA

-1585 GYQEFS
+1585 GYQEFT

-1668 IVRLYRHNPSGEP
+1668 IVRLYRHNPSGKP

-1688 VDLNGEAAPAA
+1688 VDLNGAAALAA

-1772 FNAAVTAVSYA
+1772 FNAADTAVSYA
-1783 PSPDGKV
+1783 ASPDGKV
-1790 TIDGNTVNGAAR
+1790 TIDGSTVTGAAR

-1899 LVAIGNANS
+1899 LAAIGNANS

-1923 ENKQHTVRLAAESN
+1923 ENKQHTVRLEAESN

-1962 EPSGLIRLGDGES
+1962 EPSGLIRLGDGET
-1975 KPVLA
+1975 KRVLA

-2003 IAGLSGDGKPQKT
+2003 IAGLSGDGKTQKT
-2016 VTGKMA
+2016 VTGKIA

-2081 SGIPGVPMQGHNT
+2081 SGVPGVPMQGHNT

-2137 EYHVAIAQEK
+2137 EYHVAIAQKK

-2371 AATRK
+2371 AATRE

-2420 VLSSKLSDAEASAFG
+2420 VLSSKLSAAEASAFG

-2450 NAQYPELSTGDAFVE
+2450 NAQYLELSTGDAFVE

-2605 GGSTKLADDKFYT
+2605 GGSTKLADDNFYT

-2640 RKGGAEP
+2640 QKG
-2647 TPTVTDFR
+2647 
-2655 LTTDPSPLTSAGGK
+2655 S
-2669 AMLTLT
+2669 
-2675 GTNLPDGTKFYWGTN
+2675 
-2690 QAMLTSVDAEGS
+2690 
-2702 DAFRSAEVKLLENT
+2702 
-2716 GTDAVTYYFRYSL
+2716 
-2729 DGTTLAGE
+2729 
-2737 LTATVPGTG
+2737 
-2746 GGTQPTEPSVTDY
+2746 TQPTEPSVTDY

-2765 LPSNGGMITVTLAGT
+2765 LPSNGGMIMVTLTGT

-2788 KVGTITAKTSGD
+2788 KAGTITAKTSGN

-2838 RVSGHYTPPVGPVT
+2838 RVSGRYTPPVGPVT

-2876 WYYDSVRAAWEKD
+2876 WYYDSIRAAWEKD

-2955 DYTPAQMNTPVKRN
+2955 DYTPAQMNAPVKRN

>member
-36 LPVLAEDP
+36 EDP

-54 DTVVTYQGAVG
+54 DTEVTYQGAVG

-142 TFDTYRIIWNA
+142 TFDTYSIIWNA
-153 DKENFFGLGT
+153 DKENFFGLGA

-319 TTKEVYNA
+319 TTKEIYNG
-327 NWTAAQN
+327 NWQATGS
-334 GLEVQIDSG
+334 GLDVPVTDD
-343 PFTARYVR
+343 PYNARYVR

-357 DKGKGGHYIEV
+357 DKGAKMGGHYIEV

-380 PVPYQFRDVLT
+380 PVPYQFRDVLK
-391 IPTYE
+391 IPTYS
-396 YQGKTPNNV
+396 YTAQGGQTQKAEWDT
-405 THPDVLDFT
+405 THPDVIDFAKT
-414 LVNGAGGTPLGT
+414 SKEGGK
-426 WGGHRF
+426 WGGYRY
-432 WMAVTPNQEGNSQFE
+432 WMVLTPNQDGYSQYE
-447 NPCLVWSD
+447 NPCLAASN
-455 DGKIWSAEGIPNPLS
+455 DGVNWVVPNGIENPLS
-470 VVEREPDGTHNC
+470 GVKHEPAGTHNC
-482 DNDVIYDPVSNELW
+482 DTDLVYNPDSDELW
-496 VYYVWEQDAQNYGQI
+496 VYYVWEQDSPA
-511 GTSNFKPSILRC
+511 GTPSNLRL
-523 IRVAATQGGSG
+523 IRVKEKNDG
-534 FTYAVQKDAGQENP
+534 FEI
-548 YTDLV
+548 
-553 TSTYHYD
+553 TSTTDGKPYERLINSQYRYD

-576 WSNNSDQG
+576 WSNNSDSNNSGNGWQSQ
-584 VAPTGWNNQ
+584 VA
-593 NGFVELRRST
+593 FVELYTST
-603 NGTEWGEAKSL
+603 DGKNWTNKQSL
-614 KPTLVLQNDWIP
+614 ADTLVLKGADGIASYIP

-633 IPNVGADGSGEYWAL
+633 VESQNKYWGL
-648 ICAYPKGGGSNH
+648 FCAYPKGGN
-660 TDLFFAK
+660 TNRTYLLFGT
-667 SADGELW
+667 SEDGKTW
-674 TTYPNP
+674 TTYQKP
-680 ILSPR
+680 LLAPR
-685 SGQWDQNFIYRSSF
+685 DNKWDNNFIYRSTF
-699 TYDADG
+699 IYDDASG
-705 KLSVWYSGGKEQ
+705 TLQVWYSGGKS
-717 PGNHWRIA
+717 GGWRIA

-738 TLGAPYTPGTP
+738 TLGEPYTPGTP

-923 TGKATVTAT
+923 TDKATVTAT
-932 GLVTALTAGNVTIT
+932 GLVTALAAGDVTIT
-946 VKAGQSEK
+946 LKAGQSEK
-954 TVALTIRSLE
+954 TVALTMRSLD
-964 AGELR
+964 AGALR

-988 TGYPANGLAG
+988 PGYPANGLAG

-1027 AGNKTIHHAIL
+1027 AGNKTVHHAIL
-1038 IHASGTVEGSAANK
+1038 IHASGTVEGSEANK
-1052 QWYLDRIAETKND
+1052 KWYLDRIAETKKD

-1098 GVVFSENHNARIS
+1098 GVVFSENHNAGIS

-1136 CDMNDAPKDSGG
+1136 CDMNDAPKDTGG

-1310 REQVMQ
+1310 HEQVMQ

-1365 YSTGRYSTIP
+1365 YSTGRYGTIP

-1454 SFQLTQNSFGANIEF
+1454 SFQFTQNSFGANIEF

-1478 EAQAGTLQFRFN
+1478 EAQAGTIQFRFN

-1499 WEGYVKGT
+1499 WDGYVKGT
-1507 TPTWDSD
+1507 TATWDSD

-1585 GYQEFS
+1585 GYQEFT

-1688 VDLNGEAAPAA
+1688 VDLNGAAAPAA

-1751 VEADPASITVGGTST
+1751 VEANPASITVGGTST

-1772 FNAAVTAVSYA
+1772 FNAAVTAVSYTS
-1783 PSPDGKV
+1783 SPDGKV
-1790 TIDGNTVNGAAR
+1790 TIDGNTVTGVAR

-1923 ENKQHTVRLAAESN
+1923 ENKQHTVRLEAESN

-1962 EPSGLIRLGDGES
+1962 EPSGLIRLGDGET
-1975 KPVLA
+1975 KRVLA

-2003 IAGLSGDGKPQKT
+2003 IAGLSGDGKTQKT

-2168 IDMDWLNNLI
+2168 IDMDWLNDLI

-2197 TDAVA
+2197 TGAVA

-2236 NDTLFKTAQKHHKYL
+2236 NDTLFKAAQKHHKYL

-2293 IRYHKLFEP
+2293 IRYHKLFAP

-2371 AATRK
+2371 AATRE

-2420 VLSSKLSDAEASAFG
+2420 VLSSKLSAAEASAFG
-2435 RVLKSADLADKINIL
+2435 RVLKSADLADKVNIL
-2450 NAQYPELSTGDAFVE
+2450 NALYPELSTGDAFVE

-2499 DATFATSMGFTLTP
+2499 DATFATSMGFILTP

-2605 GGSTKLADDKFYT
+2605 GGSTKLADDNFYT

-2640 RKGGAEP
+2640 QKG
-2647 TPTVTDFR
+2647 
-2655 LTTDPSPLTSAGGK
+2655 S
-2669 AMLTLT
+2669 
-2675 GTNLPDGTKFYWGTN
+2675 
-2690 QAMLTSVDAEGS
+2690 
-2702 DAFRSAEVKLLENT
+2702 
-2716 GTDAVTYYFRYSL
+2716 
-2729 DGTTLAGE
+2729 
-2737 LTATVPGTG
+2737 
-2746 GGTQPTEPSVTDY
+2746 TQPTEPSVTDY

-2815 SSSVSYTVQY
+2815 SSSVNYTVQY

-2838 RVSGHYTPPVGPVT
+2838 RVSGRYTPPVGPVT

-2876 WYYDSVRAAWEKD
+2876 WYYDSIRAAWEKD

-3044 KTARK
+3044 RTARK

>member
-10 RRLLPLLLAAVM
+10 KRLLPLLLAAVM

-36 LPVLAEDP
+36 EEPPALTNIAQGKNVSIHGPTSGADRPASWLTDGITESGKYVEISKDTEQNSTDPSYAQIDLGTSYDIAKVEFWNYWDDGRTLVGLVILASEKGTFAEDDRTVIFN
-44 PASQKLTNTT
+44 S
-54 DTVVTYQGAVG
+54 DT
-65 TGRAP
+65 
-70 SLVVDGDTSHNDNKY
+70 
-85 FVVGNDQTQEK
+85 
-96 NETNPANPT
+96 
-105 YWIQLDLGKKYS
+105 
-117 LTEMKLFVYHGRAL
+117 
-131 KNLVVLASDSS
+131 
-142 TFDTYRIIWNA
+142 
-153 DKENFFGLGT
+153 ENFFGFGVGT
-163 GDKEQFPNA
+163 DASYKSVSAGLSVEKEA
-172 TVAGDT
+172 RGR
-178 ITLAAPT
+178 
-185 EAQYVRILN
+185 YVRVMN
-194 NGHTA
+194 NGHDGGTP
-199 GAGQGAHYFEI
+199 GQKKHGGHYTEI
-210 EVYGTEH
+210 KVYGTEH
-217 TGGAPETRLYNVAAD
+217 TGGAPETTLYNVAAG

-266 DKAQDMNAP
+266 DKAQNTSDP

-282 GNIYPV
+282 GNEYPV

-327 NWTAAQN
+327 DWTAAQN
-334 GLEVQIDSG
+334 GLEVQVDSA

-357 DKGKGGHYIEV
+357 DKGAKMGGHYIEV

-380 PVPYQFRDVLT
+380 PVPYQLRDVLT
-391 IPTYE
+391 IPTYS
-396 YQGKTPNNV
+396 YTAQGGQTQKAEWDT
-405 THPDVLDFT
+405 THPDVIDFAKT
-414 LVNGAGGTPLGT
+414 SKEGGK
-426 WGGHRF
+426 WGGYRY
-432 WMAVTPNQEGNSQFE
+432 WMVLTPNQDGYSQYE
-447 NPCLVWSD
+447 NPCLAASN
-455 DGKIWSAEGIPNPLS
+455 DGVNWVVPNGIENPLS
-470 VVEREPDGTHNC
+470 GVKHEPAGTHNC
-482 DNDVIYDPVSNELW
+482 DTDLVYNPDSDELW
-496 VYYVWEQDAQNYGQI
+496 VYYVWEQDSPA
-511 GTSNFKPSILRC
+511 GTPSNLRL
-523 IRVAATQGGSG
+523 IRVKEDGNSFAI
-534 FTYAVQKDAGQENP
+534 
-548 YTDLV
+548 
-553 TSTYHYD
+553 TSTTDDKPYERLINSQYRYD

-566 VRRDANTWLM
+566 VRRNANTWLM
-576 WSNNSDQG
+576 WSNNSDSNNSGNGWQSQ
-584 VAPTGWNNQ
+584 VA
-593 NGFVELRRST
+593 FVELYTST
-603 NGTEWGEAKSL
+603 DGKNWTNKQSL
-614 KPTLVLQNDWIP
+614 ADTLVLKGADGIASYIP

-633 IPNVGADGSGEYWAL
+633 VESQNKYWGL
-648 ICAYPKGGGSNH
+648 FCAYPKGGN
-660 TDLFFAK
+660 TNRTYLLFGT
-667 SADGELW
+667 SEDGKTW
-674 TTYPNP
+674 TTYQKP
-680 ILSPR
+680 LLAPR
-685 SGQWDQNFIYRSSF
+685 DNKWDNNFIYRSTF
-699 TYDADG
+699 IYDDASG
-705 KLSVWYSGGKEQ
+705 TLQVWYSGGKS
-717 PGNHWRIA
+717 GGWRIA

-738 TLGAPYTPGTP
+738 TLGEPYTPGTP

-821 TPETYDLHRNAPGAM
+821 TPETYDLHRNEAGAM
-836 DNKILERELE
+836 DNRILEKELE

-923 TGKATVTAT
+923 TDKATVTAT
-932 GLVTALTAGNVTIT
+932 GLVTALAAGDVTIT

-969 MTVDKDNP
+969 MTVDGDNP

-988 TGYPANGLAG
+988 PGYPANGLAG

-1027 AGNKTIHHAIL
+1027 AGNKTVHHAIL

-1052 QWYLDRIAETKND
+1052 QWYLERIAETKND

-1098 GVVFSENHNARIS
+1098 GVVFSENHNAGIS

-1117 TYMDA
+1117 TYMDT

-1185 SNVSYNSHESVALG
+1185 SSVSYNSHESVALG

-1310 REQVMQ
+1310 HEQVMQ

-1365 YSTGRYSTIP
+1365 YSTGRYGTIP

-1529 NTAHGESTWR
+1529 NTAHGKSTWR

-1556 TSSLAGQSKQIQTA
+1556 TSSLAGQSKQIQTV

-1585 GYQEFS
+1585 GYQEFT

-1688 VDLNGEAAPAA
+1688 VDLNGAAAPAA
-1699 KVYEKTGLTPD
+1699 RVYEKTGLTPD

-1751 VEADPASITVGGTST
+1751 VEANPASITVGGTST

-1772 FNAAVTAVSYA
+1772 FNAADKAVSYA
-1783 PSPDGKV
+1783 ASPDGKV
-1790 TIDGNTVNGAAR
+1790 TIDGSTVTGAAR

-1879 RWIGQMD
+1879 RWVGQMD

-1923 ENKQHTVRLAAESN
+1923 ENKQHTVRLEAESN
-1937 APVQVD
+1937 APIQVD

-1962 EPSGLIRLGDGES
+1962 EPSGIIRLGDGET
-1975 KPVLA
+1975 KRVLA

-2003 IAGLSGDGKPQKT
+2003 IAGLSGDGKTQKT

-2022 GRTRLHVTLPELN
+2022 GRTRLHVTLSELN
-2035 DKSATAEI
+2035 NKSATAEI
-2043 VVTSTEPATTPRML
+2043 VVTSTEPAATPRML

-2068 LYANTKHPAWWDN
+2068 LYANTKHPTWWDN

-2147 GINLYLTLM
+2147 GINIYLTLM

-2197 TDAVA
+2197 TNAVA

-2236 NDTLFKTAQKHHKYL
+2236 NDTLFKAAQKHHKYL

-2293 IRYHKLFEP
+2293 IRYHKLFAP

-2371 AATRK
+2371 AATRE

-2420 VLSSKLSDAEASAFG
+2420 VLSSKLSAAEASAFG
-2435 RVLKSADLADKINIL
+2435 RVLKSADLADKVNIL
-2450 NAQYPELSTGDAFVE
+2450 NALYPELSTGDAFVE
-2465 TLLGGGAGQTG
+2465 TLLGGKAGQTG

-2499 DATFATSMGFTLTP
+2499 DATFATSMGFILTP

-2605 GGSTKLADDKFYT
+2605 GGSTKLADDNFYT

-2640 RKGGAEP
+2640 QKG
-2647 TPTVTDFR
+2647 
-2655 LTTDPSPLTSAGGK
+2655 S
-2669 AMLTLT
+2669 
-2675 GTNLPDGTKFYWGTN
+2675 
-2690 QAMLTSVDAEGS
+2690 
-2702 DAFRSAEVKLLENT
+2702 
-2716 GTDAVTYYFRYSL
+2716 
-2729 DGTTLAGE
+2729 
-2737 LTATVPGTG
+2737 
-2746 GGTQPTEPSVTDY
+2746 TQPTEPSVTDY

-2765 LPSNGGMITVTLAGT
+2765 LPSNGGMIMVTLTGT

-2788 KVGTITAKTSGD
+2788 KAGTITAKTSGN

-2815 SSSVSYTVQY
+2815 SSSVNYTVQY

-2838 RVSGHYTPPVGPVT
+2838 RVSGRYTPPVGPVT

-2876 WYYDSVRAAWEKD
+2876 WYYDSIRAAWEKD

-2955 DYTPAQMNTPVKRN
+2955 DYTPAQMNAPVKRN

>member
-36 LPVLAEDP
+36 EEPPALTNVAQGKNVSIHGPTSGADRPASWLTDGITESGKYVEISKDTEQNSTDPSYAQIDLGTSYDIAKVEFWNYWDDGRTLVGLVILASEKGTFAEDDRTVIFN
-44 PASQKLTNTT
+44 S
-54 DTVVTYQGAVG
+54 DT
-65 TGRAP
+65 
-70 SLVVDGDTSHNDNKY
+70 
-85 FVVGNDQTQEK
+85 
-96 NETNPANPT
+96 
-105 YWIQLDLGKKYS
+105 
-117 LTEMKLFVYHGRAL
+117 
-131 KNLVVLASDSS
+131 
-142 TFDTYRIIWNA
+142 
-153 DKENFFGLGT
+153 ENFFGFGVGT
-163 GDKEQFPNA
+163 DASYKS
-172 TVAGDT
+172 VSAG
-178 ITLAAPT
+178 LSVEKAARGR
-185 EAQYVRILN
+185 YVRVMN
-194 NGHTA
+194 NGHDGGTP
-199 GAGQGAHYFEI
+199 GQKKQGGHYTEI
-210 EVYGTEH
+210 KVYGTEH
-217 TGGAPETRLYNVAAD
+217 TGGAPETTLYNVAAG

-266 DKAQDMNAP
+266 DKAQNTSAP

-282 GNIYPV
+282 GNEYPV

-309 LSTTEDFRDG
+309 LSTTEDFQTG
-319 TTKEVYNA
+319 TTKEIYNG
-327 NWTAAQN
+327 NWQATAS
-334 GLEVQIDSG
+334 GLEAPVTDD
-343 PFTARYVR
+343 PYNARYVR

-357 DKGKGGHYIEV
+357 DKGAKMGGHYIEV

-380 PVPYQFRDVLT
+380 PVPYQFRDVLK
-391 IPTYE
+391 IPTYS
-396 YQGKTPNNV
+396 YTAQGGQAQKAEWDT
-405 THPDVLDFT
+405 THPDVIDFAKT
-414 LVNGAGGTPLGT
+414 SKEGGK
-426 WGGHRF
+426 WGGYRY
-432 WMAVTPNQEGNSQFE
+432 WMVLTPNQDGYSQYE
-447 NPCLVWSD
+447 NPCLAASN
-455 DGKIWSAEGIPNPLS
+455 DGVNWVVPNGIENPLS
-470 VVEREPDGTHNC
+470 GVKHEPAGTHNC
-482 DNDVIYDPVSNELW
+482 DTDLVYNPDSDELW
-496 VYYVWEQDAQNYGQI
+496 VYYVWEQDSPA
-511 GTSNFKPSILRC
+511 GTPSNLRL
-523 IRVAATQGGSG
+523 IRVKEKNDG
-534 FTYAVQKDAGQENP
+534 FEI
-548 YTDLV
+548 
-553 TSTYHYD
+553 TSTTDGKPYERLINSQYRYD

-566 VRRDANTWLM
+566 VRRNANTWLM
-576 WSNNSDQG
+576 WSNNSDSDNSGNGWQSQ
-584 VAPTGWNNQ
+584 VA
-593 NGFVELRRST
+593 FVELYTST
-603 NGTEWGEAKSL
+603 DGKNWTNKQSL
-614 KPTLVLQNDWIP
+614 ADTLVLKGADGIASYIP

-633 IPNVGADGSGEYWAL
+633 VESQNKYWGL
-648 ICAYPKGGGSNH
+648 FCAYPKGGN
-660 TDLFFAK
+660 TNRTYLLFGT
-667 SADGELW
+667 SEDGKTW
-674 TTYPNP
+674 TTYPKP
-680 ILSPR
+680 LLAPR
-685 SGQWDQNFIYRSSF
+685 DNKWDNNFIYRSTF
-699 TYDADG
+699 IYDDASG
-705 KLSVWYSGGKEQ
+705 TLQVWYSGGKS
-717 PGNHWRIA
+717 GGWRIA

-821 TPETYDLHRNAPGAM
+821 TPETHDLHRDTAGAM
-836 DNKILERELE
+836 DNKILEKELE

-864 GVIDLNKFEVR
+864 GVIDLNRFEVR

-932 GLVTALTAGNVTIT
+932 GLVTALTAGDVTIT

-954 TVALTIRSLE
+954 TVALTVRSLE
-964 AGELR
+964 AGALR

-988 TGYPANGLAG
+988 PGYPANGLAG

-1098 GVVFSENHNARIS
+1098 GVVFSENHNANIS

-1310 REQVMQ
+1310 HEQVMQ

-1365 YSTGRYSTIP
+1365 YSTGRYGTIP

-1529 NTAHGESTWR
+1529 NTAHGKSTWR

-1556 TSSLAGQSKQIQTA
+1556 TSSLAGQSKQIQTV

-1585 GYQEFS
+1585 GYQEFT

-1688 VDLNGEAAPAA
+1688 VDLNGAAAPAA
-1699 KVYEKTGLTPD
+1699 RVYEKTGLTPD

-1751 VEADPASITVGGTST
+1751 VEANPASITVGGTST

-1772 FNAAVTAVSYA
+1772 FNAADKAVSYA
-1783 PSPDGKV
+1783 ASPDGKV
-1790 TIDGNTVNGAAR
+1790 TIDGSTVTGAAR

-1879 RWIGQMD
+1879 RWVGQMD

-1923 ENKQHTVRLAAESN
+1923 ENKQHTVRLEAESN
-1937 APVQVD
+1937 APIQVD

-1962 EPSGLIRLGDGES
+1962 EPSGIIRLGDGET
-1975 KPVLA
+1975 KRVLA

-2003 IAGLSGDGKPQKT
+2003 IAGLSGDGKTQKT

-2022 GRTRLHVTLPELN
+2022 GRTRLHVTLSELN
-2035 DKSATAEI
+2035 NKSATAEI
-2043 VVTSTEPATTPRML
+2043 VVTSTEPAATPRML

-2068 LYANTKHPAWWDN
+2068 LYANTKHPTWWDN

-2147 GINLYLTLM
+2147 GINIYLTLM

-2197 TDAVA
+2197 TNAVA

-2236 NDTLFKTAQKHHKYL
+2236 NDTLFKAAQKHHKYL

-2293 IRYHKLFEP
+2293 IRYHKLFAP

-2371 AATRK
+2371 AATRE

-2420 VLSSKLSDAEASAFG
+2420 VLSSKLSAAEASAFG
-2435 RVLKSADLADKINIL
+2435 RVLKSADLADKVNIL
-2450 NAQYPELSTGDAFVE
+2450 NALYPELSTGDAFVE
-2465 TLLGGGAGQTG
+2465 TLLGGKAGQTG

-2499 DATFATSMGFTLTP
+2499 DATFATSMGFILTP

-2605 GGSTKLADDKFYT
+2605 GGSTKLADDNFYT

-2640 RKGGAEP
+2640 QKG
-2647 TPTVTDFR
+2647 
-2655 LTTDPSPLTSAGGK
+2655 S
-2669 AMLTLT
+2669 
-2675 GTNLPDGTKFYWGTN
+2675 
-2690 QAMLTSVDAEGS
+2690 
-2702 DAFRSAEVKLLENT
+2702 
-2716 GTDAVTYYFRYSL
+2716 
-2729 DGTTLAGE
+2729 
-2737 LTATVPGTG
+2737 
-2746 GGTQPTEPSVTDY
+2746 TQPTEPSVTDY

-2765 LPSNGGMITVTLAGT
+2765 LPSNGGMIMVTLTGT

-2788 KVGTITAKTSGD
+2788 KAGTITAKTSGN

-2815 SSSVSYTVQY
+2815 SSSVNYTVQY

-2838 RVSGHYTPPVGPVT
+2838 RVSGRYTPPVGPVT

-2876 WYYDSVRAAWEKD
+2876 WYYDSIRAAWEKD

-2955 DYTPAQMNTPVKRN
+2955 DYTPAQMNALVKRN

>member
-10 RRLLPLLLAAVM
+10 RRLLPLLLAAVI

-36 LPVLAEDP
+36 EDP
-44 PASQKLTNTT
+44 PALTNVAQGKNVSIHGPTSGADRPASWLT
-54 DTVVTYQGAVG
+54 DGITESGKYVEISKDMEQNSTD
-65 TGRAP
+65 P
-70 SLVVDGDTSHNDNKY
+70 SY
-85 FVVGNDQTQEK
+85 AQ
-96 NETNPANPT
+96 
-105 YWIQLDLGKKYS
+105 IDLGTSYDLAKVEFWNYWDD
-117 LTEMKLFVYHGRAL
+117 GRTL
-131 KNLVVLASDSS
+131 IGLVILASEKG
-142 TFDTYRIIWNA
+142 TFAEDDRTVIFNSDT
-153 DKENFFGLGT
+153 ENFFGFGVGT
-163 GDKEQFPNA
+163 DASYKS
-172 TVAGDT
+172 VSAG
-178 ITLAAPT
+178 LSVEKAARGR
-185 EAQYVRILN
+185 YVRVMN
-194 NGHTA
+194 NGHDGGTP
-199 GAGQGAHYFEI
+199 GQKKQGGHYTEI
-210 EVYGTEH
+210 KVYGTEH
-217 TGGAPETRLYNVAAD
+217 TGGAPETTLYNVAAG

-266 DKAQDMNAP
+266 DKAQNTSAP

-282 GNIYPV
+282 GNEYPV

-297 DDGRTLKDLHII
+297 SDGRTLKDLHII

-319 TTKEVYNA
+319 TTKEIYND
-327 NWTAAQN
+327 NWQATAS
-334 GLEVQIDSG
+334 GLEAPVTDD
-343 PFTARYVR
+343 PYNARYVR

-357 DKGKGGHYIEV
+357 DKGAKMGGHYIEV

-380 PVPYQFRDVLT
+380 PVPYQLRDVLK
-391 IPTYE
+391 IPTYS
-396 YQGKTPNNV
+396 YTAQGGQTQKAEWDT
-405 THPDVLDFT
+405 THPDVIDFAKT
-414 LVNGAGGTPLGT
+414 SKEGGK
-426 WGGHRF
+426 WGGYRY
-432 WMAVTPNQEGNSQFE
+432 WMVLTPNQDGYSQYE
-447 NPCLVWSD
+447 NPCLAASN
-455 DGKIWSAEGIPNPLS
+455 DGVNWVVPNGIENPLS
-470 VVEREPDGTHNC
+470 GVKHEPAGTHNC
-482 DNDVIYDPVSNELW
+482 DTDLVYNPDSDELW
-496 VYYVWEQDAQNYGQI
+496 VYYVWEQDSPA
-511 GTSNFKPSILRC
+511 GTPSNLRL
-523 IRVAATQGGSG
+523 IRVREKNDG
-534 FTYAVQKDAGQENP
+534 FEI
-548 YTDLV
+548 
-553 TSTYHYD
+553 TSTTDGKPYERLINSQYRYD

-566 VRRDANTWLM
+566 VRRNANTWLM
-576 WSNNSDQG
+576 WSNNSDSDNSGNGWQSQ
-584 VAPTGWNNQ
+584 VA
-593 NGFVELRRST
+593 FVELYTST
-603 NGTEWGEAKSL
+603 DGKNWTNKQSL
-614 KPTLVLQNDWIP
+614 ADTLVLKGADGIASYIP

-633 IPNVGADGSGEYWAL
+633 VESQNKYWGL
-648 ICAYPKGGGSNH
+648 FCAYPKGGN
-660 TDLFFAK
+660 TNRTYLLFGT
-667 SADGELW
+667 SEDGKTW
-674 TTYPNP
+674 TTYQKP
-680 ILSPR
+680 LLAPR
-685 SGQWDQNFIYRSSF
+685 DNKWDNNFIYRSTF
-699 TYDADG
+699 IYDDASG
-705 KLSVWYSGGKEQ
+705 TLQVWYSGGKS
-717 PGNHWRIA
+717 GGWRIA

-821 TPETYDLHRNAPGAM
+821 TPETYDLHRNEAGAM
-836 DNKILERELE
+836 DNRILEKDFE

-875 YDTSATISNHL
+875 YDTSVTISNHL

-932 GLVTALTAGNVTIT
+932 GLVTALTAGDVTIT

-969 MTVDKDNP
+969 MPVDKDNP

-988 TGYPANGLAG
+988 KGYPANGLAG

-1014 GTDETGWKGPTVQ
+1014 GTDETGWQGPTVQ

-1098 GVVFSENHNARIS
+1098 GVVFSENHNANIS

-1148 SDHGGTLEYFLN
+1148 SDYGGTLEYFLN

-1210 SLIDSWMWFIEG
+1210 SLIDSWMWFIEE

-1351 GPNKGKNNGTTMMT
+1351 GPNKGKNNRTTMMT
-1365 YSTGRYSTIP
+1365 YSTGRYGTIP
-1375 SLPKMAQDPTGKDI
+1375 SLPKMAQNPTGKDI

-1398 GGAAGIQN
+1398 GGAADIQN

-1539 KATITISG
+1539 RATITISG

-1585 GYQEFS
+1585 GYQEFT

-1609 SRVNGNQL
+1609 SRVNDNQL

-1688 VDLNGEAAPAA
+1688 VDLNGAAAPAA
-1699 KVYEKTGLTPD
+1699 TVYEKTGLTPD

-1751 VEADPASITVGGTST
+1751 VEANPASITVGGTST

-1772 FNAAVTAVSYA
+1772 FNAADKAVSYA
-1783 PSPDGKV
+1783 ASPDGKV
-1790 TIDGNTVNGAAR
+1790 TIDGSTVTGAAR

-1840 QYTGNWV
+1840 QYTGNWG

-1923 ENKQHTVRLAAESN
+1923 ENKQHTVRLEAESN

-1975 KPVLA
+1975 KRVLA

-2003 IAGLSGDGKPQKT
+2003 IAGLSGDGKTQKT

-2081 SGIPGVPMQGHNT
+2081 SGVPGVPMQGHNT

-2147 GINLYLTLM
+2147 GINIYLTLM

-2168 IDMDWLNNLI
+2168 IDMDWLNDLI

-2371 AATRK
+2371 AATRE
-2376 QVKDEIK
+2376 QVKGEIK

-2450 NAQYPELSTGDAFVE
+2450 NAQYPKLSTGDAFVE

-2519 HETADSIKID
+2519 HETADSLKID

-2585 RSTVITLHTGE
+2585 RSTVITLHTGD

-2605 GGSTKLADDKFYT
+2605 GGSTKLADDNFYT
-2618 ETYENGIYTLT
+2618 EAYENGVYTLT

-2675 GTNLPDGTKFYWGTN
+2675 GTNLPDGTKFYWGTD
-2690 QAMLTSVDAEGS
+2690 QAMLTPVDAEGS
-2702 DAFRSAEVKLLENT
+2702 DASRSAEVKLLENT

-2729 DGTTLAGE
+2729 DGMTLAGE

-2788 KVGTITAKTSGD
+2788 KAGTITAKTSGD

-2825 SLNGTDWFGGKTV
+2825 SLNGVDWVGGKTV
-2838 RVSGHYTPPVGPVT
+2838 RVSGRYTPPVGPVT

-2863 RDPFPFTDVSRSS
+2863 RDPFPFADVSRSS

-2955 DYTPAQMNTPVKRN
+2955 DYTPAQMNAPVKRN

-3044 KTARK
+3044 RTARK

>member
-36 LPVLAEDP
+36 EDP

-54 DTVVTYQGAVG
+54 DTEVTYQGAVG

-142 TFDTYRIIWNA
+142 TFDTYSIIWNA
-153 DKENFFGLGT
+153 DKENFFGLGA

-217 TGGAPETRLYNVAAD
+217 TGGAPEPTLYNVAAG

-266 DKAQDMNAP
+266 DKAQNTSAP

-282 GNIYPV
+282 GNEYPV

-297 DDGRTLKDLHII
+297 SDGRTLKDLHII

-319 TTKEVYNA
+319 TTKEIYNG
-327 NWTAAQN
+327 NWQATGS
-334 GLEVQIDSG
+334 GLDVPVTDD
-343 PFTARYVR
+343 PYNARYVR

-357 DKGKGGHYIEV
+357 DKGAKMGGHYIEV

-380 PVPYQFRDVLT
+380 PVPYQLRDVLT
-391 IPTYE
+391 IPTYS
-396 YQGKTPNNV
+396 YTAQGGQTQKAEWDT
-405 THPDVLDFT
+405 THPDVIDFAKT
-414 LVNGAGGTPLGT
+414 SKEGGK
-426 WGGHRF
+426 WGGYRY
-432 WMAVTPNQEGNSQFE
+432 WMVLTPNQDGYSQYE
-447 NPCLVWSD
+447 NPCLAASN
-455 DGKIWSAEGIPNPLS
+455 DGVNWVVPNGIENPLS
-470 VVEREPDGTHNC
+470 GVKHEPAGTHNC
-482 DNDVIYDPVSNELW
+482 DTDLVYNPDSDELW
-496 VYYVWEQDAQNYGQI
+496 VYYVWEQDSPA
-511 GTSNFKPSILRC
+511 GTPSNLRL
-523 IRVAATQGGSG
+523 IRVKEDGNSFAI
-534 FTYAVQKDAGQENP
+534 
-548 YTDLV
+548 
-553 TSTYHYD
+553 TSTTDDKPYERLINSQYRYD

-566 VRRDANTWLM
+566 VRRNANTWLM
-576 WSNNSDQG
+576 WSNNSDSNNSGNGWQSQ
-584 VAPTGWNNQ
+584 VA
-593 NGFVELRRST
+593 FVELYTST
-603 NGTEWGEAKSL
+603 DGKNWTNKQSL
-614 KPTLVLQNDWIP
+614 ADTLVLKGADGIASYIP

-633 IPNVGADGSGEYWAL
+633 VESQNKYWGL
-648 ICAYPKGGGSNH
+648 FCAYPKGGN
-660 TDLFFAK
+660 TNRTYLLFGT
-667 SADGELW
+667 SEDGKTW
-674 TTYPNP
+674 TTYQKP
-680 ILSPR
+680 LLAPR
-685 SGQWDQNFIYRSSF
+685 DNKWDNNFIYRSTF
-699 TYDADG
+699 IYDDASG
-705 KLSVWYSGGKEQ
+705 TLQVWYSGGKS
-717 PGNHWRIA
+717 GGWRIA

-738 TLGAPYTPGTP
+738 TLGEPYTPGTP

-810 FGEVEVQIDDG
+810 FGEIEVQIDDG
-821 TPETYDLHRNAPGAM
+821 TPETYDLHRNEAGAM
-836 DNKILERELE
+836 DNRILEKELE

-923 TGKATVTAT
+923 TDKATVTAT
-932 GLVTALTAGNVTIT
+932 GLVTALAAGDVTIT

-969 MTVDKDNP
+969 MTVDGDNP

-988 TGYPANGLAG
+988 PGYPANGLAG

-1027 AGNKTIHHAIL
+1027 AGNKTVHHAIL

-1052 QWYLDRIAETKND
+1052 QWYLERIAETKND

-1098 GVVFSENHNARIS
+1098 GVVFSENHNAGIS

-1117 TYMDA
+1117 TYMDT

-1185 SNVSYNSHESVALG
+1185 SSVSYNSHESVALG

-1310 REQVMQ
+1310 HEQVMQ

-1365 YSTGRYSTIP
+1365 YSTGRYGTIP

-1529 NTAHGESTWR
+1529 NTAHGKSTWR

-1556 TSSLAGQSKQIQTA
+1556 TSSLAGQSKQIQTV

-1585 GYQEFS
+1585 GYQEFT

-1688 VDLNGEAAPAA
+1688 VDLNGAAAPAA
-1699 KVYEKTGLTPD
+1699 RVYEKTGLTPD

-1751 VEADPASITVGGTST
+1751 VEANPASITVGGTST

-1772 FNAAVTAVSYA
+1772 FNAADKAVSYA
-1783 PSPDGKV
+1783 ASPDGKV
-1790 TIDGNTVNGAAR
+1790 TIDGSTVTGAAR

-1879 RWIGQMD
+1879 RWVGQMD

-1923 ENKQHTVRLAAESN
+1923 ENKQHTVRLEAESN
-1937 APVQVD
+1937 APIQVD

-1962 EPSGLIRLGDGES
+1962 EPSGIIRLGDGET
-1975 KPVLA
+1975 KRVLA

-2003 IAGLSGDGKPQKT
+2003 IAGLSGDGKTQKT

-2022 GRTRLHVTLPELN
+2022 GRTRLHVTLSELN
-2035 DKSATAEI
+2035 NKSATAEI
-2043 VVTSTEPATTPRML
+2043 VVTSTEPAATPRML

-2068 LYANTKHPAWWDN
+2068 LYANTKHPTWWDN

-2147 GINLYLTLM
+2147 GINIYLTLM

-2197 TDAVA
+2197 TNAVA

-2236 NDTLFKTAQKHHKYL
+2236 NDTLFKAAQKHHKYL

-2293 IRYHKLFEP
+2293 IRYHKLFAP

-2371 AATRK
+2371 AATRE

-2420 VLSSKLSDAEASAFG
+2420 VLSSKLSAAEASAFG
-2435 RVLKSADLADKINIL
+2435 RVLKSADLADKVNIL
-2450 NAQYPELSTGDAFVE
+2450 NALYPELSTGDAFVE
-2465 TLLGGGAGQTG
+2465 TLLGGKAGQTG

-2499 DATFATSMGFTLTP
+2499 DATFATSMGFILTP

-2539 LWVPGESENPDW
+2539 LWVLGESENPDW

-2605 GGSTKLADDKFYT
+2605 GGSTKLADDNFYT

-2640 RKGGAEP
+2640 QKG
-2647 TPTVTDFR
+2647 
-2655 LTTDPSPLTSAGGK
+2655 S
-2669 AMLTLT
+2669 
-2675 GTNLPDGTKFYWGTN
+2675 
-2690 QAMLTSVDAEGS
+2690 
-2702 DAFRSAEVKLLENT
+2702 
-2716 GTDAVTYYFRYSL
+2716 
-2729 DGTTLAGE
+2729 
-2737 LTATVPGTG
+2737 
-2746 GGTQPTEPSVTDY
+2746 TQPTEPSVTDY

-2765 LPSNGGMITVTLAGT
+2765 LPSNGGMIMVTLTGT

-2788 KVGTITAKTSGD
+2788 KAGTITAKTSGD

-2825 SLNGTDWFGGKTV
+2825 SLNGTDWVGGKTV
-2838 RVSGHYTPPVGPVT
+2838 RVSGRYTPPVGPVT
-2852 PSVPTKPGVPE
+2852 PSVPTKPSVPE

-2876 WYYDSVRAAWEKD
+2876 WYYDSIRAAWEKD

-2948 IIEKMYL
+2948 ITEKMYL

>member
-10 RRLLPLLLAAVM
+10 RRLLPLLLAVIM
-22 LLGMLPA
+22 LLGILPT
-29 LTLPVLA
+29 LTLPVQ
-36 LPVLAEDP
+36 AEEAA
-44 PASQKLTNTT
+44 ASRKLTNTT
-54 DTVVTYQGAVG
+54 DTTVTYQGAVG
-65 TGRAP
+65 TGRAS

-85 FVVGNDQTQEK
+85 FVVGNDQTQTK

-117 LTEMKLFVYHGRAL
+117 LTAMKLFVYHGRAL

-142 TFDTYRIIWNA
+142 TFDTYSIVWNA
-153 DKENFFGLGT
+153 DKEDFFGLGA

-172 TVAGDT
+172 TAAGDT
-178 ITLAAPT
+178 ITLTTPA
-185 EAQYVRILN
+185 EARYVRILN

-210 EVYGTEH
+210 EVYGTEISVPVEP
-217 TGGAPETRLYNVAAD
+217 AQLYNVASG
-232 CNVIVNK
+232 CSVTVNK

-247 NSWLTDGIKD
+247 NSWLTDGDKD

-266 DKAQDMNAP
+266 NKAQDTNDP
-275 SYAQIDL
+275 SYAQVDL
-282 GNIYPV
+282 GNEYPV
-288 SKVNFWNYW
+288 SQVNFWNYW
-297 DDGRTLKDLHII
+297 SDGRTLKDLHII
-309 LSTTEDFRDG
+309 LSTTADFRDG
-319 TTKEVYNA
+319 TTKEIYNA
-327 NWTAAQN
+327 DWAAVQT
-334 GLEVQIDSG
+334 GLEVSVDS

-351 IWNDGH
+351 IWNNGH
-357 DKGKGGHYIEV
+357 DKGNGGHYIEV
-368 EVWSTEE
+368 EVMSTEA

-380 PVPYQFRDVLT
+380 PEEYRLRDRLK
-391 IPTYE
+391 IPTYSYTAQSGQKAKAE
-396 YQGKTPNNV
+396 WDT
-405 THPDVLDFT
+405 THPDVVDFAKT
-414 LVNGAGGTPLGT
+414 SKDGGK
-426 WGGHRF
+426 WGGYRY
-432 WMAVTPNQEGNSQFE
+432 WMVLTPNQDGYSQYE
-447 NPCLVWSD
+447 NPCLAASN
-455 DGKIWSAEGIPNPLS
+455 DGVNWVVPNGIENPLS
-470 VVEREPDGTHNC
+470 GVKHEPTGTHNC
-482 DNDVIYDPVSNELW
+482 DTDLVYNPDSDELW
-496 VYYVWEQDAQNYGQI
+496 VYYVWEQDSPA
-511 GTSNFKPSILRC
+511 GTPSNLRL
-523 IRVAATQGGSG
+523 IRVKEDGNSFAI
-534 FTYAVQKDAGQENP
+534 
-548 YTDLV
+548 
-553 TSTYHYD
+553 TSTTDGKPYERLINSQYRYD

-576 WSNNSDQG
+576 WSNNSDSDNSGNGWQSQ
-584 VAPTGWNNQ
+584 VA
-593 NGFVELRRST
+593 FVELYTST
-603 NGTEWGEAKSL
+603 DGKNWTNKQSL
-614 KPTLVLQNDWIP
+614 ADTLVLKGADGIASYIP

-633 IPNVGADGSGEYWAL
+633 VESQNKYWGL
-648 ICAYPKGGGSNH
+648 FCAYPKGGN
-660 TDLFFAK
+660 TNRTYLLFGT
-667 SADGELW
+667 SEDGKTW
-674 TTYPNP
+674 TTYPKP
-680 ILSPR
+680 LISPR
-685 SGQWDQNFIYRSSF
+685 DNEWDNNFIYRSTF
-699 TYDADG
+699 IYDDASG
-705 KLSVWYSGGKEQ
+705 TLQVWYSGGKS
-717 PGNHWRIA
+717 GGWRIA
-725 YTEFENFLTDTLP
+725 YTEFENFLTNTLP
-738 TLGAPYTPGTP
+738 TLGAPYTPDTP

-932 GLVTALTAGNVTIT
+932 GLVTALTAGDVTIT

-964 AGELR
+964 AGALR

-988 TGYPANGLAG
+988 KGYPANGLAG

-1052 QWYLDRIAETKND
+1052 KWYLDRIAETKND

-1098 GVVFSENHNARIS
+1098 GVVFSENHNAGIS

-1316 NTKVFYASSGGTLNK
+1316 NTKVFYASSDGTLNK

-1365 YSTGRYSTIP
+1365 YSTGRYGTIP

-1434 NSNWFFDTRENSALH
+1434 NSNWFFDTRESSALH

-1499 WEGYVKGT
+1499 WEGYVQGT

-1585 GYQEFS
+1585 GYQEFT

-1681 ILVETSE
+1681 ILVETSD
-1688 VDLNGEAAPAA
+1688 VDLNGAAAPAA

-1751 VEADPASITVGGTST
+1751 VEANPASITVGGTST

-1790 TIDGNTVNGAAR
+1790 TIDGNTVTGVAR
-1802 GTVTIT
+1802 GTVAIT
-1808 ATAAGSSKT
+1808 ATAAGSFKT
-1817 TTLTVTGGTAG
+1817 TMLTVTGGTAG

-1847 DETSTN
+1847 DENSTN

-1923 ENKQHTVRLAAESN
+1923 ENKQHTVRLEAESN

-1962 EPSGLIRLGDGES
+1962 EPSGPIRLGDGES

-2003 IAGLSGDGKPQKT
+2003 IAGLSGDGKTQKT

-2035 DKSATAEI
+2035 DKSATVEI

-2168 IDMDWLNNLI
+2168 IDMDWLNDLI

-2197 TDAVA
+2197 TGAVA

-2371 AATRK
+2371 AATRE

-2408 LLQTSGRYRTLP
+2408 LLQTNGRYRTLP
-2420 VLSSKLSDAEASAFG
+2420 VLSSKLSDAEAAAFG
-2435 RVLKSADLADKINIL
+2435 RVLRSADLADKTNIL
-2450 NAQYPELSTGDAFVE
+2450 NELYPELSTGDAFVE
-2465 TLLGGGAGQTG
+2465 TLLGGRSGQTG

-2585 RSTVITLHTGE
+2585 RSTVITLHTEE

-2605 GGSTKLADDKFYT
+2605 GGSRSLADNAFYT

-2640 RKGGAEP
+2640 RKGGAQP
-2647 TPTVTDFR
+2647 IPTVTEFK
-2655 LTTDPSPLTSAGGK
+2655 LVTDPSPLTSAGGK

-2675 GTNLPDGTKFYWGTN
+2675 GANLPDGTKFYWGTN
-2690 QAMLTSVDAEGS
+2690 QNALTAVDTTVTA
-2702 DAFRSAEVKLLENT
+2702 DARSATVDLPANT
-2716 GTDAVTYYFRYSL
+2716 GENAVTYYFRYSL

-2746 GGTQPTEPSVTDY
+2746 GGAQPTEPSVTDY

-2788 KVGTITAKTSGD
+2788 KAGTITAQTSGD
-2800 AAEQTATLTLPANYS
+2800 AAKQTATLTLPANYS

-2825 SLNGTDWFGGKTV
+2825 SLNGVDWVGGKTV
-2838 RVSGHYTPPVGPVT
+2838 RVSGRYTPPVGPGT

-2863 RDPFPFTDVSRSS
+2863 RDTFPFTDVSRSS
-2876 WYYDSVRAAWEKD
+2876 WYYDSVRTAWEKD

-2955 DYTPAQMNTPVKRN
+2955 DYTPAQMNAPVKRN

-3044 KTARK
+3044 KTTRQ

>member
-10 RRLLPLLLAAVM
+10 KRLLPLLLAAVM

-36 LPVLAEDP
+36 EEPPALTNIAQGKNVSIHGPTSGADRPASWLTDGITESGKYVEISKDTEQNSTDPSYAQIDLGTSYDIAKVEFWNYWDDGRTLVGLVILASEKGTFAEDDRTVIFN
-44 PASQKLTNTT
+44 S
-54 DTVVTYQGAVG
+54 DT
-65 TGRAP
+65 
-70 SLVVDGDTSHNDNKY
+70 
-85 FVVGNDQTQEK
+85 
-96 NETNPANPT
+96 
-105 YWIQLDLGKKYS
+105 
-117 LTEMKLFVYHGRAL
+117 
-131 KNLVVLASDSS
+131 
-142 TFDTYRIIWNA
+142 
-153 DKENFFGLGT
+153 ENFFGFGVGT
-163 GDKEQFPNA
+163 DASYKSVSAGLSVEKEA
-172 TVAGDT
+172 RGR
-178 ITLAAPT
+178 
-185 EAQYVRILN
+185 YVRVMN
-194 NGHTA
+194 NGHDGGTP
-199 GAGQGAHYFEI
+199 GQKKHGGHYTEI
-210 EVYGTEH
+210 KVYGTEH
-217 TGGAPETRLYNVAAD
+217 TGGAPETTLYNVAAG

-266 DKAQDMNAP
+266 DKAQNTSDP

-282 GNIYPV
+282 GNEYPV

-327 NWTAAQN
+327 DWTAAQN
-334 GLEVQIDSG
+334 GLEVQVDSA

-357 DKGKGGHYIEV
+357 DKGAKMGGHYIEV

-380 PVPYQFRDVLT
+380 PVPYQFRDVLR
-391 IPTYE
+391 IPTYS
-396 YQGKTPNNV
+396 YTAQGGETQKAEWDT
-405 THPDVLDFT
+405 THPDVIDFAKT
-414 LVNGAGGTPLGT
+414 SKEGGK
-426 WGGHRF
+426 WGGYRY
-432 WMAVTPNQEGNSQFE
+432 WMVLTPNQDGYSQYE
-447 NPCLVWSD
+447 NPCLAASN
-455 DGKIWSAEGIPNPLS
+455 DGVNWVVPNGIENPLS
-470 VVEREPDGTHNC
+470 GVKHEPTGTHNC
-482 DNDVIYDPVSNELW
+482 DTDLVYNPDSDELW
-496 VYYVWEQDAQNYGQI
+496 VYYVWEQDSPA
-511 GTSNFKPSILRC
+511 GTPSNLRL
-523 IRVAATQGGSG
+523 IRVKEDGNSFAI
-534 FTYAVQKDAGQENP
+534 
-548 YTDLV
+548 
-553 TSTYHYD
+553 TSTTDGKPYERLINSQYRYD

-576 WSNNSDQG
+576 WSNNSDSDNSGNGWQSQ
-584 VAPTGWNNQ
+584 VA
-593 NGFVELRRST
+593 FVELYTST
-603 NGTEWGEAKSL
+603 DGKNWTNKQSL
-614 KPTLVLQNDWIP
+614 ADTLVLKGADGIASYIP

-633 IPNVGADGSGEYWAL
+633 VESQNKYWGL
-648 ICAYPKGGGSNH
+648 FCAYPKGGN
-660 TDLFFAK
+660 TNRTYLLFGT
-667 SADGELW
+667 SEDGKTW
-674 TTYPNP
+674 TTYPKP
-680 ILSPR
+680 LLAPR
-685 SGQWDQNFIYRSSF
+685 DNKWDNNFIYRSTF
-699 TYDADG
+699 IYDDASG
-705 KLSVWYSGGKEQ
+705 TLQVWYSGGKS
-717 PGNHWRIA
+717 GGWRIA
-725 YTEFENFLTDTLP
+725 YTEFENFLTNTLP
-738 TLGAPYTPGTP
+738 TLGEPYTPGTP

-780 PNRFAGAEGSTA
+780 PNRFAGTEGSTA

-894 TLWVD
+894 TLWAG
-899 DTLQISALV
+899 DTLQLSALV
-908 PFNATDKTVTYTSSD
+908 PFNATDKAITYTSSD
-923 TGKATVTAT
+923 QNKATVTDT
-932 GLVTALTAGNVTIT
+932 GFVTALAAGEVTIT
-946 VKAGQSEK
+946 VAAG
-954 TVALTIRSLE
+954 TVQKIVQLTIRSLE

-969 MTVDKDNP
+969 MTVDEDNP

-988 TGYPANGLAG
+988 KGYPANGLAG

-1014 GTDETGWKGPTVQ
+1014 GTDETGWQGPTVQ

-1098 GVVFSENHNARIS
+1098 GVVFSENHNAGIS

-1148 SDHGGTLEYFLN
+1148 SDYGGTLEYFLN

-1222 YGPQWGANTFSVQGG
+1222 YGPQWGDSTFDVFGG
-1237 PEECRGPVSMPEL
+1237 AEECRGPVSMPEL

-1365 YSTGRYSTIP
+1365 YSTGRYGTIP
-1375 SLPKMAQDPTGKDI
+1375 SLPKMAQAPTGKDI

-1406 YFNARYPQRYN
+1406 YFNERYPQRYT
-1417 GTGYAHYDELT
+1417 GTGYAHYDALT

-1434 NSNWFFDTRENSALH
+1434 NSNWFFDTRESSALH

-1454 SFQLTQNSFGANIEF
+1454 SFQLAQNGLGTTIEF

-1478 EAQAGTLQFRFN
+1478 EAQAGTIQFRFN

-1499 WEGYVKGT
+1499 WDGYVKGT
-1507 TPTWDSD
+1507 TATWDSD

-1529 NTAHGESTWR
+1529 NTAHGENTWR

-1585 GYQEFS
+1585 GYQEFT

-1632 DQEDPS
+1632 NQEDPS

-1688 VDLNGEAAPAA
+1688 VDLNGAAALAA

-1751 VEADPASITVGGTST
+1751 VEANPASITVGGTST

-1772 FNAAVTAVSYA
+1772 FNAAVTAVSYTS
-1783 PSPDGKV
+1783 SPDGKV
-1790 TIDGNTVNGAAR
+1790 TIDGNTVTGVAR

-1840 QYTGNWV
+1840 QYTGSWV

-1853 HYEGSAKEANDAPG
+1853 HYKGSAKEANDAPG

-1923 ENKQHTVRLAAESN
+1923 ENKQHTVRLEAESN

-2003 IAGLSGDGKPQKT
+2003 IASLSGDGKTQKT

-2168 IDMDWLNNLI
+2168 IDMDWLNDLI

-2197 TDAVA
+2197 TGAVA

-2293 IRYHKLFEP
+2293 IRYHKIFEP

-2371 AATRK
+2371 AATRE

-2488 NKNQSATLTPT
+2488 NKNQSATLRPT
-2499 DATFATSMGFTLTP
+2499 DAKFATSMGFTLTP

-2585 RSTVITLHTGE
+2585 RSTVITLHTEE

-2605 GGSTKLADDKFYT
+2605 GGSTKLADDNFYT
-2618 ETYENGIYTLT
+2618 ETYENGVYTLT

-2640 RKGGAEP
+2640 RKGSAEP
-2647 TPTVTDFR
+2647 TPTVTEFK
-2655 LTTDPSPLTSAGGK
+2655 LVTDPEALTSAGGK

-2675 GTNLPDGTKFYWGTN
+2675 GTNLPDGTKFYWGTD
-2690 QAMLTSVDAEGS
+2690 QAMLTPVDAEGS
-2702 DAFRSAEVKLLENT
+2702 DASRSVEVKLPENT

-2765 LPSNGGMITVTLAGT
+2765 LPSNGGMIMVTLTGT

-2788 KVGTITAKTSGD
+2788 KAGTITAQTSGD
-2800 AAEQTATLTLPANYS
+2800 PAEQTATLTLPANYS

-2825 SLNGTDWFGGKTV
+2825 SLNGVDWVGGKTV
-2838 RVSGHYTPPVGPVT
+2838 RVSGRYTPPVGPGT

-2863 RDPFPFTDVSRSS
+2863 RDTFPFTDVSRSS
-2876 WYYDSVRAAWEKD
+2876 WYYDSVRTAWEKD

-2926 VTLRNGSP
+2926 VTLRNGTP

-2955 DYTPAQMNTPVKRN
+2955 DYTPAQMNASVKRN

>member
-10 RRLLPLLLAAVM
+10 KRLLPLLLAAVM

-36 LPVLAEDP
+36 EEPPALTNIAQGKNVSIHGPTSGADRPASWLTDGITESGKYVEISKDTEQNSTDPSYAQIDLGTSYDIAKVEFWNYWDDGRTLVGLVILASEKGTFAEDDRTVIFN
-44 PASQKLTNTT
+44 S
-54 DTVVTYQGAVG
+54 DT
-65 TGRAP
+65 
-70 SLVVDGDTSHNDNKY
+70 
-85 FVVGNDQTQEK
+85 
-96 NETNPANPT
+96 
-105 YWIQLDLGKKYS
+105 
-117 LTEMKLFVYHGRAL
+117 
-131 KNLVVLASDSS
+131 
-142 TFDTYRIIWNA
+142 
-153 DKENFFGLGT
+153 ENFFGFGVGT
-163 GDKEQFPNA
+163 DASYKSVSAGLSVEKEA
-172 TVAGDT
+172 RGR
-178 ITLAAPT
+178 
-185 EAQYVRILN
+185 YVRVMN
-194 NGHTA
+194 NGHDGGTP
-199 GAGQGAHYFEI
+199 GQKKHGGHYTEI
-210 EVYGTEH
+210 KVYGTEH
-217 TGGAPETRLYNVAAD
+217 TGGAPETTLYNVAAG

-266 DKAQDMNAP
+266 DKAQNTSDP

-282 GNIYPV
+282 GNEYPV

-327 NWTAAQN
+327 DWTAAQN
-334 GLEVQIDSG
+334 GLEVQVDSA

-357 DKGKGGHYIEV
+357 DKGAKMGGHYIEV

-380 PVPYQFRDVLT
+380 PVPYQFRDVLR
-391 IPTYE
+391 IPTYS
-396 YQGKTPNNV
+396 YTAQGGQTQKAEWDT
-405 THPDVLDFT
+405 THPDVIDFAKT
-414 LVNGAGGTPLGT
+414 SKEGGK
-426 WGGHRF
+426 WGGYRY
-432 WMAVTPNQEGNSQFE
+432 WMVLTPNQDGYSQYE
-447 NPCLVWSD
+447 NPCLAASN
-455 DGKIWSAEGIPNPLS
+455 DGVNWVVPNGIENPLS
-470 VVEREPDGTHNC
+470 GVKHEPTGTHNC
-482 DNDVIYDPVSNELW
+482 DTDLVYNPDSDELW
-496 VYYVWEQDAQNYGQI
+496 VYYVWEQDSPA
-511 GTSNFKPSILRC
+511 GTPSNLRL
-523 IRVAATQGGSG
+523 IRVKEDGNSFAI
-534 FTYAVQKDAGQENP
+534 
-548 YTDLV
+548 
-553 TSTYHYD
+553 TSTTDGKPYERLINSQYRYD

-576 WSNNSDQG
+576 WSNNSDSDNSGNGWQSQ
-584 VAPTGWNNQ
+584 VA
-593 NGFVELRRST
+593 FVELYTST
-603 NGTEWGEAKSL
+603 DGKNWTNKQSL
-614 KPTLVLQNDWIP
+614 ADTLVLKGADGIASYIP

-633 IPNVGADGSGEYWAL
+633 VESQNKYWGL
-648 ICAYPKGGGSNH
+648 FCAYPKGGN
-660 TDLFFAK
+660 TNRTYLLFGT
-667 SADGELW
+667 SEDGKTW
-674 TTYPNP
+674 TTYPKP
-680 ILSPR
+680 LLAPR
-685 SGQWDQNFIYRSSF
+685 DNKWDNNFIYRSTF
-699 TYDADG
+699 IYDDASG
-705 KLSVWYSGGKEQ
+705 TLQVWYSGGKS
-717 PGNHWRIA
+717 GGWRIA
-725 YTEFENFLTDTLP
+725 YTEFENFLTNTLP
-738 TLGAPYTPGTP
+738 TLGEPYTPGTP

-780 PNRFAGAEGSTA
+780 PNRFAGTEGSTA

-894 TLWVD
+894 TLWAG
-899 DTLQISALV
+899 DTLQLSALV
-908 PFNATDKTVTYTSSD
+908 PFNATDKAITYTSSD
-923 TGKATVTAT
+923 QNKATVTDT
-932 GLVTALTAGNVTIT
+932 GFVTALAAGEVTIT
-946 VKAGQSEK
+946 VAAG
-954 TVALTIRSLE
+954 TVQKIVQLTIRSLE

-969 MTVDKDNP
+969 MTVDEDNP

-988 TGYPANGLAG
+988 KGYPANGLAG

-1014 GTDETGWKGPTVQ
+1014 GTDETGWQGPTVQ

-1098 GVVFSENHNARIS
+1098 GVVFSENHNAGIS

-1148 SDHGGTLEYFLN
+1148 SDYGGTLEYFLN

-1222 YGPQWGANTFSVQGG
+1222 YGPQWGDSTFDVFGG
-1237 PEECRGPVSMPEL
+1237 AEECRGPVSMPEL

-1365 YSTGRYSTIP
+1365 YSTGRYGTIP
-1375 SLPKMAQDPTGKDI
+1375 SLPKMAQAPTGKDI

-1406 YFNARYPQRYN
+1406 YFNERYPQRYT
-1417 GTGYAHYDELT
+1417 GTGYAHYDALT

-1434 NSNWFFDTRENSALH
+1434 NSNWFFDTRESSALH

-1454 SFQLTQNSFGANIEF
+1454 SFQLAQNGLGTTIEF

-1478 EAQAGTLQFRFN
+1478 EAQAGTIQFRFN

-1499 WEGYVKGT
+1499 WDGYVKGT
-1507 TPTWDSD
+1507 TATWDSD

-1529 NTAHGESTWR
+1529 NTAHGENTWR

-1585 GYQEFS
+1585 GYQEFT

-1632 DQEDPS
+1632 NQEDPS

-1688 VDLNGEAAPAA
+1688 VDLNGAAALAA

-1751 VEADPASITVGGTST
+1751 VEANPASITVGGTST

-1772 FNAAVTAVSYA
+1772 FNAAVTAVSYT

-1790 TIDGNTVNGAAR
+1790 TIAGDTVTGVAR

-1923 ENKQHTVRLAAESN
+1923 ENKQHTVRLEAESN

-2003 IAGLSGDGKPQKT
+2003 IAGLSGDGKTQKT

-2197 TDAVA
+2197 TGAVA

-2302 VMNTT
+2302 VMDTT

-2371 AATRK
+2371 AATRE

-2488 NKNQSATLTPT
+2488 NKNQSATLRPT
-2499 DATFATSMGFTLTP
+2499 DAKFATSMGFTLTP

-2585 RSTVITLHTGE
+2585 RSTVITLHTEE

-2605 GGSTKLADDKFYT
+2605 GGSTKLADDNFYT
-2618 ETYENGIYTLT
+2618 ETYENGVYTLT

-2640 RKGGAEP
+2640 RKGSAEP
-2647 TPTVTDFR
+2647 TPTVTEFK
-2655 LTTDPSPLTSAGGK
+2655 LVTDPEALTSAGGK

-2675 GTNLPDGTKFYWGTN
+2675 GTNLPDGTKFYWGTD
-2690 QAMLTSVDAEGS
+2690 QAMLTPVDAEGS
-2702 DAFRSAEVKLLENT
+2702 DASRSVEVKLPENT

-2765 LPSNGGMITVTLAGT
+2765 LPSNGGMIMVTLTGT

-2788 KVGTITAKTSGD
+2788 KAGTITAQTSGD
-2800 AAEQTATLTLPANYS
+2800 PAEQTATLTLPANYS

-2825 SLNGTDWFGGKTV
+2825 SLNGVDWVGGKTV
-2838 RVSGHYTPPVGPVT
+2838 RVSGRYTPPVSPGT

-2876 WYYDSVRAAWEKD
+2876 WYYDSVRTAWEKD

-2926 VTLRNGSP
+2926 VTLRNGTP

-2939 YVSYAVDNG
+2939 YVSYAVENG

-2955 DYTPAQMNTPVKRN
+2955 DYTPAQMNAPAKRN

>member
-36 LPVLAEDP
+36 EEPPALTNVAQGKNVSIHGPTSGADRPASWLTDGITDSGKYVEISKDTEQNSTDPSYAQIDLGTSYDIAKVEFWNYWDDGRTLIGLVILASEKGTFAEDDRTVIFN
-44 PASQKLTNTT
+44 S
-54 DTVVTYQGAVG
+54 DT
-65 TGRAP
+65 
-70 SLVVDGDTSHNDNKY
+70 
-85 FVVGNDQTQEK
+85 
-96 NETNPANPT
+96 
-105 YWIQLDLGKKYS
+105 
-117 LTEMKLFVYHGRAL
+117 
-131 KNLVVLASDSS
+131 
-142 TFDTYRIIWNA
+142 
-153 DKENFFGLGT
+153 ENFFGFGVGT
-163 GDKEQFPNA
+163 DASYKS
-172 TVAGDT
+172 VSAG
-178 ITLAAPT
+178 LSVEKAARGR
-185 EAQYVRILN
+185 YVRVMN
-194 NGHTA
+194 NGHDGGTP
-199 GAGQGAHYFEI
+199 GQKKQGGHYTEI
-210 EVYGTEH
+210 KVYGTEH
-217 TGGAPETRLYNVAAD
+217 TGGAPETTLYNVAAG

-247 NSWLTDGIKD
+247 NSWLTDGVKE

-266 DKAQDMNAP
+266 DKAQDTNDP

-282 GNIYPV
+282 GNEYPV

-297 DDGRTLKDLHII
+297 SDGRTLKDLHII

-327 NWTAAQN
+327 DWTAAQN
-334 GLEVQIDSG
+334 GLEVQVDSA

-357 DKGKGGHYIEV
+357 DKGAKMGGHYIEV
-368 EVWSTEE
+368 EVWSTEKQKE
-375 KKDPL
+375 PL
-380 PVPYQFRDVLT
+380 PVPYQLRDVLT

-396 YQGKTPNNV
+396 YSGKAPNNV

-470 VVEREPDGTHNC
+470 VVEREPNGTHNC
-482 DNDVIYDPVSNELW
+482 DNDVIYDPVSDELW

-511 GTSNFKPSILRC
+511 GTSNFKPSILRR
-523 IRVAATQGGSG
+523 IRVAATQGGTG
-534 FTYAVQKDAGQENP
+534 FTYAVQKDAGQGNP

-603 NGTEWGEAKSL
+603 NGTDWGEAKSL
-614 KPTLVLQNDWIP
+614 KPTLVLQNSWIP

-738 TLGAPYTPGTP
+738 TLGEPYTPGTP

-846 AGYHRITI
+846 ADYHRITI

-923 TGKATVTAT
+923 TDKATVTAT
-932 GLVTALTAGNVTIT
+932 GLVTALAAGDVTIT

-954 TVALTIRSLE
+954 TVALTIRSLD
-964 AGELR
+964 AGALR

-988 TGYPANGLAG
+988 KGYPANGLAG

-1014 GTDETGWKGPTVQ
+1014 GSDATGWQGPTVQ
-1027 AGNKTIHHAIL
+1027 AGNKTVHHAIL
-1038 IHASGTVEGSAANK
+1038 IHASGTVEGSEANK
-1052 QWYLDRIAETKND
+1052 KWYLDRIAETKKD

-1071 MVSNSHTGTFLD
+1071 MVSNSHTGAFLD

-1098 GVVFSENHNARIS
+1098 GVVFSENHNAGIS

-1136 CDMNDAPKDSGG
+1136 CDMNDAPKDTGG

-1222 YGPQWGANTFSVQGG
+1222 YGPQWGDSTFDVFGG
-1237 PEECRGPVSMPEL
+1237 AEECRGPVSMPEL

-1365 YSTGRYSTIP
+1365 YSTGRYGTIP

-1469 EPYSMLLVD
+1469 ESYSMLLVD

-1681 ILVETSE
+1681 VLVETSE
-1688 VDLNGEAAPAA
+1688 VDLNGAAAPAA

-1790 TIDGNTVNGAAR
+1790 TIDGNTVTGAAR

-1808 ATAAGSSKT
+1808 ATATDSSKT

-1923 ENKQHTVRLAAESN
+1923 ENKQHTVRLEAESN

-1948 TGTDLDE
+1948 TGMDLDE

-1975 KPVLA
+1975 KRVLA

-2003 IAGLSGDGKPQKT
+2003 IAGLSGDGKTQKT

-2081 SGIPGVPMQGHNT
+2081 SGVPGVPMQGHNT
-2094 MEGVWSLIPEDLK
+2094 MEGVWRLIPEDLK

-2121 HAWGGTG
+2121 HAWEGGTG

-2168 IDMDWLNNLI
+2168 IDMDWLNDLI

-2197 TDAVA
+2197 TGAVA

-2371 AATRK
+2371 AATRE

-2499 DATFATSMGFTLTP
+2499 DATFATSMGFILTP

-2605 GGSTKLADDKFYT
+2605 GGSTKLADDNFYT

-2640 RKGGAEP
+2640 QKG
-2647 TPTVTDFR
+2647 
-2655 LTTDPSPLTSAGGK
+2655 S
-2669 AMLTLT
+2669 
-2675 GTNLPDGTKFYWGTN
+2675 
-2690 QAMLTSVDAEGS
+2690 
-2702 DAFRSAEVKLLENT
+2702 
-2716 GTDAVTYYFRYSL
+2716 
-2729 DGTTLAGE
+2729 
-2737 LTATVPGTG
+2737 
-2746 GGTQPTEPSVTDY
+2746 TQPTEPSVTDY

-2765 LPSNGGMITVTLAGT
+2765 LPSNGGMIMVTLAGT

-2788 KVGTITAKTSGD
+2788 KAGTITAQTSGD

-2825 SLNGTDWFGGKTV
+2825 SLNGVDWVGGKTV
-2838 RVSGHYTPPVGPVT
+2838 RVSGRYTPPVGPVT

-2863 RDPFPFTDVSRSS
+2863 RDSFPFADVSRSS

-2955 DYTPAQMNTPVKRN
+2955 DYTPAQMNAPVKRN

-3044 KTARK
+3044 RTARK

>member
-36 LPVLAEDP
+36 EDP
-44 PASQKLTNTT
+44 PALTNVAQGKNVSIHGPTSGADRPASWLT
-54 DTVVTYQGAVG
+54 DGITDSGKYVEISKDTEQNS
-65 TGRAP
+65 TDP
-70 SLVVDGDTSHNDNKY
+70 SY
-85 FVVGNDQTQEK
+85 AQ
-96 NETNPANPT
+96 
-105 YWIQLDLGKKYS
+105 IDLGTSYDIAKVEFWNYWDD
-117 LTEMKLFVYHGRAL
+117 GRTL
-131 KNLVVLASDSS
+131 IGLVILASEKG
-142 TFDTYRIIWNA
+142 TFAEDDRTVIFNSDT
-153 DKENFFGLGT
+153 ENFFGFGVGADTSYKSVSAGLSVE
-163 GDKEQFPNA
+163 KEA
-172 TVAGDT
+172 RGR
-178 ITLAAPT
+178 
-185 EAQYVRILN
+185 YVRVMN
-194 NGHTA
+194 NGHDGGTP
-199 GAGQGAHYFEI
+199 GQKKHGGHYTEI
-210 EVYGTEH
+210 KVYGTEH
-217 TGGAPETRLYNVAAD
+217 TGAVTPPEPTLHNVASG
-232 CNVIVNK
+232 CNAIVNK

-247 NSWLTDGIKD
+247 SSWLTDGIKD

-266 DKAQDMNAP
+266 NKAQDTNDP
-275 SYAQIDL
+275 SYAQVDL
-282 GNIYPV
+282 GNEYPV
-288 SKVNFWNYW
+288 SQVNFWNYW
-297 DDGRTLKDLHII
+297 SDGRTLKDLHII
-309 LSTTEDFRDG
+309 LSTTADFRDG
-319 TTKEVYNA
+319 TTKEIYNA
-327 NWTAAQN
+327 DWAAVQT
-334 GLEVQIDSG
+334 GLEVSVDS

-351 IWNDGH
+351 IWNNGH
-357 DKGKGGHYIEV
+357 DKGNGGHYIEV
-368 EVWSTEE
+368 EVMSTEA

-380 PVPYQFRDVLT
+380 PEEYRLRDRLK
-391 IPTYE
+391 IPTYSYTAQSGQKAKAE
-396 YQGKTPNNV
+396 WDT
-405 THPDVLDFT
+405 THPDVVDFAKT
-414 LVNGAGGTPLGT
+414 SKDGGK
-426 WGGHRF
+426 WGGYRY
-432 WMAVTPNQEGNSQFE
+432 WMVLTPNQDGYSQYE
-447 NPCLVWSD
+447 NPCLAASN
-455 DGKIWSAEGIPNPLS
+455 DGVNWVVPNGIENPLS
-470 VVEREPDGTHNC
+470 GVKHEPTGTHNC
-482 DNDVIYDPVSNELW
+482 DTDLVYNPDSDELW
-496 VYYVWEQDAQNYGQI
+496 VYYVWEQDSPA
-511 GTSNFKPSILRC
+511 GTPSNLRL
-523 IRVAATQGGSG
+523 IRVKEDGNSFAI
-534 FTYAVQKDAGQENP
+534 
-548 YTDLV
+548 
-553 TSTYHYD
+553 TSTTDGKPYERLINSQYRYD

-576 WSNNSDQG
+576 WSNNSDSDNSGNGWQSQ
-584 VAPTGWNNQ
+584 VA
-593 NGFVELRRST
+593 FVELYTST
-603 NGTEWGEAKSL
+603 DGKNWTNKQSL
-614 KPTLVLQNDWIP
+614 ADTLVLKGADGIASYIP

-633 IPNVGADGSGEYWAL
+633 VESQNKYWGL
-648 ICAYPKGGGSNH
+648 FCAYPKGGN
-660 TDLFFAK
+660 TNRTYLLFGT
-667 SADGELW
+667 SEDGKTW
-674 TTYPNP
+674 TTYPKP
-680 ILSPR
+680 LISPR
-685 SGQWDQNFIYRSSF
+685 DNEWDNNFIYRSTF
-699 TYDADG
+699 IYDDASG
-705 KLSVWYSGGKEQ
+705 TLQVWYSGGKS
-717 PGNHWRIA
+717 GGWRIA
-725 YTEFENFLTDTLP
+725 YTEFENFLTNTLP
-738 TLGAPYTPGTP
+738 TLGAPYTPDTP

-932 GLVTALTAGNVTIT
+932 GLVTALTAGDVTIT

-964 AGELR
+964 AGALR

-988 TGYPANGLAG
+988 KGYPANGLAG

-1052 QWYLDRIAETKND
+1052 KWYLDRIAETKND

-1098 GVVFSENHNARIS
+1098 GVVFSENHNAGIS

-1365 YSTGRYSTIP
+1365 YSTGRYGTIP

-1434 NSNWFFDTRENSALH
+1434 NSNWFFDTRESSALH

-1499 WEGYVKGT
+1499 WEGYVQGT

-1585 GYQEFS
+1585 GYQEFT

-1681 ILVETSE
+1681 ILVETSD
-1688 VDLNGEAAPAA
+1688 VDLNGAAAPAA

-1751 VEADPASITVGGTST
+1751 VEANPASITVGGTST
-1766 LKTRLN
+1766 LRTRLN

-1790 TIDGNTVNGAAR
+1790 TIAGDTVTGVAR

-1808 ATAAGSSKT
+1808 ATSAGSSKT

-1847 DETSTN
+1847 DENSTN

-1923 ENKQHTVRLAAESN
+1923 ENKQHTVRLEAESN

-1962 EPSGLIRLGDGES
+1962 EPSGPIRLGDGES

-2003 IAGLSGDGKPQKT
+2003 IAGLSGDGKTQKT

-2168 IDMDWLNNLI
+2168 IDMDWLNDLI

-2197 TDAVA
+2197 TGAVA

-2371 AATRK
+2371 AATRE

-2420 VLSSKLSDAEASAFG
+2420 VLSRKLSDAEASAFG

-2450 NAQYPELSTGDAFVE
+2450 NELYPELSTGDAFVE
-2465 TLLGGGAGQTG
+2465 TLLGGKAGQTG

-2585 RSTVITLHTGE
+2585 RSTVITLHTEE

-2605 GGSTKLADDKFYT
+2605 GGSTKLADDNFYT
-2618 ETYENGIYTLT
+2618 ETYENGVYTLT

-2640 RKGGAEP
+2640 RKGGAQP
-2647 TPTVTDFR
+2647 TPTVTEFK
-2655 LTTDPSPLTSAGGK
+2655 LVTDPEALTSAGGK

-2675 GTNLPDGTKFYWGTN
+2675 GTNLPDGTKFYWGTD
-2690 QAMLTSVDAEGS
+2690 QAMLTPVDAEGS
-2702 DAFRSAEVKLLENT
+2702 DVSRSAKVTLPKNT
-2716 GTDAVTYYFRYSL
+2716 STDAVTYYFRYSL

-2759 SVAPTE
+2759 SVAPTD
-2765 LPSNGGMITVTLAGT
+2765 LPSNGGMITVTLTGT

-2788 KVGTITAKTSGD
+2788 KAGTITAKTSGD
-2800 AAEQTATLTLPANYS
+2800 AAKQTATLTLPANYS

-2825 SLNGTDWFGGKTV
+2825 SLNGVDWVGGKTV
-2838 RVSGHYTPPVGPVT
+2838 RVSGRYTPPVDPVT
-2852 PSVPTKPGVPE
+2852 PSVQTKPGVPE
-2863 RDPFPFTDVSRSS
+2863 RNPFPFTDVSRSS
-2876 WYYDSVRAAWEKD
+2876 WYYDSVRTAWEKD

-2955 DYTPAQMNTPVKRN
+2955 DYTPAQMNASVKRN

>member
-10 RRLLPLLLAAVM
+10 KRLLPLLLAAVM

-36 LPVLAEDP
+36 EEPPALTNVAQGKNVSIHGPTSGADRPASWLTDGITESGKYVEISKDTEQNSTDPSYAQIDLGTSYDITKVEFWNYWDDGRTLVGLVILASEKGTFAEDDRTVIFN
-44 PASQKLTNTT
+44 S
-54 DTVVTYQGAVG
+54 DT
-65 TGRAP
+65 
-70 SLVVDGDTSHNDNKY
+70 
-85 FVVGNDQTQEK
+85 
-96 NETNPANPT
+96 
-105 YWIQLDLGKKYS
+105 
-117 LTEMKLFVYHGRAL
+117 
-131 KNLVVLASDSS
+131 
-142 TFDTYRIIWNA
+142 
-153 DKENFFGLGT
+153 ENFFGFGVGT
-163 GDKEQFPNA
+163 DASYKSVSAGLSVEKEA
-172 TVAGDT
+172 RGR
-178 ITLAAPT
+178 
-185 EAQYVRILN
+185 YVRVMN
-194 NGHTA
+194 NGHDGGTP
-199 GAGQGAHYFEI
+199 GQKKHGGHYMEI
-210 EVYGTEH
+210 KVYGTEH
-217 TGGAPETRLYNVAAD
+217 TGGAPETTLYNVAAG

-266 DKAQDMNAP
+266 DKAQNTSDP

-282 GNIYPV
+282 GNEYPV

-297 DDGRTLKDLHII
+297 QDNRTLNSLHIL
-309 LSTTEDFRDG
+309 LSTTADFQ
-319 TTKEVYNA
+319 TENTKEIYSG
-327 NWTAAQN
+327 NWQPAKE
-334 GLEVQIDSG
+334 GLTVLVQDA
-343 PFTARYVR
+343 PFEARYVR

-368 EVWSTEE
+368 EVLSTED
-375 KKDPL
+375 KKAPL
-380 PVPYQFRDVLT
+380 PAEYKNRDVLQ
-391 IPTYE
+391 IPTYS
-396 YQGKTPNNV
+396 YTAQGGQAQKAEWDA
-405 THPDVLDFT
+405 THPDVIDFT
-414 LVNGAGGTPLGT
+414 KTNKAGGK
-426 WGGHRF
+426 WGGYRY
-432 WMAVTPNQEGNSQFE
+432 WMALTPNQDGYSQYE
-447 NPCLVWSD
+447 NPCLAASH
-455 DGKIWSAEGIPNPLS
+455 DGINWVVPNGIENPLS
-470 VVEREPDGTHNC
+470 NVEHEPTGTHNC
-482 DNDVIYDPVSNELW
+482 DTDLVYNPDSDELW
-496 VYYVWEQDAQNYGQI
+496 VYYVWERDQPA
-511 GTSNFKPSILRC
+511 GTPSNLRL
-523 IRVAATQGGSG
+523 IRVKEKNNSFEITSTTGG
-534 FTYAVQKDAGQENP
+534 NP
-548 YTDLV
+548 YESLIN
-553 TSTYHYD
+553 SQYRYD
-560 MQSPAV
+560 IQSPAI
-566 VRRDANTWLM
+566 VRRGADNWLM
-576 WSNNSDQG
+576 WSNNSDSDNSGNGWQSQ
-584 VAPTGWNNQ
+584 VA
-593 NGFVELRRST
+593 FVELRTST
-603 NGTEWGEAKSL
+603 DGKNWTNKQSL
-614 KPTLVLQNDWIP
+614 ADTLVLKGTDGIDSYIP

-633 IPNVGADGSGEYWAL
+633 VEGQGEYWGL
-648 ICAYPKGGGSNH
+648 FCAYPRGGN
-660 TDLFFAK
+660 TTRTYLLFATSK
-667 SADGELW
+667 DGKTW
-674 TTYPNP
+674 TTYPKP
-680 ILSPR
+680 LISPR
-685 SGQWDQNFIYRSSF
+685 DNKWDNNFIYRSTF
-699 TYDADG
+699 VYDDASG
-705 KLSVWYSGGKEQ
+705 TLQVWYSGGKS
-717 PGNHWRIA
+717 GGWRIA

-758 WVSVPASDD
+758 WVPVPASDD

-780 PNRFAGAEGSTA
+780 PNRFADAEGSTA

-821 TPETYDLHRNAPGAM
+821 TPETYDLHRDTAGAM
-836 DNKILERELE
+836 DNKILEKELE
-846 AGYHRITI
+846 EGYHRITI

-932 GLVTALTAGNVTIT
+932 GLVTALTAGDVTIT

-969 MTVDKDNP
+969 MTVDEDNP

-1098 GVVFSENHNARIS
+1098 GVVFSENHNAGIS

-1148 SDHGGTLEYFLN
+1148 SDYGGTLEYFLN

-1365 YSTGRYSTIP
+1365 YSTGRYGTIP

-1454 SFQLTQNSFGANIEF
+1454 SFQFTQNSFGANIEF
-1469 EPYSMLLVD
+1469 EPYSMFLVD

-1529 NTAHGESTWR
+1529 NTAHGENTWR

-1632 DQEDPS
+1632 NQEDPS

-1688 VDLNGEAAPAA
+1688 VDLNGAAALAA

-1772 FNAAVTAVSYA
+1772 FNAADTAVSYA
-1783 PSPDGKV
+1783 ASPDGKV
-1790 TIDGNTVNGAAR
+1790 TIDGSTVTGAAR

-1853 HYEGSAKEANDAPG
+1853 HYEGSAKEANDALG

-1879 RWIGQMD
+1879 RWVGQMD

-1923 ENKQHTVRLAAESN
+1923 ENKQHTVRLEAESN

-2003 IAGLSGDGKPQKT
+2003 IAGLSGDGKTQKT

-2081 SGIPGVPMQGHNT
+2081 SGVPGVPMQGHNT

-2168 IDMDWLNNLI
+2168 IDMDWLNDLI

-2371 AATRK
+2371 AATRE
-2376 QVKDEIK
+2376 QVKGEIK

-2420 VLSSKLSDAEASAFG
+2420 VLSSKLSAAEASAFG

-2605 GGSTKLADDKFYT
+2605 GGSTKLADDNFYT

-2675 GTNLPDGTKFYWGTN
+2675 GTNLPDGTKFYWGTD

-2702 DAFRSAEVKLLENT
+2702 DVSRSAEVKLLENT

-2746 GGTQPTEPSVTDY
+2746 GDTQPTEPSVTDY

-2800 AAEQTATLTLPANYS
+2800 AAEQMATLSLPANYS

-2838 RVSGHYTPPVGPVT
+2838 RVSGRYTPPVGPVT